1 MEIKLDVLVSI
12 CIKQRKPWPRISW
25 LGQEKEAIFLIDDK
39 CISEINLVS
48 GKTKKIPRLQS
59 LLKNVVVLATSRN
72 GAWLA
77 GILTTGEL
85 FLWNK
90 DLDHLKIVPA
100 IKESSELVTA
110 AQECSMRLYLYVS
123 GDGNK
128 VLLTTSTACIFLW
141 ESTECKNISS
151 SKNPSLAGRWSQI
164 VPEESVILPS
174 SEDKETG
181 MNADFNKNEILGD
194 CCLCSFV
201 FYSGECLMLT
211 FLALQWHENSF
222 KYISSLP
229 YQILWAQQACSLP
242 SLIPECEPVKSRG
255 ALLTAFSRDRLLLA
269 VAINQNDPKA
279 TQILFINT
287 LNFVTVSG
295 SLKGC
300 SSKNHVVPSKFVR
313 SYWVGDMSW
322 TPDSLFLACMLKR
335 GSLILLTCMGEL
347 LTMVTSGCSI
357 EFGPAEFIPFHPLIT
372 YRPQKSASQDSSH
385 SFDSSASESDFMR
398 QRFSVTSHSRL
409 PYLIVSD
416 GYMVTVLKF
425 SDNLLPSGIMRSLLL
440 DSAQRLEKIRQHLMT
455 PKSKVKRLQ
464 LQSLSSLKASLLR
477 QHRNQNSILS
487 TIPKFL
493 QEETAEL
500 SEKAAD
506 LQDYEDESDDEKQFQ
521 NNSSTFCSQRPD
533 SFFSRADR
541 GRLEFASMFDTV
553 HAKDDTDAK
562 DDLSVELN
570 SIEKNLLAAW
580 GIGISKNVQE
590 KDMLLNYT
598 VGCITHFFNILQFLK
613 SPLLNDD
620 GFLNKSVRNNLWMH
634 CILKHFQQYLTVLY
648 WDVRDRQAVGHLV
661 KLTSQTVKL
670 MLIQQQDQL
679 FSKYL
684 LGCFCLLKLVAH
696 NLSGKFTPHYE
707 IMSISSD
714 VNSTVELDSLV
725 VPIFQVLDGSSAQ
738 KFHSLNA
745 LLKIPPQ
752 AVKLGEKPEN
762 RLMILWRLLYKQ
774 VLWYQTQLKRKI
786 SKNGKPLTEM
796 KIVHEESIVA
806 PLLGHIQAVLQSSGE
821 TLEQT
826 WKLNSVIGE
835 EQFLLGSYEESV
847 DLWKKALQ
855 ETKPK
860 GEKRTQFL
868 QTRYYLAI
876 LYCHLYHYNLSEAQG
891 LSDHL
896 VREILRRSRL
906 SVRQMEDFSDAEYSQ
921 HELCMI
927 RYVHP
932 EAAVAVIQSMARF
945 MAAYFTNQLLYI
957 LPPHNVDILSPLHIN
972 RDRFPRVVP
981 LQHSVVTSAVRDQN
995 LSSVWTAEY
1004 ALDLLFV
1011 GGLIPEAVW
1020 LAHKLG
1026 DWKMSVSIGVA
1037 YNLYCQC
1044 GGDFSRSEKTELH
1057 LPLNL
1062 TPTQTF
1068 QEKLQSFLGQPFNFE
1083 TSNEGSTKYKKF
1095 TDPIEEEDAN
1105 VLFGSV
1111 QEILKAAVMADAD
1124 ILSETFQL
1132 LIDSAKDLTRKLS
1145 GLVPDGLYLPAPPLY
1160 CPQPASLSEEDYN
1173 DSTLKIERDYRQ
1185 KVSGV
1190 LQRILLL
1197 FQAAHCSYPVAQWYI
1212 VQLKWARKVM
1222 QKIRMKGTLPSLSA
1236 FPETLLHY
1244 SKFSTI
1250 FFRPASSG
1258 DHRFD
1263 DVSCKTIGCFREL
1276 CALCWMLHVREKLSD
1291 SCRRYQTAR
1300 ESVGNQKDCKK
1311 TEFDAC
1317 IVEHCLNAVEWAC
1330 RMLPFARFM
1339 NVEELIQDIIL
1350 SLVGELPPIRKVAE
1364 ILVKAFPN
1372 PEDVRV
1378 PLRDKHHAL
1387 QQRLRHCI
1395 VRGPKSEE
1403 MMSVVIQATH
1413 KVRLKVLKRVIR
1425 NIGPIEM
1432 SIWEPSEEETPDDE
1446 AHCYDRFSLGTS
1458 LSRST
1463 LSDCGNPQVYS
1474 DAETADTLSEALL
1487 TEETRDQAPSS
1498 QRETRPH
1505 TEELTGSKDT
1515 AYKIKYLN
1523 WKAKHKEKEHNKDL
1537 PNQHT
1542 LPVVGAWEFERDD
1555 DEYVKFLDLF
1565 LSYMLERDF
1574 VNCSDPGIPFL
1585 TSFSKLLKEHELH
1598 SLLFDVHTTLKRRQ
1612 GKICS
1617 QNVFRAGCCYA
1628 VTLASCDSKPASLC
1642 NEKQKCLENQMSV
1655 SVLQPADS
1663 SVCDS
1668 VNGVKKYMGKKGL
1681 FGLNHLSVY
1690 KAQNNKQEIT
1700 ITPVTQ
1706 TLSDHACSILQ
1717 TPMTCKYM
1725 YKTIHVDDVIPREE
1739 LGLELK
1745 NKFSNIARLLEWMI
1759 RWSDKR
1765 LLCDTNKVESFQ
1777 ESHPMMHVKTSA
1789 AAILT
1794 SLWLLG
1800 RPYCDELQARNT
1812 SFKSPDYQYLK
1823 NSASLPETRPK
1834 IQKESSVDTD
1844 YSPSTETS
1852 HAVQDVNAYDE
1863 PCENLLGISTKTKHS
1878 EKNEMNESYSVTLST
1893 EEGVIDFDEEVG
1905 TLLQE
1910 EVDVTSENE
1919 ELSEEPFGAPKS
1931 PSISVS
1937 IKPVQQQKE
1946 EHIST
1951 LDVECPWEEPMMENL
1966 EGKKAKQNNM
1976 TEAVSSTIPH
1986 SFCLEMN
1993 ADAPSNREIC
2003 ICDDQSSFTAVSSV
2017 PYNAPVCSKK
2027 QEVQE
2032 REPIAEPLNVSEA
2045 VRPMLQDEM
2054 FKLVQLQ
2061 QINFLSLM
2069 QMVGSSFPSLPNM
2082 QHLLQQSQSIQL
2094 GGSQALHTVRGSGAD
2109 TSLPTHSTDISP
2121 ETQLPTR
2128 ENAAKSDKKNSS
2140 HSQERN
2146 ILNDQSNK
2154 ESIHNHPDV
2163 NISLSLS
2170 ETQSNGTG
2178 FIPASQDLLPSAPAK
2193 PLYLLYPSLDI
2204 QKTPKLIPV
2213 AKTLNYENGFPLLKL
2228 ESDYHLKPLNLYPL
2242 KVPQAFIRP
2251 LPQPRVAW
2259 GPSNSLHNP
2268 PLSCTLGDKTN
2279 LMTHLNLNKYDPE
2292 MIGQVYEEKKR
2303 WAEAESK
2310 GPPKLLNLD
2319 QYEGEQ
2325 NLPPLQY
2332 LCTNV
2337 SAEKPLGAHHAS
2349 FCGTYQHSAGIPL
2362 LRLQL
2367 DPAPKFPPITRPPVA
2382 ASLIPVRPMTEET
2395 NSRDTLQHT
2404 GISVLHTNLPPK
2416 NKFQPPQLIPLQN
2429 LIAFEQSRQCT
2440 SAPHDFI
2447 GQAHSGQ
2454 IELLKANTEPFEARH
2469 TKNNTKR
2476 QRRQAEKQIKEKD
2489 DKKKASVTFRPD
2501 DSIIGTDD
2509 MEKVFEIEIQD
2520 QQAES
2525 SRYLGD
2531 DFVISLDTVGE
2542 AITTS
2547 ASLHCMAS
2555 ARKKPTEIQDAS
2567 TNTDPVLKSYQD
2579 IETGSEGIVPEH
2591 SKNRPIA
2598 SVPSTEHLAS
2608 NVLQMLPP
2616 DMYLNLT
2623 FHTEGGEKPL
2633 PSSVSDTAPDVIG
2646 HKYINVID
2654 IEDSDLLKDL
2664 PVIAESTE
2672 EIVATQQSENFEVQ
2686 SSAKLHHMAA
2696 SVTNAIPPNEFQ
2708 RKDDYQNVLF
2718 PLQEGD
2724 IKSDAAR
2731 DDLTWNLLHEDV
2743 SIIHSTGLS
2752 TKIISKES
2760 FCTKLQEMDIQL
2772 QALQNIA
2779 ENMEKDFSNTKLIV
2793 KKIEDLEMAASTDL
2807 GAASLFSEN
2816 VGVIDEARY
2825 VSCVGFE
2832 DLMDEEEEGSKPEYS
2847 LTSYTALQAHSL
2859 SPTTSAANLSS
2870 RIKSSSDIHRNEDL
2884 GDSFI
2889 DDPLQ
2894 ITGLSGITDIINDLV
2909 TEGGVSATELGFTET
2924 QSRKISRIHDTA
2936 AGHSQK
2942 TEKERKE
2949 IQAWMKRKRKERLA
2963 EYLKKL
2969 DEQRESEYNPFNLRN
2984 NMQFGLTAKEIK
2996 LNQKKKD
3003 EKNKALLSENH
3014 NLRVSQALSLMNE
3027 MLFETVQLPASELRP
3042 LSKTMR
3048 SHRKFR
3054 KHHLTSARR
3063 NHSGIRS
3070 LSTSRTERSRTTAK
3084 PGEIKPGEARPL
3096 FTPPHG
3102 LAQSGEIATVVLQ
3115 KTTSKG
3121 RIRNATSYP
3130 INSTQV
3136 AIQPQDQ
3143 TSQVTRKGMLRD
3155 FNQRRTWLQGN
3166 ASQRQGLSKRRP
3178 NSARQASDY
3187 QTNSTGKLRRPAPY
3201 AAAIQTKETG
3211 LDYETERD
3219 SLSPWSV
3226 PDDIQRLLHDNYDSL
3241 FEGYVPHEEHC
3252 SPLSTNDI
3260 DRVSESTGSIL
3271 SKLDWKA
3278 VEAMVA
3284 NVEEK

>member
-1 MEIKLDVLVSI
+1 M
-12 CIKQRKPWPRISW
+12 
-25 LGQEKEAIFLIDDK
+25 
-39 CISEINLVS
+39 
-48 GKTKKIPRLQS
+48 KTYIGARLQ
-59 LLKNVVVLATSRN
+59 
-72 GAWLA
+72 
-77 GILTTGEL
+77 
-85 FLWNK
+85 
-90 DLDHLKIVPA
+90 
-100 IKESSELVTA
+100 
-110 AQECSMRLYLYVS
+110 Q
-123 GDGNK
+123 
-128 VLLTTSTACIFLW
+128 
-141 ESTECKNISS
+141 
-151 SKNPSLAGRWSQI
+151 
-164 VPEESVILPS
+164 SV
-174 SEDKETG
+174 
-181 MNADFNKNEILGD
+181 
-194 CCLCSFV
+194 
-201 FYSGECLMLT
+201 
-211 FLALQWHENSF
+211 
-222 KYISSLP
+222 
-229 YQILWAQQACSLP
+229 
-242 SLIPECEPVKSRG
+242 
-255 ALLTAFSRDRLLLA
+255 
-269 VAINQNDPKA
+269 
-279 TQILFINT
+279 
-287 LNFVTVSG
+287 
-295 SLKGC
+295 
-300 SSKNHVVPSKFVR
+300 
-313 SYWVGDMSW
+313 
-322 TPDSLFLACMLKR
+322 
-335 GSLILLTCMGEL
+335 
-347 LTMVTSGCSI
+347 
-357 EFGPAEFIPFHPLIT
+357 
-372 YRPQKSASQDSSH
+372 SQDSSH
-385 SFDSSASESDFMR
+385 SLGSSASESDLMR

-416 GYMVTVLKF
+416 GYMVTVLRF
-425 SDNLLPSGIMRSLLL
+425 SDNLLPSGVMRSLLL
-440 DSAQRLEKIRQHLMT
+440 DSAQRLEKIHQSLMT
-455 PKSKVKRLQ
+455 PKSKGKRLQ
-464 LQSLSSLKASLLR
+464 LRSLSSLKASLLK
-477 QHRNQNSILS
+477 QHRNQNSTLS

-493 QEETAEL
+493 LLQEEETAEL

-506 LQDYEDESDDEKQFQ
+506 LQDYEDKSDDDKQFQ
-521 NNSSTFCSQRPD
+521 NNSSTFCSQGPN
-533 SFFSRADR
+533 SFFSKADQ

-562 DDLSVELN
+562 DDLSTELN
-570 SIEKNLLAAW
+570 SIQKNLLAAW

-598 VGCITHFFNILQFLK
+598 IGCITHLFNILQFIK
-613 SPLLNDD
+613 SPLLTHDA
-620 GFLNKSVRNNLWMH
+620 FLNKSEKYKLWMH
-634 CILKHFQQYLTVLY
+634 AILKHFQQCLTVLY
-648 WDVRDRQAVGHLV
+648 WDVRDRQTVGHLV

-670 MLIQQQDQL
+670 MLIQHQDQL
-679 FSKYL
+679 FSEYL
-684 LGCFCLLKLVAH
+684 LGCFCLLKMVAH
-696 NLSGKFTPHYE
+696 SLNGKFTPCYE
-707 IMSISSD
+707 IMSASSD
-714 VNSTVELDSLV
+714 VNSAVELDSLV

-738 KFHSLNA
+738 KFCSLNS
-745 LLKIPPQ
+745 LVKIPPQ

-774 VLWYQTQLKRKI
+774 VLQYQTQLNRKI
-786 SKNGKPLTEM
+786 SKDGKSLTEM
-796 KIVHEESIVA
+796 KIAHEESIVA
-806 PLLGHIQAVLQSSGE
+806 QLLGHIQAVLQSSGE

-826 WKLNSVIGE
+826 RKLNSVIGE

-847 DLWKKALQ
+847 DLWKRALQ
-855 ETKPK
+855 ETKAK

-876 LYCHLYHYNLSEAQG
+876 LYCHLYHYNLTEAQG

-896 VREILRRSRL
+896 VREILRRSQL
-906 SVRQMEDFSDAEYSQ
+906 SVRQIEDFSDAEYSQ
-921 HELCMI
+921 YELWMI
-927 RYVHP
+927 RDVHP
-932 EAAVAVIQSMARF
+932 EAAMAVIQSMARF

-957 LPPHNVDILSPLHIN
+957 LPPHKVDILPPLHIN
-972 RDRFPRVVP
+972 QDRFPRVVP

-1037 YNLYCQC
+1037 YNLYCQS
-1044 GGDFSRSEKTELH
+1044 GGDLRSEKTELH

-1062 TPTQTF
+1062 TPTQIF
-1068 QEKLQSFLGQPFNFE
+1068 QEKLQSFLGQPVSFE
-1083 TSNEGSTKYKKF
+1083 TSNEGRTKYKQF

-1132 LIDSAKDLTRKLS
+1132 LIDSAKDLTRKLC

-1160 CPQPASLSEEDYN
+1160 CPQPASLSEKDYN
-1173 DSTLKIERDYRQ
+1173 DCPLKIERDYRQ

-1197 FQAAHCSYPVAQWYI
+1197 FRAARCSCPVAQWYI

-1222 QKIRMKGTLPSLSA
+1222 QKIRMKGTLPSLSS

-1276 CALCWMLHVREKLSD
+1276 CALCWMLHVRERLSD
-1291 SCRRYQTAR
+1291 SCRHYQTAR
-1300 ESVGNQKDCKK
+1300 ESMGNQKDCKK
-1311 TEFDAC
+1311 AEYDAC

-1339 NVEELIQDIIL
+1339 NVEELVQDIIL

-1372 PEDVRV
+1372 SEDVRV
-1378 PLRDKHHAL
+1378 PLRDKYHAL

-1395 VRGPKSEE
+1395 VRGSKSEE

-1413 KVRLKVLKRVIR
+1413 KVRLKALKRVIR

-1487 TEETRDQAPSS
+1487 TEETRNQAPSP
-1498 QRETRPH
+1498 QRETRPP
-1505 TEELTGSKDT
+1505 TEEQTGSKKT

-1523 WKAKHKEKEHNKDL
+1523 WKAKHKEHSKVL

-1585 TSFSKLLKEHELH
+1585 TSFSELLREHELH

-1612 GKICS
+1612 GKTNS

-1642 NEKQKCLENQMSV
+1642 NEKQKHLENQMSV

-1663 SVCDS
+1663 LVCDS
-1668 VNGVKKYMGKKGL
+1668 VNGVKKYMGKEGL

-1690 KAQNNKQEIT
+1690 RAQDKKQEIT
-1700 ITPVTQ
+1700 ITPITQ
-1706 TLSDHACSILQ
+1706 TLSDHACSNIQ
-1717 TPMTCKYM
+1717 TSVTCKYM
-1725 YKTIHVDDVIPREE
+1725 YKTIHVNDVLPREE
-1739 LGLELK
+1739 LALELK

-1759 RWSDKR
+1759 RWSDRR
-1765 LLCDTNKVESFQ
+1765 LLCDTNKIESFQ
-1777 ESHPMMHVKTSA
+1777 ESRPMMHVKTSA

-1800 RPYCDELQARNT
+1800 RPYCDESQTRIT
-1812 SFKSPDYQYLK
+1812 SFKSPDYQYLM

-1834 IQKESSVDTD
+1834 IRKESSMDTGR
-1844 YSPSTETS
+1844 SPATEMP

-1863 PCENLLGISTKTKHS
+1863 LCENVLGISTKTKHS
-1878 EKNEMNESYSVTLST
+1878 EKNEMNESHSVTHST
-1893 EEGVIDFDEEVG
+1893 EEGFDEEVG
-1905 TLLQE
+1905 AFLQE
-1910 EVDVTSENE
+1910 EVDATSENE
-1919 ELSEEPFGAPKS
+1919 ELFEEPFGVPKS

-1951 LDVECPWEEPMMENL
+1951 LDVESPWEEPMMEKL
-1966 EGKKAKQNNM
+1966 KEKKAKQNGM

-1993 ADAPSNREIC
+1993 ADAPS
-2003 ICDDQSSFTAVSSV
+2003 V
-2017 PYNAPVCSKK
+2017 PYNDPVCSKK
-2027 QEVQE
+2027 QVVQE
-2032 REPIAEPLNVSEA
+2032 GEQISEPLNVSEA
-2045 VRPMLQDEM
+2045 VRQMLQDEM

-2061 QINFLSLM
+2061 QINFLNLM
-2069 QMVGSSFPSLPNM
+2069 QMVGSSFASLPNM
-2082 QHLLQQSQSIQL
+2082 QHLPQQSQSIQL

-2109 TSLPTHSTDISP
+2109 TSLPIQSADISP
-2121 ETQLPTR
+2121 ETQLPTK
-2128 ENAAKSDKKNSS
+2128 ENAGKSNKKSSS

-2146 ILNDQSNK
+2146 ILNDQSSK
-2154 ESIHNHPDV
+2154 ENIHNYPDV

-2170 ETQSNGTG
+2170 ESQSNGTG
-2178 FIPASQDLLPSAPAK
+2178 FIPASQDLLRSAPAK
-2193 PLYLLYPSLDI
+2193 PLHLLSRSLDI

-2228 ESDYHLKPLNLYPL
+2228 ESDHLKPLNLYPL
-2242 KVPQAFIRP
+2242 KVSQAFIGS
-2251 LPQPRVAW
+2251 LPQPRVVW
-2259 GPSNSLHNP
+2259 DPSNSLQNP
-2268 PLSCTLGDKTN
+2268 PLSCMLGDKTIST
-2279 LMTHLNLNKYDPE
+2279 THLNLNKYDPE
-2292 MIGQVYEEKKR
+2292 MIRQVYEEKKR

-2310 GPPKLLNLD
+2310 RPPKLLNLD

-2325 NLPPLQY
+2325 NLAPLQH
-2332 LCTNV
+2332 LRTNV
-2337 SAEKPLGAHHAS
+2337 SAEKPLSAENAS
-2349 FCGTYQHSAGIPL
+2349 FYGTYLHSTGIPL
-2362 LRLQL
+2362 LHLQF
-2367 DPAPKFPPITRPPVA
+2367 DPAPRFPPIIRPSVP
-2382 ASLIPVRPMTEET
+2382 ASLIPVRPITEET
-2395 NSRDTLQHT
+2395 NSRDTLQHI
-2404 GISVLHTNLPPK
+2404 GISILHANLPPK
-2416 NKFQPPQLIPLQN
+2416 NKFQPPKLIPIQN

-2447 GQAHSGQ
+2447 GQDHSGQ
-2454 IELLKANTEPFEARH
+2454 IELLKVNTEPFDARH

-2476 QRRQAEKQIKEKD
+2476 QKRRAEKQIKEKE
-2489 DKKKASVTFRPD
+2489 DKKKPSVTFHPD
-2501 DSIIGTDD
+2501 DFIISTDD
-2509 MEKVFEIEIQD
+2509 IERVFETEIQD

-2525 SRYLGD
+2525 SRYLED

-2542 AITTS
+2542 TITTT
-2547 ASLHCMAS
+2547 AGLHCMAS
-2555 ARKKPTEIQDAS
+2555 TRKKPAETQDAS

-2579 IETGSEGIVPEH
+2579 IETGSEDKTVSEL
-2591 SKNRPIA
+2591 SKNQPIA

-2608 NVLQMLPP
+2608 RVPQMLPP
-2616 DMYLNLT
+2616 DMYLNFK
-2623 FHTEGGEKPL
+2623 FHTEVGESLL
-2633 PSSVSDTAPDVIG
+2633 PSSVSDTAPDLIG

-2654 IEDSDLLKDL
+2654 IEDSDLFKDL
-2664 PVIAESTE
+2664 PTIAESTE
-2672 EIVATQQSENFEVQ
+2672 EMVTTQQHENFEVP

-2708 RKDDYQNVLF
+2708 GKDDHQNGLF
-2718 PLQEGD
+2718 PVQERD
-2724 IKSDAAR
+2724 VKSDAAR
-2731 DDLTWNLLHEDV
+2731 DNLTWNLLHEDV

-2752 TKIISKES
+2752 AKIISKEH
-2760 FCTKLQEMDIQL
+2760 FNTKLQEMDIQL

-2793 KKIEDLEMAASTDL
+2793 KTIEDLGMAASPNL
-2807 GAASLFSEN
+2807 GVASLFSEG

-2825 VSCVGFE
+2825 VSSVDFE
-2832 DLMDEEEEGSKPEYS
+2832 DLMDEEEEGSRPEYS
-2847 LTSYTALQAHSL
+2847 VTSYTALQAHSL
-2859 SPTTSAANLSS
+2859 SPATSSANLLS
-2870 RIKSSSDIHRNEDL
+2870 RIKSSSDIHINEDL

-2889 DDPLQ
+2889 DNPLQ
-2894 ITGLSGITDIINDLV
+2894 ITGLSGITDVIDDLV
-2909 TEGGVSATELGFTET
+2909 TEGGISTTELGITKT
-2924 QSRKISRIHDTA
+2924 QARSISRIHDTA
-2936 AGHSQK
+2936 AGQSPK
-2942 TEKERKE
+2942 TERERKE

-2969 DEQRESEYNPFNLRN
+2969 DEQREREYNPFNLRN
-2984 NMQFGLTAKEIK
+2984 NMQFGLSAKEIK
-2996 LNQKKKD
+2996 LSQKKKD
-3003 EKNKALLSENH
+3003 EKDKALLSEHH

-3027 MLFETVQLPASELRP
+3027 MLSETVQLPASELRP

-3048 SHRKFR
+3048 FPRDFR
-3054 KHHLTSARR
+3054 KQQLTSARGR
-3063 NHSGIRS
+3063 PGSRS
-3070 LSTSRTERSRTTAK
+3070 LSASQAERSRTTAK
-3084 PGEIKPGEARPL
+3084 PDFGQARSHS
-3096 FTPPHG
+3096 TPPQG
-3102 LAQSGEIATVVLQ
+3102 LTQSGGTATVVLQ
-3115 KTTSKG
+3115 KNISKG
-3121 RIRNATSYP
+3121 RIRNARHYP
-3130 INSTQV
+3130 VNSRQV
-3136 AIQPQDQ
+3136 AIRPQDQ
-3143 TSQVTRKGMLRD
+3143 TSQVTLRGMLAD
-3155 FNQRRTWLQGN
+3155 FNRRRTRLQGN
-3166 ASQRQGLSKRRP
+3166 ASQRQGLSKGRP

-3187 QTNSTGKLRRPAPY
+3187 QTLSTRNLRRPTPC
-3201 AAAIQTKETG
+3201 AAAIQREETG
-3211 LDYETERD
+3211 LDYESERD
-3219 SLSPWSV
+3219 SISPWSV

-3241 FEGYVPHEEHC
+3241 LEVSVPHEEDC
-3252 SPLSTNDI
+3252 SPLSINDS
-3260 DRVSESTGSIL
+3260 VSESTGSIL
-3271 SKLDWKA
+3271 SKLDWNA

>member
-1 MEIKLDVLVSI
+1 MEIKLDVLVST
-12 CIKQRKPWPRISW
+12 CIKHRKPWPRISW
-25 LGQEKEAIFLIDDK
+25 LGQEKESIFLLDDK
-39 CISEINLVS
+39 CISEINLLS
-48 GKTKKIPRLQS
+48 GKTKKKIPRLQS

-77 GILTTGEL
+77 GIVTTGEL

-90 DLDHLKIVPA
+90 DQDYLKIVPA
-100 IKESSELVTA
+100 VEESSKVVTA

-128 VLLTTSTACIFLW
+128 VLLITPTACIFLW

-151 SKNPSLAGRWSQI
+151 PKNPSLAGRWTQI
-164 VPEESVILPS
+164 VPEESILLPS

-181 MNADFNKNEILGD
+181 MSADFIKNEILGD

-201 FYSGECLMLT
+201 FYSGERLMLT
-211 FLALQWHENSF
+211 FLALRWHENSF

-229 YQILWAQQACSLP
+229 YHIHWAQQACSLP
-242 SLIPECEPVKSRG
+242 TLVPVCVSVKSRG
-255 ALLTAFSRDRLLLA
+255 ALLTAFSRDGLLLA

-300 SSKNHVVPSKFVR
+300 SNKNHVVPSKFVR

-347 LTMVTSGCSI
+347 LTLVTSGCSI

-372 YRPQKSASQDSSH
+372 YRLQQSVSQDSSH
-385 SFDSSASESDFMR
+385 SLGSSASESDLMR

-416 GYMVTVLKF
+416 GYMVTVLRF
-425 SDNLLPSGIMRSLLL
+425 SDNLLPSGVMRSLLL
-440 DSAQRLEKIRQHLMT
+440 DSAQRLEKIHQSLMT
-455 PKSKVKRLQ
+455 PKSKGKRLQ
-464 LQSLSSLKASLLR
+464 LRSLSSLKASLLK
-477 QHRNQNSILS
+477 QHRNQNSTLS

-493 QEETAEL
+493 LLQEEETAEL

-506 LQDYEDESDDEKQFQ
+506 LQDYEDKSDDDKQFQ
-521 NNSSTFCSQRPD
+521 NNSSTFCSQGPN
-533 SFFSRADR
+533 SFFSKADQ

-562 DDLSVELN
+562 DDLSTELN
-570 SIEKNLLAAW
+570 SIQKNLLAAW

-598 VGCITHFFNILQFLK
+598 IGCITHLFNILQFIK
-613 SPLLNDD
+613 SPLLTHDA
-620 GFLNKSVRNNLWMH
+620 FLNKSEKYKLWMH
-634 CILKHFQQYLTVLY
+634 AILKHFQQCLTVLY
-648 WDVRDRQAVGHLV
+648 WDVRDRQTVGHLV

-670 MLIQQQDQL
+670 MLIQHQDQL
-679 FSKYL
+679 FSEYL
-684 LGCFCLLKLVAH
+684 LGCFCLLKMVAH
-696 NLSGKFTPHYE
+696 SLNGKFTPCYE
-707 IMSISSD
+707 IMSASSD
-714 VNSTVELDSLV
+714 VNSAVELDSLV

-738 KFHSLNA
+738 KFCSLNS
-745 LLKIPPQ
+745 LVKIPPQ

-774 VLWYQTQLKRKI
+774 VLQYQTQLNRKI
-786 SKNGKPLTEM
+786 SKDGKSLTEM
-796 KIVHEESIVA
+796 KIAHEESIVA
-806 PLLGHIQAVLQSSGE
+806 QLLGHIQAVLQSSGE

-826 WKLNSVIGE
+826 RKLNSVIGE

-847 DLWKKALQ
+847 DLWKRALQ
-855 ETKPK
+855 ETKAK

-876 LYCHLYHYNLSEAQG
+876 LYCHLYHYNLTEAQG

-896 VREILRRSRL
+896 VREILRRSQL
-906 SVRQMEDFSDAEYSQ
+906 SVRQIEDFSDAEYSQ
-921 HELCMI
+921 YELWMI
-927 RYVHP
+927 RDVHP
-932 EAAVAVIQSMARF
+932 EAAMAVIQSMARF

-957 LPPHNVDILSPLHIN
+957 LPPHKVDILPPLHIN
-972 RDRFPRVVP
+972 QDRFPRVVP

-1037 YNLYCQC
+1037 YSLYCQS
-1044 GGDFSRSEKTELH
+1044 GGDLRSEKTELH

-1062 TPTQTF
+1062 TPTQIF
-1068 QEKLQSFLGQPFNFE
+1068 QEKLQSFLGQPVSFE
-1083 TSNEGSTKYKKF
+1083 TSNEGRTKYKQF

-1132 LIDSAKDLTRKLS
+1132 LIDSAKDLTRKLC

-1160 CPQPASLSEEDYN
+1160 CPQPASLSEKDYN
-1173 DSTLKIERDYRQ
+1173 DSPLKIERDYRQ

-1197 FQAAHCSYPVAQWYI
+1197 FRAARCSCPVAQWYI

-1222 QKIRMKGTLPSLSA
+1222 QKIRMKGTLPSLSS

-1276 CALCWMLHVREKLSD
+1276 CALCWMLHVRERLSD
-1291 SCRRYQTAR
+1291 SCRHYQTAR
-1300 ESVGNQKDCKK
+1300 ESMGNQKDCKK
-1311 TEFDAC
+1311 AEYDAC

-1339 NVEELIQDIIL
+1339 NVEELVQDIIL

-1372 PEDVRV
+1372 SEDVRV
-1378 PLRDKHHAL
+1378 PLRDKYHAL

-1395 VRGPKSEE
+1395 VRGSKSEE

-1413 KVRLKVLKRVIR
+1413 KVRLKALKRVIR

-1487 TEETRDQAPSS
+1487 TEETRNQAPSP
-1498 QRETRPH
+1498 QRETRPP
-1505 TEELTGSKDT
+1505 TEEQTGSKKT

-1523 WKAKHKEKEHNKDL
+1523 WKAKHKEHSKVL

-1542 LPVVGAWEFERDD
+1542 LPV
-1555 DEYVKFLDLF
+1555 
-1565 LSYMLERDF
+1565 
-1574 VNCSDPGIPFL
+1574 
-1585 TSFSKLLKEHELH
+1585 
-1598 SLLFDVHTTLKRRQ
+1598 
-1612 GKICS
+1612 
-1617 QNVFRAGCCYA
+1617 
-1628 VTLASCDSKPASLC
+1628 
-1642 NEKQKCLENQMSV
+1642 
-1655 SVLQPADS
+1655 
-1663 SVCDS
+1663 
-1668 VNGVKKYMGKKGL
+1668 
-1681 FGLNHLSVY
+1681 
-1690 KAQNNKQEIT
+1690 
-1700 ITPVTQ
+1700 
-1706 TLSDHACSILQ
+1706 
-1717 TPMTCKYM
+1717 
-1725 YKTIHVDDVIPREE
+1725 
-1739 LGLELK
+1739 
-1745 NKFSNIARLLEWMI
+1745 
-1759 RWSDKR
+1759 
-1765 LLCDTNKVESFQ
+1765 
-1777 ESHPMMHVKTSA
+1777 
-1789 AAILT
+1789 
-1794 SLWLLG
+1794 
-1800 RPYCDELQARNT
+1800 
-1812 SFKSPDYQYLK
+1812 SPDYQYLM

-1834 IQKESSVDTD
+1834 IQKESSMDTGR
-1844 YSPSTETS
+1844 SPATEMQ

-1863 PCENLLGISTKTKHS
+1863 LCENVLGIFTKTKHS
-1878 EKNEMNESYSVTLST
+1878 EKNEMNESHSVTHST
-1893 EEGVIDFDEEVG
+1893 EEGVIGFDEEVG
-1905 TLLQE
+1905 AFLQE
-1910 EVDVTSENE
+1910 EVDATSENE
-1919 ELSEEPFGAPKS
+1919 ELFEEPFGVPKS

-1951 LDVECPWEEPMMENL
+1951 LDVESPWEEPMMEKL
-1966 EGKKAKQNNM
+1966 KEKKAKQNGM

-1986 SFCLEMN
+1986 SFRLEIN
-1993 ADAPSNREIC
+1993 ADAPS
-2003 ICDDQSSFTAVSSV
+2003 V
-2017 PYNAPVCSKK
+2017 PYNGPVCSKK
-2027 QEVQE
+2027 QVVQE
-2032 REPIAEPLNVSEA
+2032 GEQISEPLNVSEA
-2045 VRPMLQDEM
+2045 VRQMLQDEM

-2061 QINFLSLM
+2061 QINFLNLM
-2069 QMVGSSFPSLPNM
+2069 QMVGSSFASLPNM

-2109 TSLPTHSTDISP
+2109 TSLPIQSADISP
-2121 ETQLPTR
+2121 ETQLPTK
-2128 ENAAKSDKKNSS
+2128 ENAGKSNKKSSS

-2146 ILNDQSNK
+2146 ILNDQSSK
-2154 ESIHNHPDV
+2154 ESIHNYPDV

-2170 ETQSNGTG
+2170 ESQSNGTG
-2178 FIPASQDLLPSAPAK
+2178 FIPASQDLLRSAPAK
-2193 PLYLLYPSLDI
+2193 PLHLLSRSLDI

-2228 ESDYHLKPLNLYPL
+2228 ESDHLKPLNLYPL
-2242 KVPQAFIRP
+2242 KVSQAFIGS
-2251 LPQPRVAW
+2251 LPQPRVVW
-2259 GPSNSLHNP
+2259 DPSNSLQNP
-2268 PLSCTLGDKTN
+2268 PLSCMLGDKTIST
-2279 LMTHLNLNKYDPE
+2279 THLNLNKYDPE
-2292 MIGQVYEEKKR
+2292 MIRQVYEEKKR

-2310 GPPKLLNLD
+2310 RPPKLLNLD

-2325 NLPPLQY
+2325 NLAPLQH
-2332 LCTNV
+2332 LRTNV
-2337 SAEKPLGAHHAS
+2337 SAEKPLSAENAS
-2349 FCGTYQHSAGIPL
+2349 FYGTYPHSTGIPL
-2362 LRLQL
+2362 LHLQF
-2367 DPAPKFPPITRPPVA
+2367 DPAPRFPPIIRPSVP
-2382 ASLIPVRPMTEET
+2382 ASLIPVRPITEET

-2404 GISVLHTNLPPK
+2404 RISILHTNLPPK
-2416 NKFQPPQLIPLQN
+2416 NKFQPPKLIPIQN

-2447 GQAHSGQ
+2447 GQDHSGQ
-2454 IELLKANTEPFEARH
+2454 IELLKVNTEPFDARH

-2476 QRRQAEKQIKEKD
+2476 QKRRAEKQIKEKE
-2489 DKKKASVTFRPD
+2489 DKKKPSVTFHPD
-2501 DSIIGTDD
+2501 DFIISTDD
-2509 MEKVFEIEIQD
+2509 IERVFETEIQD

-2525 SRYLGD
+2525 SHYLED

-2542 AITTS
+2542 TITTT
-2547 ASLHCMAS
+2547 AGLHCMAS
-2555 ARKKPTEIQDAS
+2555 TRKKPAETQDAS

-2579 IETGSEGIVPEH
+2579 IEKGSEDKTVSEL
-2591 SKNRPIA
+2591 SKNQPIA

-2608 NVLQMLPP
+2608 RVPQMLPP
-2616 DMYLNLT
+2616 DMYLNFK
-2623 FHTEGGEKPL
+2623 FHTEVGESLL
-2633 PSSVSDTAPDVIG
+2633 PSSVSDTAPDLIG

-2654 IEDSDLLKDL
+2654 IEDSDLFKDL
-2664 PVIAESTE
+2664 PTIAESTE
-2672 EIVATQQSENFEVQ
+2672 EMVTTQQHENFEVP

-2708 RKDDYQNVLF
+2708 GKDDHQNGLF
-2718 PLQEGD
+2718 PVQERD
-2724 IKSDAAR
+2724 VKSDAAR
-2731 DDLTWNLLHEDV
+2731 DNLTWNLLHEDV

-2752 TKIISKES
+2752 AKIISKEH
-2760 FCTKLQEMDIQL
+2760 FNTKLQEMDIQL

-2779 ENMEKDFSNTKLIV
+2779 ENMEKDFSSTKLIV
-2793 KKIEDLEMAASTDL
+2793 KTIEDLGMAASPNL
-2807 GAASLFSEN
+2807 GVASLFSEG

-2825 VSCVGFE
+2825 VSSVDFE
-2832 DLMDEEEEGSKPEYS
+2832 DLMDEEEEGSRPEYS
-2847 LTSYTALQAHSL
+2847 VTSYTALQAHSL
-2859 SPTTSAANLSS
+2859 SPATSSANLLS
-2870 RIKSSSDIHRNEDL
+2870 RIKSSSDIHINEDL

-2889 DDPLQ
+2889 DNPLQ
-2894 ITGLSGITDIINDLV
+2894 ITGLSGITDVIDDLV
-2909 TEGGVSATELGFTET
+2909 TEGGISTTELGITKT
-2924 QSRKISRIHDTA
+2924 QARSISRIHDTA
-2936 AGHSQK
+2936 AGQSPK
-2942 TEKERKE
+2942 TERERKE

-2969 DEQRESEYNPFNLRN
+2969 DEQREREYNPFNLRN
-2984 NMQFGLTAKEIK
+2984 NMQFGLSAKEIK
-2996 LNQKKKD
+2996 LSQKKKD
-3003 EKNKALLSENH
+3003 EKDKALLSEHH

-3027 MLFETVQLPASELRP
+3027 MLSETVQLPASELRP

-3048 SHRKFR
+3048 FPRDFR
-3054 KHHLTSARR
+3054 KQQLTSARGR
-3063 NHSGIRS
+3063 PGSRS
-3070 LSTSRTERSRTTAK
+3070 LSASQAERSRTTAK
-3084 PGEIKPGEARPL
+3084 PDFGQARSHS
-3096 FTPPHG
+3096 TPPQG
-3102 LAQSGEIATVVLQ
+3102 LTQSGGTATVVLQ
-3115 KTTSKG
+3115 KNISKG
-3121 RIRNATSYP
+3121 RIRNARHYP
-3130 INSTQV
+3130 VNSRQV
-3136 AIQPQDQ
+3136 ASRPQDQ
-3143 TSQVTRKGMLRD
+3143 TSQVTLRGMLTD
-3155 FNQRRTWLQGN
+3155 FNRRRTRLQGN
-3166 ASQRQGLSKRRP
+3166 ASQRQGLSKGRP

-3187 QTNSTGKLRRPAPY
+3187 QTLSTRNLRRPTPC
-3201 AAAIQTKETG
+3201 AAAIQREETG
-3211 LDYETERD
+3211 LDYESERD
-3219 SLSPWSV
+3219 SISPWSV

-3241 FEGYVPHEEHC
+3241 LEVSVPHEEDC
-3252 SPLSTNDI
+3252 SPLSINDS
-3260 DRVSESTGSIL
+3260 VSESTGSIL
-3271 SKLDWKA
+3271 SKLDWNA

>member
-1 MEIKLDVLVSI
+1 MEIKLDVLIST
-12 CIKQRKPWPRISW
+12 CIKHRKPWPQISW
-25 LGQEKEAIFLIDDK
+25 LGQEKEAIYLLDDK
-39 CISEINLVS
+39 CISEINLLS
-48 GKTKKIPRLQS
+48 GKTKKKIPRLQS

-90 DLDHLKIVPA
+90 DQDYLKIVPA
-100 IKESSELVTA
+100 VEETSKVVTA

-128 VLLTTSTACIFLW
+128 VLLITPTACVFLW
-141 ESTECKNISS
+141 ESTECENISS
-151 SKNPSLAGRWSQI
+151 PKNTSLAGRWSQI

-181 MNADFNKNEILGD
+181 MSADFIKNEILGD

-201 FYSGECLMLT
+201 FCSGECLMLT
-211 FLALQWHENSF
+211 FLALRWHENSF
-222 KYISSLP
+222 KFISSLP
-229 YQILWAQQACSLP
+229 YHIHWAQQACSLP
-242 SLIPECEPVKSRG
+242 TLVPVCESVKSRG
-255 ALLTAFSRDRLLLA
+255 ALLTAFSRDGLLLA
-269 VAINQNDPKA
+269 VAVNQNDPKA

-347 LTMVTSGCSI
+347 LTLVTSGCSI

-372 YRPQKSASQDSSH
+372 YRPQQSVQDSSH
-385 SFDSSASESDFMR
+385 SLGSSASESDLMR

-416 GYMVTVLKF
+416 GYMVTVLRF
-425 SDNLLPSGIMRSLLL
+425 SDNLLPSGVMRSLLL
-440 DSAQRLEKIRQHLMT
+440 DSAQRLEKIHQSLMT
-455 PKSKVKRLQ
+455 PKSKGKRLQ
-464 LQSLSSLKASLLR
+464 LRSLSSLKTSLLK
-477 QHRNQNSILS
+477 QHRNQNSTLS

-493 QEETAEL
+493 QEEETAEL

-506 LQDYEDESDDEKQFQ
+506 LQDYEEESDDDKQFQ
-521 NNSSTFCSQRPD
+521 NNSSTFCSQGPN
-533 SFFSRADR
+533 SFFSRADQ

-562 DDLSVELN
+562 DDLSMELN
-570 SIEKNLLAAW
+570 SIQKNLLAAW

-598 VGCITHFFNILQFLK
+598 VGCITHLFSILQFSK
-613 SPLLNDD
+613 SSLLNHDA
-620 GFLNKSVRNNLWMH
+620 FLNQSEKYNLWMH
-634 CILKHFQQYLTVLY
+634 CILKHFQQCLTVLY
-648 WDVRDRQAVGHLV
+648 WDVRDRQTVGHLV

-670 MLIQQQDQL
+670 MLIQLQDQL
-679 FSKYL
+679 FSEYL
-684 LGCFCLLKLVAH
+684 LGCFCLLKMVAH
-696 NLSGKFTPHYE
+696 SLNGKFTPCYE
-707 IMSISSD
+707 IMSASSD
-714 VNSTVELDSLV
+714 VNTTIELDSLI

-738 KFHSLNA
+738 KFRSLNS

-752 AVKLGEKPEN
+752 TVKLNEKPEN

-774 VLWYQTQLKRKI
+774 VLWYRTQLNRKI
-786 SKNGKPLTEM
+786 SKDGKPLTEM
-796 KIVHEESIVA
+796 KIAHEESIVA
-806 PLLGHIQAVLQSSGE
+806 QLLGHIQAVLQSSGE

-826 WKLNSVIGE
+826 QKLNSVIGE

-847 DLWKKALQ
+847 NLWKRALQ
-855 ETKPK
+855 ETKAK

-876 LYCHLYHYNLSEAQG
+876 LYCHLYHYDLSEAQG

-906 SVRQMEDFSDAEYSQ
+906 SVRQREDFSDAEHSQ
-921 HELCMI
+921 YELWMI
-927 RYVHP
+927 RDVHP

-957 LPPHNVDILSPLHIN
+957 LPPHKVDILPPLHIN
-972 RDRFPRVVP
+972 QDRFPRVVP
-981 LQHSVVTSAVRDQN
+981 LQHSVVASAVRDQK

-1037 YNLYCQC
+1037 YNLYCQS
-1044 GGDFSRSEKTELH
+1044 GGDFLRSEKTEFH

-1062 TPTQTF
+1062 TPTQIF
-1068 QEKLQSFLGQPFNFE
+1068 QEKLQSFLGQPVSFE
-1083 TSNEGSTKYKKF
+1083 TSNEGSTKYKQF
-1095 TDPIEEEDAN
+1095 TDPIEEENAN

-1124 ILSETFQL
+1124 ILSDTFQL
-1132 LIDSAKDLTRKLS
+1132 LIDSAKDLSRKLC

-1160 CPQPASLSEEDYN
+1160 CPQPASLSEKDYN
-1173 DSTLKIERDYRQ
+1173 DSPLKIERDYRQ

-1190 LQRILLL
+1190 LQRIMLL
-1197 FQAAHCSYPVAQWYI
+1197 FRAARCSCPVAQWYI

-1222 QKIRMKGTLPSLSA
+1222 QKIRMKGTLPSLSS
-1236 FPETLLHY
+1236 FPKTLLHY

-1258 DHRFD
+1258 DHCFD
-1263 DVSCKTIGCFREL
+1263 DISCKTIGCFREL
-1276 CALCWMLHVREKLSD
+1276 CALCWMLHVRERLSD
-1291 SCRRYQTAR
+1291 SCRCYQTAR
-1300 ESVGNQKDCKK
+1300 ESVGSQKDCKK
-1311 TEFDAC
+1311 AEYDAS

-1339 NVEELIQDIIL
+1339 NVEELVQDIIL

-1372 PEDVRV
+1372 SEDVRV
-1378 PLRDKHHAL
+1378 PLRDKYHAL
-1387 QQRLRHCI
+1387 QQRLRHCT
-1395 VRGPKSEE
+1395 VRGSKSEE

-1413 KVRLKVLKRVIR
+1413 KVRLKALKRVIR

-1474 DAETADTLSEALL
+1474 DAEAADTLSEALL
-1487 TEETRDQAPSS
+1487 TEETRNQAPSP

-1505 TEELTGSKDT
+1505 TEEQTGRKKT

-1523 WKAKHKEKEHNKDL
+1523 WKAKHKEQSKVL

-1574 VNCSDPGIPFL
+1574 NCSDPGIPFL
-1585 TSFSKLLKEHELH
+1585 TSFSELLREHELH

-1612 GKICS
+1612 GRTSS

-1642 NEKQKCLENQMSV
+1642 NEKKKYLENQMSV

-1663 SVCDS
+1663 LLCDS

-1690 KAQNNKQEIT
+1690 RAQDNKQEIT
-1700 ITPVTQ
+1700 ITPITQ
-1706 TLSDHACSILQ
+1706 TLSDHACSSLQ
-1717 TPMTCKYM
+1717 TSVTCKYM
-1725 YKTIHVDDVIPREE
+1725 YKTIHVNDVIPREE
-1739 LGLELK
+1739 LCLELK

-1759 RWSDKR
+1759 RWSDRR
-1765 LLCDTNKVESFQ
+1765 LLYDTNKIESFQ
-1777 ESHPMMHVKTSA
+1777 ESRPMMHVKTSA

-1800 RPYCDELQARNT
+1800 RPYCDESQARIT
-1812 SFKSPDYQYLK
+1812 SFKSPDYQYLM
-1823 NSASLPETRPK
+1823 NSASLPETRSK
-1834 IQKESSVDTD
+1834 IQKESSTDTGC
-1844 YSPSTETS
+1844 SPSTETL

-1863 PCENLLGISTKTKHS
+1863 VCENVLGISTKTKHS
-1878 EKNEMNESYSVTLST
+1878 EKNEMNESYSVTHST
-1893 EEGVIDFDEEVG
+1893 EEGVIGFDEEVG
-1905 TLLQE
+1905 AFLKKE
-1910 EVDVTSENE
+1910 IDATSETE
-1919 ELSEEPFGAPKS
+1919 ELFEEPFGVPKS

-1951 LDVECPWEEPMMENL
+1951 LDIEFPWEEPMMEKL
-1966 EGKKAKQNNM
+1966 EEKKAKQNGM
-1976 TEAVSSTIPH
+1976 AEAVSSTIPH

-1993 ADAPSNREIC
+1993 ANAPTTSSNIEIC
-2003 ICDDQSSFTAVSSV
+2003 ACDDQPSFTGVSSV
-2017 PYNAPVCSKK
+2017 PYNRPVCSKK
-2027 QEVQE
+2027 QEVQDGE
-2032 REPIAEPLNVSEA
+2032 QISEPLNVSEA
-2045 VRPMLQDEM
+2045 VRQMLQDEM

-2061 QINFLSLM
+2061 QVNFLNLM
-2069 QMVGSSFPSLPNM
+2069 QMVGSSFASLPNM
-2082 QHLLQQSQSIQL
+2082 QHLLQQSQAIQL
-2094 GGSQALHTVRGSGAD
+2094 GGSQASHTVRGSGAD
-2109 TSLPTHSTDISP
+2109 TSLPVQSADISP
-2121 ETQLPTR
+2121 ETQLPTK
-2128 ENAAKSDKKNSS
+2128 ENAGKSNKKSS
-2140 HSQERN
+2140 SPSQERN
-2146 ILNDQSNK
+2146 ILNDQSSK

-2170 ETQSNGTG
+2170 ESQSNGTE
-2178 FIPASQDLLPSAPAK
+2178 FIPASQDLLPSAPATA
-2193 PLYLLYPSLDI
+2193 LHLLSHSLDI

-2228 ESDYHLKPLNLYPL
+2228 ESDHLKPLNLYPL
-2242 KVPQAFIRP
+2242 KVSQAFIGS
-2251 LPQPRVAW
+2251 LPQPRVVW
-2259 GPSNSLHNP
+2259 DPSNSLQNP
-2268 PLSCTLGDKTN
+2268 PLSCMLGDKTIS
-2279 LMTHLNLNKYDPE
+2279 MTHLNLNKYDPE
-2292 MIGQVYEEKKR
+2292 MMRQVYEEKKR

-2310 GPPKLLNLD
+2310 RPPKLLNLD

-2325 NLPPLQY
+2325 NFAPLQH
-2332 LCTNV
+2332 LPTNV
-2337 SAEKPLGAHHAS
+2337 SAEKPRSAQHAS
-2349 FCGTYQHSAGIPL
+2349 FYGTYQHSAGIPL
-2362 LRLQL
+2362 LHLQL
-2367 DPAPKFPPITRPPVA
+2367 DPAPRFPPIIRPPVPG
-2382 ASLIPVRPMTEET
+2382 SLIPVRPITEET
-2395 NSRDTLQHT
+2395 NCRDTLQHT
-2404 GISVLHTNLPPK
+2404 GIPILHTNLPPK
-2416 NKFQPPQLIPLQN
+2416 NKFQPPKLIPIQN
-2429 LIAFEQSRQCT
+2429 LIAFEQSRQRT
-2440 SAPHDFI
+2440 SAPHEFS
-2447 GQAHSGQ
+2447 GQDHSGQ
-2454 IELLKANTEPFEARH
+2454 IELLKANIEPFDARH
-2469 TKNNTKR
+2469 TWNNTKR
-2476 QRRQAEKQIKEKD
+2476 QKRRAEKQIKEKE

-2509 MEKVFEIEIQD
+2509 IERVFETEIQD

-2525 SRYLGD
+2525 SHYLGD

-2542 AITTS
+2542 AVTTS
-2547 ASLHCMAS
+2547 AGLHCMAS
-2555 ARKKPTEIQDAS
+2555 TRKKPAETQDAS

-2579 IETGSEGIVPEH
+2579 IETGSEDIASEL
-2591 SKNRPIA
+2591 SKNQPIA
-2598 SVPSTEHLAS
+2598 SVPSTEHLVS
-2608 NVLQMLPP
+2608 RVPQMLPP
-2616 DMYLNLT
+2616 DMYLNFR
-2623 FHTEGGEKPL
+2623 FHTEVGKRLL
-2633 PSSVSDTAPDVIG
+2633 PSSGSDTAPDLIG
-2646 HKYINVID
+2646 HTYINVID
-2654 IEDSDLLKDL
+2654 IEDNDLLKDL
-2664 PVIAESTE
+2664 PTIAESTE
-2672 EIVATQQSENFEVQ
+2672 EMVTTQQENFEVP

-2708 RKDDYQNVLF
+2708 RK
-2718 PLQEGD
+2718 
-2724 IKSDAAR
+2724 A
-2731 DDLTWNLLHEDV
+2731 H
-2743 SIIHSTGLS
+2743 
-2752 TKIISKES
+2752 
-2760 FCTKLQEMDIQL
+2760 
-2772 QALQNIA
+2772 
-2779 ENMEKDFSNTKLIV
+2779 
-2793 KKIEDLEMAASTDL
+2793 
-2807 GAASLFSEN
+2807 
-2816 VGVIDEARY
+2816 Y
-2825 VSCVGFE
+2825 VSSVDFE
-2832 DLMDEEEEGSKPEYS
+2832 DLMDEEEEGSRPEHS
-2847 LTSYTALQAHSL
+2847 VTSYTALQAHSL
-2859 SPTTSAANLSS
+2859 SPANSSANLLG
-2870 RIKSSSDIHRNEDL
+2870 RIKSSSVTPRETEFHPLCMQTIGKRGKNKKIPTSSQGLIGQHPHVDLGWSCLHVADIHINEDL
-2884 GDSFI
+2884 GDNFI
-2889 DDPLQ
+2889 DNPLQ
-2894 ITGLSGITDIINDLV
+2894 ITGLSGITDVIDDLV
-2909 TEGGVSATELGFTET
+2909 TEGGISTTEPSITKT
-2924 QSRKISRIHDTA
+2924 QARKISRIHDTA
-2936 AGHSQK
+2936 AGHSPK
-2942 TEKERKE
+2942 TERERKE
-2949 IQAWMKRKRKERLA
+2949 IQAWMKRKRKERLT

-2969 DEQRESEYNPFNLRN
+2969 DEQREYNPFNLRN
-2984 NMQFGLTAKEIK
+2984 NMQFGLSAKEIK
-2996 LNQKKKD
+2996 LSQKKKD
-3003 EKNKALLSENH
+3003 EKDKALFSEHH

-3027 MLFETVQLPASELRP
+3027 MLSETVQLPASELRP

-3048 SHRKFR
+3048 SPRDFR
-3054 KHHLTSARR
+3054 KQHPTSARGR
-3063 NHSGIRS
+3063 RPGSRS
-3070 LSTSRTERSRTTAK
+3070 LSASQAERSRTAAK
-3084 PGEIKPGEARPL
+3084 PDFGKARSHS
-3096 FTPPHG
+3096 TPPQG
-3102 LAQSGEIATVVLQ
+3102 LAQSAGTATVVLQ
-3115 KTTSKG
+3115 KNISKG
-3121 RIRNATSYP
+3121 RIRNARHYP
-3130 INSTQV
+3130 VNS
-3136 AIQPQDQ
+3136 
-3143 TSQVTRKGMLRD
+3143 
-3155 FNQRRTWLQGN
+3155 
-3166 ASQRQGLSKRRP
+3166 
-3178 NSARQASDY
+3178 RQASDY
-3187 QTNSTGKLRRPAPY
+3187 QTLSTRNLRRPTPC
-3201 AAAIQTKETG
+3201 AAVIQR
-3211 LDYETERD
+3211 DYESERD
-3219 SLSPWSV
+3219 SISPWSV

-3241 FEGYVPHEEHC
+3241 LEVSVLHEEDC
-3252 SPLSTNDI
+3252 SPLSINDS
-3260 DRVSESTGSIL
+3260 VSESTGSIL
-3271 SKLDWKA
+3271 SKLDWNA

>member
-1 MEIKLDVLVSI
+1 MEIKLDVLVST
-12 CIKQRKPWPRISW
+12 CIKHRKPWPRISW
-25 LGQEKEAIFLIDDK
+25 LGQEKESIFLLDDK
-39 CISEINLVS
+39 CISEINLLS
-48 GKTKKIPRLQS
+48 GKTKKKIPRLQS

-77 GILTTGEL
+77 GIVTTGEL

-90 DLDHLKIVPA
+90 DQDYLKIVPA
-100 IKESSELVTA
+100 VEESSKVVTA

-128 VLLTTSTACIFLW
+128 VLLITPTACIFLW

-151 SKNPSLAGRWSQI
+151 PKNPSLAGRWTQI
-164 VPEESVILPS
+164 VPEESILLPS

-181 MNADFNKNEILGD
+181 MSADFIKNEILGD

-201 FYSGECLMLT
+201 FYSGERLMLT

-229 YQILWAQQACSLP
+229 YHIHWAQQACSLP
-242 SLIPECEPVKSRG
+242 TLVPVCVSVKSRG
-255 ALLTAFSRDRLLLA
+255 ALLTAFSRDGLLLA

-347 LTMVTSGCSI
+347 LTLVTSGCSI

-372 YRPQKSASQDSSH
+372 YRLQQSVSQDSSH
-385 SFDSSASESDFMR
+385 SLGSSASESDLMR

-416 GYMVTVLKF
+416 GYMVTVLRF
-425 SDNLLPSGIMRSLLL
+425 SDNLLPSGVMRSLLL
-440 DSAQRLEKIRQHLMT
+440 DSAQRLEKIHQSLMT
-455 PKSKVKRLQ
+455 PKSKGKRLQ
-464 LQSLSSLKASLLR
+464 LRSLSSLKASLLK
-477 QHRNQNSILS
+477 QHRNQNSTLS

-493 QEETAEL
+493 LLQEEETAEL

-506 LQDYEDESDDEKQFQ
+506 LQDYEDKSDDDKQFQ
-521 NNSSTFCSQRPD
+521 NNSSTFCSQGPN
-533 SFFSRADR
+533 SFFSKADQ

-562 DDLSVELN
+562 DDLSTELN
-570 SIEKNLLAAW
+570 SIQKNLLAAW

-598 VGCITHFFNILQFLK
+598 IGCITHLFNILQFIK
-613 SPLLNDD
+613 SPLLTHDA
-620 GFLNKSVRNNLWMH
+620 FLNKSEKYKLWMH
-634 CILKHFQQYLTVLY
+634 AILKHFQQCLTVLY
-648 WDVRDRQAVGHLV
+648 WDVRDRQTVGHLV

-670 MLIQQQDQL
+670 MLIQHQDQL
-679 FSKYL
+679 FSEYL
-684 LGCFCLLKLVAH
+684 LGCFCLLKMVAH
-696 NLSGKFTPHYE
+696 SLNGKFTPCYE
-707 IMSISSD
+707 IMSASSD
-714 VNSTVELDSLV
+714 VNSAVELDSLV

-738 KFHSLNA
+738 KFCSLNS
-745 LLKIPPQ
+745 LVKIPPQ

-774 VLWYQTQLKRKI
+774 VLQYQTQLNRKI
-786 SKNGKPLTEM
+786 SKDGKSLTEM
-796 KIVHEESIVA
+796 KIAHEESIVA
-806 PLLGHIQAVLQSSGE
+806 QLLGHIQAVLQSSGE

-826 WKLNSVIGE
+826 RKLNSVIGE

-847 DLWKKALQ
+847 DLWKRALQ
-855 ETKPK
+855 ETKAK

-876 LYCHLYHYNLSEAQG
+876 LYCHLYHYNLTEAQG

-896 VREILRRSRL
+896 VREILRRSQL
-906 SVRQMEDFSDAEYSQ
+906 SVRQIEDFSDAEYSQ
-921 HELCMI
+921 YELWMI
-927 RYVHP
+927 RDVHP
-932 EAAVAVIQSMARF
+932 EAAMAVIQSMARF

-957 LPPHNVDILSPLHIN
+957 LPPHKVDILPPLHIN
-972 RDRFPRVVP
+972 QDRFPRVVP

-1037 YNLYCQC
+1037 YNLYCQS
-1044 GGDFSRSEKTELH
+1044 GGDLRSEKTELH

-1062 TPTQTF
+1062 TPTQIF
-1068 QEKLQSFLGQPFNFE
+1068 QEKLQSFLGQPVSFE
-1083 TSNEGSTKYKKF
+1083 TSNEGRTKYKQF

-1132 LIDSAKDLTRKLS
+1132 LIDSAKDLTRKLC

-1160 CPQPASLSEEDYN
+1160 CPQPASLSEKDYN
-1173 DSTLKIERDYRQ
+1173 DCPLKIERDYRQ

-1197 FQAAHCSYPVAQWYI
+1197 FRAARCSCPVAQWYI

-1222 QKIRMKGTLPSLSA
+1222 QKIRMKGTLPSLSS

-1276 CALCWMLHVREKLSD
+1276 CALCWMLHVRERLSD
-1291 SCRRYQTAR
+1291 SCRHYQTAR
-1300 ESVGNQKDCKK
+1300 ESMGNQKDCKK
-1311 TEFDAC
+1311 AEYDAC

-1339 NVEELIQDIIL
+1339 NVEELVQDIIL

-1372 PEDVRV
+1372 SEDVRV
-1378 PLRDKHHAL
+1378 PLRDKYHAL

-1395 VRGPKSEE
+1395 VRGSKSEE

-1413 KVRLKVLKRVIR
+1413 KVRLKALKRVIR

-1487 TEETRDQAPSS
+1487 TEETRNQAPSP
-1498 QRETRPH
+1498 QRETRPP
-1505 TEELTGSKDT
+1505 TEEQTGSKKT

-1523 WKAKHKEKEHNKDL
+1523 WKAKHKEHSKVL

-1585 TSFSKLLKEHELH
+1585 TSFSELLREHELH

-1612 GKICS
+1612 GKTNS

-1642 NEKQKCLENQMSV
+1642 NEKQKHLENQMSV

-1663 SVCDS
+1663 LVCDS
-1668 VNGVKKYMGKKGL
+1668 VNGVKKYMGKEGL

-1690 KAQNNKQEIT
+1690 RAQDKKQEIT
-1700 ITPVTQ
+1700 ITPITQ
-1706 TLSDHACSILQ
+1706 TLSDHACSNIQ
-1717 TPMTCKYM
+1717 TSVTCKYM
-1725 YKTIHVDDVIPREE
+1725 YKTIHVNDVLPREE
-1739 LGLELK
+1739 LALELK

-1759 RWSDKR
+1759 RWSDRR
-1765 LLCDTNKVESFQ
+1765 LLCDTNKIESFQ
-1777 ESHPMMHVKTSA
+1777 ESRPMMHVKTSA

-1800 RPYCDELQARNT
+1800 RPYCDESQTRIT
-1812 SFKSPDYQYLK
+1812 SFKSPDYQYLM

-1834 IQKESSVDTD
+1834 IRKESSMDTGR
-1844 YSPSTETS
+1844 SPATEMP

-1863 PCENLLGISTKTKHS
+1863 LCENVLGISTKTKHS
-1878 EKNEMNESYSVTLST
+1878 EKNEMNESHSVTHST
-1893 EEGVIDFDEEVG
+1893 EEGFDEEVG
-1905 TLLQE
+1905 AFLQE
-1910 EVDVTSENE
+1910 EVDATSENE
-1919 ELSEEPFGAPKS
+1919 ELFEEPFGVPKS

-1951 LDVECPWEEPMMENL
+1951 LDVESPWEEPMMEKL
-1966 EGKKAKQNNM
+1966 KEKKAKQNGM

-1993 ADAPSNREIC
+1993 ADAPS
-2003 ICDDQSSFTAVSSV
+2003 V
-2017 PYNAPVCSKK
+2017 PYNDPVCSKK
-2027 QEVQE
+2027 QVVQE
-2032 REPIAEPLNVSEA
+2032 GEQISEPLNVSEA
-2045 VRPMLQDEM
+2045 VRQMLQDEM

-2061 QINFLSLM
+2061 QINFLNLM
-2069 QMVGSSFPSLPNM
+2069 QMVGSSFASLPNM
-2082 QHLLQQSQSIQL
+2082 QHLPQQSQSIQL

-2109 TSLPTHSTDISP
+2109 TSLPIQSADISP
-2121 ETQLPTR
+2121 ETQLPTK
-2128 ENAAKSDKKNSS
+2128 ENAGKSNKKSSS

-2146 ILNDQSNK
+2146 ILNDQSSK
-2154 ESIHNHPDV
+2154 ENIHNYPDV

-2170 ETQSNGTG
+2170 ESQSNGTG
-2178 FIPASQDLLPSAPAK
+2178 FIPASQDLLRSAPAK
-2193 PLYLLYPSLDI
+2193 PLHLLSRSLDI

-2228 ESDYHLKPLNLYPL
+2228 ESDHLKPLNLYPL
-2242 KVPQAFIRP
+2242 KVSQAFIGS
-2251 LPQPRVAW
+2251 LPQPRVVW
-2259 GPSNSLHNP
+2259 DPSNSLQNP
-2268 PLSCTLGDKTN
+2268 PLSCMLGDKTIST
-2279 LMTHLNLNKYDPE
+2279 THLNLNKYDPE
-2292 MIGQVYEEKKR
+2292 MIRQVYEEKKR

-2310 GPPKLLNLD
+2310 RPPKLLNLD

-2325 NLPPLQY
+2325 NLAPLQH
-2332 LCTNV
+2332 LRTNV
-2337 SAEKPLGAHHAS
+2337 SAEKPLSAENAS
-2349 FCGTYQHSAGIPL
+2349 FYGTYLHSTGIPL
-2362 LRLQL
+2362 LHLQF
-2367 DPAPKFPPITRPPVA
+2367 DPAPRFPPIIRPSVP
-2382 ASLIPVRPMTEET
+2382 ASLIPVRPITEET
-2395 NSRDTLQHT
+2395 NSRDTLQHI
-2404 GISVLHTNLPPK
+2404 GISILHANLPPK
-2416 NKFQPPQLIPLQN
+2416 NKFQPPKLIPIQN

-2447 GQAHSGQ
+2447 GQDHSGQ
-2454 IELLKANTEPFEARH
+2454 IELLKVNTEPFDARH

-2476 QRRQAEKQIKEKD
+2476 QKRRAEKQIKEKE
-2489 DKKKASVTFRPD
+2489 DKKKPSVTFHPD
-2501 DSIIGTDD
+2501 DFIISTDD
-2509 MEKVFEIEIQD
+2509 IERVFETEIQD

-2525 SRYLGD
+2525 SRYLED

-2542 AITTS
+2542 TITTT
-2547 ASLHCMAS
+2547 AGLHCMAS
-2555 ARKKPTEIQDAS
+2555 TRKKPAETQDAS
-2567 TNTDPVLKSYQD
+2567 TNTDP
-2579 IETGSEGIVPEH
+2579 
-2591 SKNRPIA
+2591 
-2598 SVPSTEHLAS
+2598 EHLAS
-2608 NVLQMLPP
+2608 RVPQMLPP
-2616 DMYLNLT
+2616 DMYLNFK
-2623 FHTEGGEKPL
+2623 FHTEVGESLL
-2633 PSSVSDTAPDVIG
+2633 PSSVSDTAPDLIG

-2654 IEDSDLLKDL
+2654 IEDSDLFKDL
-2664 PVIAESTE
+2664 PTIAESTE
-2672 EIVATQQSENFEVQ
+2672 EMVTTQQHENFEVP

-2708 RKDDYQNVLF
+2708 GKDDHQNGLF
-2718 PLQEGD
+2718 PVQERD
-2724 IKSDAAR
+2724 VKSDAAR
-2731 DDLTWNLLHEDV
+2731 DNLTWNLLHEDV

-2752 TKIISKES
+2752 AKIISKEH
-2760 FCTKLQEMDIQL
+2760 FNTKLQEMDIQL

-2793 KKIEDLEMAASTDL
+2793 KTIEDLGMAASPNL
-2807 GAASLFSEN
+2807 GVASLFSEG

-2825 VSCVGFE
+2825 VSSVDFE
-2832 DLMDEEEEGSKPEYS
+2832 DLMDEEEEGSRPEYS
-2847 LTSYTALQAHSL
+2847 VTSYTALQAHSL
-2859 SPTTSAANLSS
+2859 SPATSSANLLS
-2870 RIKSSSDIHRNEDL
+2870 RIKSSSDIHINEDL

-2889 DDPLQ
+2889 DNPLQ
-2894 ITGLSGITDIINDLV
+2894 ITGLSGITDVIDDLV
-2909 TEGGVSATELGFTET
+2909 TEGGISTTELGITKT
-2924 QSRKISRIHDTA
+2924 QARSISRIHDTA
-2936 AGHSQK
+2936 AGQSPK
-2942 TEKERKE
+2942 TERERKE

-2969 DEQRESEYNPFNLRN
+2969 DEQREREYNPFNLRN
-2984 NMQFGLTAKEIK
+2984 NMQFGLSAKEIK
-2996 LNQKKKD
+2996 LSQKKKD
-3003 EKNKALLSENH
+3003 EKDKALLSEHH

-3027 MLFETVQLPASELRP
+3027 MLSETVQLPASELRP

-3048 SHRKFR
+3048 FPRDFR
-3054 KHHLTSARR
+3054 KQQLTSARGR
-3063 NHSGIRS
+3063 PGSRS
-3070 LSTSRTERSRTTAK
+3070 LSASQAERSRTTAK
-3084 PGEIKPGEARPL
+3084 PDFGQARSHS
-3096 FTPPHG
+3096 TPPQG
-3102 LAQSGEIATVVLQ
+3102 LTQSGGTATVVLQ
-3115 KTTSKG
+3115 KNISKG
-3121 RIRNATSYP
+3121 RIRNARHYP
-3130 INSTQV
+3130 VNSRQV
-3136 AIQPQDQ
+3136 AIRPQDQ
-3143 TSQVTRKGMLRD
+3143 TSQVTLRGMLAD
-3155 FNQRRTWLQGN
+3155 FNRRRTRLQGN
-3166 ASQRQGLSKRRP
+3166 ASQRQGLSKGRP

-3187 QTNSTGKLRRPAPY
+3187 QTLSTRNLRRPTPC
-3201 AAAIQTKETG
+3201 AAAIQREETG
-3211 LDYETERD
+3211 LDYESERD
-3219 SLSPWSV
+3219 SISPWSV

-3241 FEGYVPHEEHC
+3241 LEVSVPHEEDC
-3252 SPLSTNDI
+3252 SPLSINDS
-3260 DRVSESTGSIL
+3260 VSESTGSIL
-3271 SKLDWKA
+3271 SKLDWNA

>member
-1 MEIKLDVLVSI
+1 MEIKLDVLVST
-12 CIKQRKPWPRISW
+12 CIKHRKPWPRISW
-25 LGQEKEAIFLIDDK
+25 LGQEKEAIFLLDDK
-39 CISEINLVS
+39 SISEINLLS
-48 GKTKKIPRLQS
+48 GKTKKKIPRLQS

-90 DLDHLKIVPA
+90 DQDDLKIVPA
-100 IKESSELVTA
+100 VEESSTVVTA

-128 VLLTTSTACIFLW
+128 VLLVTPTACVFLW

-151 SKNPSLAGRWSQI
+151 PKNTSLAGRWSQI

-181 MNADFNKNEILGD
+181 MSADFIKNEILGD

-201 FYSGECLMLT
+201 FCSGECLMLT
-211 FLALQWHENSF
+211 FLALRWHENSF
-222 KYISSLP
+222 RYISSLP
-229 YQILWAQQACSLP
+229 YHIHWAQQACSLP
-242 SLIPECEPVKSRG
+242 TLVPVCESVKSRG
-255 ALLTAFSRDRLLLA
+255 ALLTAFSRDGLLLA
-269 VAINQNDPKA
+269 VAVNQNDPKA

-347 LTMVTSGCSI
+347 LTLVTSGCSI

-372 YRPQKSASQDSSH
+372 YRLQQSVSQDSSH
-385 SFDSSASESDFMR
+385 SLGSSASESDLMR

-416 GYMVTVLKF
+416 GYMVTVLRF
-425 SDNLLPSGIMRSLLL
+425 SDNLLPSGVMRSLLL
-440 DSAQRLEKIRQHLMT
+440 DSAQRLEKIHQSLMT
-455 PKSKVKRLQ
+455 PKSKGKRLQ
-464 LQSLSSLKASLLR
+464 LRSLSSLKDSLLK
-477 QHRNQNSILS
+477 QHRNQNSTLS

-493 QEETAEL
+493 QEEETAEL

-506 LQDYEDESDDEKQFQ
+506 LQDYEEESDDDKQFQ
-521 NNSSTFCSQRPD
+521 NNSSTFCSQGPN
-533 SFFSRADR
+533 SFFNRADQ

-562 DDLSVELN
+562 DDLSMELN
-570 SIEKNLLAAW
+570 SIQKNLLAAW
-580 GIGISKNVQE
+580 GIGISKNVLE

-598 VGCITHFFNILQFLK
+598 VGCITHLFNILQFSK
-613 SPLLNDD
+613 SSLLNHDA
-620 GFLNKSVRNNLWMH
+620 FLNKSEKYDLWMH
-634 CILKHFQQYLTVLY
+634 CILKHFQQCLTVLY
-648 WDVRDRQAVGHLV
+648 WDVRDRQTVGHLV

-670 MLIQQQDQL
+670 MLIQLQDQL
-679 FSKYL
+679 FSEYL
-684 LGCFCLLKLVAH
+684 LGCFCLLKMVAH
-696 NLSGKFTPHYE
+696 SLNGKLTPCYE
-707 IMSISSD
+707 IMSASSD
-714 VNSTVELDSLV
+714 VNTAIELDSLI

-738 KFHSLNA
+738 KFRSLNS

-752 AVKLGEKPEN
+752 AVKLNEKPEN

-774 VLWYQTQLKRKI
+774 VLWYQTQLNRKI
-786 SKNGKPLTEM
+786 SKDGKPLTEM
-796 KIVHEESIVA
+796 KIAHEESIVA
-806 PLLGHIQAVLQSSGE
+806 QLLGHVQAVLQSSGE

-826 WKLNSVIGE
+826 QKLNSVIGE

-847 DLWKKALQ
+847 NLWKRALQ
-855 ETKPK
+855 ETKAK

-876 LYCHLYHYNLSEAQG
+876 LYCHLYHYNLIEAQG

-896 VREILRRSRL
+896 VREILSRSRL
-906 SVRQMEDFSDAEYSQ
+906 SVRRREDFSDAEHSQ
-921 HELCMI
+921 YELWI
-927 RYVHP
+927 RDVHP

-957 LPPHNVDILSPLHIN
+957 LPPHKVDILPPLHIN
-972 RDRFPRVVP
+972 QDRFPRVVP
-981 LQHSVVTSAVRDQN
+981 LQHSVVSSAVRDEN

-1020 LAHKLG
+1020 LAHRLG

-1037 YNLYCQC
+1037 YNLYCQS
-1044 GGDFSRSEKTELH
+1044 GGDFLGSEKLELH

-1062 TPTQTF
+1062 TPTQIF
-1068 QEKLQSFLGQPFNFE
+1068 QEKLQYFLGQPVSFE
-1083 TSNEGSTKYKKF
+1083 TSNEGSTKYKQF

-1132 LIDSAKDLTRKLS
+1132 LIDSAKDLSRKLC

-1160 CPQPASLSEEDYN
+1160 CPQPASLSERDYN
-1173 DSTLKIERDYRQ
+1173 DSPLKIERDYRQ

-1190 LQRILLL
+1190 LQRIMLL
-1197 FQAAHCSYPVAQWYI
+1197 FRAARCSCPVAQWYI

-1222 QKIRMKGTLPSLSA
+1222 QKIRMKGTLPSLSS
-1236 FPETLLHY
+1236 FPKTLLHY
-1244 SKFSTI
+1244 SKLSTI

-1258 DHRFD
+1258 DHCFD
-1263 DVSCKTIGCFREL
+1263 DISCKTIGCFREL
-1276 CALCWMLHVREKLSD
+1276 CALCWMLHVRERLSD
-1291 SCRRYQTAR
+1291 SCRCYQTAR

-1311 TEFDAC
+1311 AEYDAS

-1339 NVEELIQDIIL
+1339 NVEELVQDIIL

-1372 PEDVRV
+1372 SEDVRV
-1378 PLRDKHHAL
+1378 PLRDKYHAL

-1395 VRGPKSEE
+1395 VRGSKSEE

-1413 KVRLKVLKRVIR
+1413 KVRLKALKRVIR

-1474 DAETADTLSEALL
+1474 DAEAADTLSEALL
-1487 TEETRDQAPSS
+1487 TEETRNQASS
-1498 QRETRPH
+1498 PQRETRPH
-1505 TEELTGSKDT
+1505 TEEQTGSKKI

-1523 WKAKHKEKEHNKDL
+1523 RKAKHKEQSQVL

-1574 VNCSDPGIPFL
+1574 NCSDPGIPFL
-1585 TSFSKLLKEHELH
+1585 TSFSELLREHELH

-1612 GKICS
+1612 GRTNS

-1642 NEKQKCLENQMSV
+1642 NEKKKYLENQMSV

-1663 SVCDS
+1663 SLCDS
-1668 VNGVKKYMGKKGL
+1668 VNGVKKHMGKRGL

-1690 KAQNNKQEIT
+1690 RAQDNKQEIT
-1700 ITPVTQ
+1700 ITPITQ
-1706 TLSDHACSILQ
+1706 TLSDHACSSLQ
-1717 TPMTCKYM
+1717 TSVTCKYM
-1725 YKTIHVDDVIPREE
+1725 YKTIHVNDVIPREE

-1745 NKFSNIARLLEWMI
+1745 NKFSNIAKLLEWMI
-1759 RWSDKR
+1759 RWSDRR
-1765 LLCDTNKVESFQ
+1765 LLYDSNKTESFQ
-1777 ESHPMMHVKTSA
+1777 ESRPMMHVKTSA
-1789 AAILT
+1789 TAILT

-1800 RPYCDELQARNT
+1800 RPYCDESQASIA
-1812 SFKSPDYQYLK
+1812 SFKSPDYQYLM
-1823 NSASLPETRPK
+1823 NSASLPETRSK
-1834 IQKESSVDTD
+1834 IQKESSMDTGC
-1844 YSPSTETS
+1844 SPSTETP

-1863 PCENLLGISTKTKHS
+1863 LCENVLGIYTKTKHS
-1878 EKNEMNESYSVTLST
+1878 QKNEMNESYSVTHST
-1893 EEGVIDFDEEVG
+1893 EEGVRAFDEVG
-1905 TLLQE
+1905 TFLKE
-1910 EVDVTSENE
+1910 EIDATSENE
-1919 ELSEEPFGAPKS
+1919 ELFEEPFGVPKS

-1951 LDVECPWEEPMMENL
+1951 LHVESPWEEPMMEKL
-1966 EGKKAKQNNM
+1966 EEKKAKQNGM

-1993 ADAPSNREIC
+1993 ADARSTSSNIEISA
-2003 ICDDQSSFTAVSSV
+2003 CDDQPSFTDVSSV
-2017 PYNAPVCSKK
+2017 PYNSPVSSKK

-2032 REPIAEPLNVSEA
+2032 GEQISEALNVSEA
-2045 VRPMLQDEM
+2045 VRQMLQDEM

-2061 QINFLSLM
+2061 QVNFLNLM
-2069 QMVGSSFPSLPNM
+2069 QMVGSSFASLPNM

-2094 GGSQALHTVRGSGAD
+2094 GGSQASHTVRGSCAD
-2109 TSLPTHSTDISP
+2109 TTVQSADISP
-2121 ETQLPTR
+2121 ETQLPTK
-2128 ENAAKSDKKNSS
+2128 ENAGKSNKKSS
-2140 HSQERN
+2140 SPSQERN
-2146 ILNDQSNK
+2146 ILNDQSSK
-2154 ESIHNHPDV
+2154 ESVHNHPDV

-2170 ETQSNGTG
+2170 ESQSNGTG
-2178 FIPASQDLLPSAPAK
+2178 FIPASQDLLPSAPAT
-2193 PLYLLYPSLDI
+2193 PLHLLSRSLDI
-2204 QKTPKLIPV
+2204 QKTPKLIPI

-2228 ESDYHLKPLNLYPL
+2228 ESDHLKPLNLYPL
-2242 KVPQAFIRP
+2242 KVSQAFIGS
-2251 LPQPRVAW
+2251 LPQPRVVW
-2259 GPSNSLHNP
+2259 EPPNSLQNP
-2268 PLSCTLGDKTN
+2268 PLSCMLGDKTIS
-2279 LMTHLNLNKYDPE
+2279 MTHLNLNKYDPE
-2292 MIGQVYEEKKR
+2292 MVRQVYEEKKR

-2310 GPPKLLNLD
+2310 RPPKLLNLD
-2319 QYEGEQ
+2319 QYEEEQ
-2325 NLPPLQY
+2325 NLAPLQH
-2332 LCTNV
+2332 LRTNV
-2337 SAEKPLGAHHAS
+2337 SAEKPKSAQHAS
-2349 FCGTYQHSAGIPL
+2349 FYGSYQHSAGIPL
-2362 LRLQL
+2362 LHLQL
-2367 DPAPKFPPITRPPVA
+2367 DPAPRFPSIIRPPVP
-2382 ASLIPVRPMTEET
+2382 ASLIPVRPITEET
-2395 NSRDTLQHT
+2395 NCRDTLQHT
-2404 GISVLHTNLPPK
+2404 EISILHANLPPK
-2416 NKFQPPQLIPLQN
+2416 NKFQTPKLIPIQN
-2429 LIAFEQSRQCT
+2429 LVAFEQSRQCT
-2440 SAPHDFI
+2440 SAPHEFI
-2447 GQAHSGQ
+2447 GQDHSGQ
-2454 IELLKANTEPFEARH
+2454 IDLLKANTEPFDARH
-2469 TKNNTKR
+2469 TWNNTKR
-2476 QRRQAEKQIKEKD
+2476 QKRRAEKQIKEKE

-2501 DSIIGTDD
+2501 DSIISTDD
-2509 MEKVFEIEIQD
+2509 RERVFETEIQD

-2542 AITTS
+2542 AVTTS
-2547 ASLHCMAS
+2547 AGLHCMAS
-2555 ARKKPTEIQDAS
+2555 TRKKPAETQDAS
-2567 TNTDPVLKSYQD
+2567 TNTDPVLRSYQD
-2579 IETGSEGIVPEH
+2579 IETGSEDIAFEL
-2591 SKNRPIA
+2591 SKNQPIA
-2598 SVPSTEHLAS
+2598 SVPSPEHLAS
-2608 NVLQMLPP
+2608 RVPQMLPP
-2616 DMYLNLT
+2616 DMYLNFRL
-2623 FHTEGGEKPL
+2623 HTEVGERLL
-2633 PSSVSDTAPDVIG
+2633 PSSVSDTAPDLIG
-2646 HKYINVID
+2646 HTYINVID
-2654 IEDSDLLKDL
+2654 IEDNDLLKDL
-2664 PVIAESTE
+2664 PTIAESTE
-2672 EIVATQQSENFEVQ
+2672 EMVITQHENFEVP

-2696 SVTNAIPPNEFQ
+2696 SATNAIPPNEFQ
-2708 RKDDYQNVLF
+2708 RKDDHQNDLF
-2718 PLQEGD
+2718 PVQERD
-2724 IKSDAAR
+2724 IKSLAGR
-2731 DDLTWNLLHEDV
+2731 HNLTWNLLHEDV
-2743 SIIHSTGLS
+2743 GIIHSTGLS
-2752 TKIISKES
+2752 AKIISKEH
-2760 FCTKLQEMDIQL
+2760 FCKKLQEMDIQL

-2793 KKIEDLEMAASTDL
+2793 KTMEDLGTAASPNL
-2807 GAASLFSEN
+2807 GAASLFSEG
-2816 VGVIDEARY
+2816 VGVIDEAHY
-2825 VSCVGFE
+2825 VSSVDFE
-2832 DLMDEEEEGSKPEYS
+2832 DLMDEEEEGSRPEYS
-2847 LTSYTALQAHSL
+2847 VTSYTALQAHSL
-2859 SPTTSAANLSS
+2859 SPANSSANLLS
-2870 RIKSSSDIHRNEDL
+2870 RIKSSSDIHINEDV

-2889 DDPLQ
+2889 DKPLK
-2894 ITGLSGITDIINDLV
+2894 ITGLSGITDVIDDLV
-2909 TEGGVSATELGFTET
+2909 TEGGVSTTEPSITKT
-2924 QSRKISRIHDTA
+2924 QARKISRIHDTA
-2936 AGHSQK
+2936 AGHSPK
-2942 TEKERKE
+2942 TESERKE

-2969 DEQRESEYNPFNLRN
+2969 DEQREREYNPFNLRN
-2984 NMQFGLTAKEIK
+2984 NMQFGVSAKEIK
-2996 LNQKKKD
+2996 LSQKKKD
-3003 EKNKALLSENH
+3003 EKDKALLSEHH

-3027 MLFETVQLPASELRP
+3027 MLSETVQLPASEFRP

-3048 SHRKFR
+3048 SPRDFR
-3054 KHHLTSARR
+3054 KQHPTSARG
-3063 NHSGIRS
+3063 NCPG
-3070 LSTSRTERSRTTAK
+3070 SRTISASQAERSRTAAK
-3084 PGEIKPGEARPL
+3084 PDFG
-3096 FTPPHG
+3096 T
-3102 LAQSGEIATVVLQ
+3102 ATVVLQ
-3115 KTTSKG
+3115 KNISKG
-3121 RIRNATSYP
+3121 RIRNERHYP
-3130 INSTQV
+3130 VNSRQV
-3136 AIQPQDQ
+3136 AIRSQDQ
-3143 TSQVTRKGMLRD
+3143 TSQVTHRGMLTD
-3155 FNQRRTWLQGN
+3155 FNRRRTWLQGN
-3166 ASQRQGLSKRRP
+3166 ASQRQGLSKGRP

-3187 QTNSTGKLRRPAPY
+3187 QTLSTRNLRRPTPC
-3201 AAAIQTKETG
+3201 AAAIQREETG
-3211 LDYETERD
+3211 LDYESERD
-3219 SLSPWSV
+3219 SVSPWSV
-3226 PDDIQRLLHDNYDSL
+3226 PDDIQRLLHDNYNSL
-3241 FEGYVPHEEHC
+3241 LEVSVPHEEDC
-3252 SPLSTNDI
+3252 SLFSINDS
-3260 DRVSESTGSIL
+3260 VSESTGSIL
-3271 SKLDWKA
+3271 SKLDWNA

-3284 NVEEK
+3284 NLEEK

>member
-1 MEIKLDVLVSI
+1 MEIKLDVLVST
-12 CIKQRKPWPRISW
+12 CIKHRKPWPRISW
-25 LGQEKEAIFLIDDK
+25 LGQEKESIFLLDDK
-39 CISEINLVS
+39 CISEINLLS
-48 GKTKKIPRLQS
+48 GKTKKKIPRLQS

-77 GILTTGEL
+77 GIVTTGEL

-90 DLDHLKIVPA
+90 DQDYLKIVPA
-100 IKESSELVTA
+100 VEESSKVVTA

-128 VLLTTSTACIFLW
+128 VLLITPTACIFLW

-151 SKNPSLAGRWSQI
+151 PKNPSLAGRWTQI
-164 VPEESVILPS
+164 VPEESILLPS

-181 MNADFNKNEILGD
+181 MSADFIKNEILGD

-201 FYSGECLMLT
+201 FYSGERLMLT
-211 FLALQWHENSF
+211 FLALRWHENSF

-229 YQILWAQQACSLP
+229 YHIHWAQQACSLP
-242 SLIPECEPVKSRG
+242 TLVPVCVSVKSRG
-255 ALLTAFSRDRLLLA
+255 ALLTAFSRDGLLLA
-269 VAINQNDPKA
+269 VAINQNDPK
-279 TQILFINT
+279 
-287 LNFVTVSG
+287 S
-295 SLKGC
+295 KG
-300 SSKNHVVPSKFVR
+300 
-313 SYWVGDMSW
+313 
-322 TPDSLFLACMLKR
+322 
-335 GSLILLTCMGEL
+335 
-347 LTMVTSGCSI
+347 
-357 EFGPAEFIPFHPLIT
+357 
-372 YRPQKSASQDSSH
+372 
-385 SFDSSASESDFMR
+385 
-398 QRFSVTSHSRL
+398 
-409 PYLIVSD
+409 
-416 GYMVTVLKF
+416 
-425 SDNLLPSGIMRSLLL
+425 
-440 DSAQRLEKIRQHLMT
+440 
-455 PKSKVKRLQ
+455 KRLQ
-464 LQSLSSLKASLLR
+464 LRSLSSLKASLLK
-477 QHRNQNSILS
+477 QHRNQNSTLS

-493 QEETAEL
+493 LLQEEETAEL

-506 LQDYEDESDDEKQFQ
+506 LQDYEDKSDDDKQFQ
-521 NNSSTFCSQRPD
+521 NNSSTFCSQGPN
-533 SFFSRADR
+533 SFFSKADQ

-562 DDLSVELN
+562 DDLSTELN
-570 SIEKNLLAAW
+570 SIQKNLLAAW

-598 VGCITHFFNILQFLK
+598 IGCITHLFNILQFIK
-613 SPLLNDD
+613 SPLLTHDA
-620 GFLNKSVRNNLWMH
+620 FLNKSEKYKLWMH
-634 CILKHFQQYLTVLY
+634 AILKHFQQCLTVLY
-648 WDVRDRQAVGHLV
+648 WDVRDRQTVGHLV

-670 MLIQQQDQL
+670 MLIQHQDQL
-679 FSKYL
+679 FSEYL
-684 LGCFCLLKLVAH
+684 LGCFCLLKMVAH
-696 NLSGKFTPHYE
+696 SLNGKFTPCYE
-707 IMSISSD
+707 IMSASSD
-714 VNSTVELDSLV
+714 VNSAVELDSLI

-738 KFHSLNA
+738 KFRSLNS
-745 LLKIPPQ
+745 LVKIPPQ

-774 VLWYQTQLKRKI
+774 VLQYQTQLNRKI
-786 SKNGKPLTEM
+786 SKDGKSLTEM
-796 KIVHEESIVA
+796 KIAHEESIVA
-806 PLLGHIQAVLQSSGE
+806 QLLGHIQAVLQSSGE

-826 WKLNSVIGE
+826 RKLNSVIGE

-847 DLWKKALQ
+847 DLWKRALQ
-855 ETKPK
+855 ETKAK

-876 LYCHLYHYNLSEAQG
+876 LYCHLYHYNLTEAQG

-896 VREILRRSRL
+896 VREILRRSQL
-906 SVRQMEDFSDAEYSQ
+906 SVRQIEDFSDAEYSQ
-921 HELCMI
+921 YELWMI
-927 RYVHP
+927 RDVHP
-932 EAAVAVIQSMARF
+932 EAAMAVIQSMARF

-957 LPPHNVDILSPLHIN
+957 LPPHKVDILPPLHIN
-972 RDRFPRVVP
+972 QDRFPRVVP

-1037 YNLYCQC
+1037 YNLYCQS
-1044 GGDFSRSEKTELH
+1044 GGDLRSEKTELH

-1062 TPTQTF
+1062 TPTQIF
-1068 QEKLQSFLGQPFNFE
+1068 QEKLQSFLGQPVSFE
-1083 TSNEGSTKYKKF
+1083 TSNEERTKYKQF

-1132 LIDSAKDLTRKLS
+1132 LIDSAKDLTRKLC

-1160 CPQPASLSEEDYN
+1160 CPQPASLSEKDYN
-1173 DSTLKIERDYRQ
+1173 DSPLKIERDYRQ

-1197 FQAAHCSYPVAQWYI
+1197 FRAARCSCPVAQWYI

-1222 QKIRMKGTLPSLSA
+1222 QKIRMKGTLPSLSS

-1276 CALCWMLHVREKLSD
+1276 CALCWMLHVRERLSD
-1291 SCRRYQTAR
+1291 SCRHYQTAR
-1300 ESVGNQKDCKK
+1300 ESMGNQKDCKK
-1311 TEFDAC
+1311 AEYDAC

-1339 NVEELIQDIIL
+1339 NVEELVQDIIL

-1372 PEDVRV
+1372 SEDVRV
-1378 PLRDKHHAL
+1378 PLRDKYHAL

-1395 VRGPKSEE
+1395 VRGSKSEE

-1487 TEETRDQAPSS
+1487 TEETRNQAPSP
-1498 QRETRPH
+1498 QRETRPPA
-1505 TEELTGSKDT
+1505 EEQTGSKKT
-1515 AYKIKYLN
+1515 AHKIKYLN
-1523 WKAKHKEKEHNKDL
+1523 WKAKHKEHSKVL

-1585 TSFSKLLKEHELH
+1585 TSFSELLREHELH

-1612 GKICS
+1612 GKTNS

-1642 NEKQKCLENQMSV
+1642 NEKQKHLENQMSV

-1668 VNGVKKYMGKKGL
+1668 VNGVKKYMGKEGL

-1690 KAQNNKQEIT
+1690 RAQDKKQEIT
-1700 ITPVTQ
+1700 ITPITQ
-1706 TLSDHACSILQ
+1706 TLSDHACSNIQ
-1717 TPMTCKYM
+1717 TSVTCKYV
-1725 YKTIHVDDVIPREE
+1725 YKTIHVNDVLPREE
-1739 LGLELK
+1739 LALELK

-1759 RWSDKR
+1759 RWSDRR
-1765 LLCDTNKVESFQ
+1765 LLCDTNKIEPFQ
-1777 ESHPMMHVKTSA
+1777 ESRPMIHVKTSA

-1800 RPYCDELQARNT
+1800 RPYCDESQARIT
-1812 SFKSPDYQYLK
+1812 SFKSPDYQYLM

-1834 IQKESSVDTD
+1834 IQKESSMDTGR
-1844 YSPSTETS
+1844 SPATEMP

-1863 PCENLLGISTKTKHS
+1863 LCENVLGIPTKTKHS
-1878 EKNEMNESYSVTLST
+1878 EKNEMNESHSVTHST
-1893 EEGVIDFDEEVG
+1893 EEGVIGFDEEVG
-1905 TLLQE
+1905 AFLQE
-1910 EVDVTSENE
+1910 EVDATSENE
-1919 ELSEEPFGAPKS
+1919 ELFEEPFGVPKS

-1951 LDVECPWEEPMMENL
+1951 LDVESPWEEPMMEKL
-1966 EGKKAKQNNM
+1966 EEKKAKQNGM
-1976 TEAVSSTIPH
+1976 TEAVSGTIPH

-1993 ADAPSNREIC
+1993 ADAPS
-2003 ICDDQSSFTAVSSV
+2003 V
-2017 PYNAPVCSKK
+2017 PYNGPVCSKK
-2027 QEVQE
+2027 QVVQE
-2032 REPIAEPLNVSEA
+2032 GEQISEPLNVSEA
-2045 VRPMLQDEM
+2045 VRQMLQDEM

-2061 QINFLSLM
+2061 QINFLNLM
-2069 QMVGSSFPSLPNM
+2069 QMVGSSFASLPNM

-2109 TSLPTHSTDISP
+2109 TSLPIQSADISP
-2121 ETQLPTR
+2121 ETQLPTK
-2128 ENAAKSDKKNSS
+2128 ENAGKSNKKSSS

-2146 ILNDQSNK
+2146 ILNDQSSK
-2154 ESIHNHPDV
+2154 ESIHNYPDV

-2170 ETQSNGTG
+2170 ESQSNGTG
-2178 FIPASQDLLPSAPAK
+2178 FIPASQDLLRSAPAK
-2193 PLYLLYPSLDI
+2193 PLHLLSRSLDI

-2228 ESDYHLKPLNLYPL
+2228 ESDHLKPLNLYPL
-2242 KVPQAFIRP
+2242 KVSQAFIGS
-2251 LPQPRVAW
+2251 LPQPRVVW
-2259 GPSNSLHNP
+2259 DPCNSLQNP
-2268 PLSCTLGDKTN
+2268 PLSRMLGDKTIST
-2279 LMTHLNLNKYDPE
+2279 THLNLNKYDPE
-2292 MIGQVYEEKKR
+2292 MIRQVYEEKKR

-2310 GPPKLLNLD
+2310 RPPKLLNLD

-2325 NLPPLQY
+2325 NLAPLQH
-2332 LCTNV
+2332 LRTNV
-2337 SAEKPLGAHHAS
+2337 SAEKPLSAENAS
-2349 FCGTYQHSAGIPL
+2349 FYGTYPHSTGIPL
-2362 LRLQL
+2362 LHLQF
-2367 DPAPKFPPITRPPVA
+2367 DPAPRFPPIIRPSVP
-2382 ASLIPVRPMTEET
+2382 ASLIPVRPITEET

-2404 GISVLHTNLPPK
+2404 GISILHTNLPPK
-2416 NKFQPPQLIPLQN
+2416 NKFQPPKLIPIQN

-2447 GQAHSGQ
+2447 GQDHSGQ
-2454 IELLKANTEPFEARH
+2454 IELLKVNTEPFDARH

-2476 QRRQAEKQIKEKD
+2476 QKRRAEKQIKEKE
-2489 DKKKASVTFRPD
+2489 DKKKPSVTFHPD
-2501 DSIIGTDD
+2501 DFIISTDD
-2509 MEKVFEIEIQD
+2509 IERVFETEIQD

-2525 SRYLGD
+2525 SRYLED

-2542 AITTS
+2542 TITTT
-2547 ASLHCMAS
+2547 AGLHCMAS
-2555 ARKKPTEIQDAS
+2555 TRKKPAETQDAS

-2579 IETGSEGIVPEH
+2579 IETGSEDKTVSEL
-2591 SKNRPIA
+2591 SKHQPIA

-2608 NVLQMLPP
+2608 RVPQMLPP
-2616 DMYLNLT
+2616 DMYLNFK
-2623 FHTEGGEKPL
+2623 FHTEVGESLL
-2633 PSSVSDTAPDVIG
+2633 PSSVSDTAPDLIG

-2654 IEDSDLLKDL
+2654 IEDSDLFKDL
-2664 PVIAESTE
+2664 PTIAESTE
-2672 EIVATQQSENFEVQ
+2672 EMVTTQQHENFEVP

-2708 RKDDYQNVLF
+2708 GKDDHQNGLF
-2718 PLQEGD
+2718 PVQERD
-2724 IKSDAAR
+2724 VKSDAAR
-2731 DDLTWNLLHEDV
+2731 DNLTWNLLHEDV

-2752 TKIISKES
+2752 AKIISKEH
-2760 FCTKLQEMDIQL
+2760 FNTKLQEMDIQL

-2793 KKIEDLEMAASTDL
+2793 KTIEDLGMAASPNL
-2807 GAASLFSEN
+2807 GVASLFSEG

-2825 VSCVGFE
+2825 VSSV
-2832 DLMDEEEEGSKPEYS
+2832 DEEEEGSRPEYS
-2847 LTSYTALQAHSL
+2847 VTSYTALQAHSL
-2859 SPTTSAANLSS
+2859 SPATSSANLLS
-2870 RIKSSSDIHRNEDL
+2870 RIKSSSDIHINEDL

-2889 DDPLQ
+2889 DNPLQ
-2894 ITGLSGITDIINDLV
+2894 ITGLSGITDVIDDLV
-2909 TEGGVSATELGFTET
+2909 TEGGISTTELGITKT
-2924 QSRKISRIHDTA
+2924 QARSISRIHDTA
-2936 AGHSQK
+2936 AGQSPK
-2942 TEKERKE
+2942 TERERKE

-2969 DEQRESEYNPFNLRN
+2969 DEQREREYNPFNLRN
-2984 NMQFGLTAKEIK
+2984 NMQFGLSAKEIK
-2996 LNQKKKD
+2996 LSQKKKD
-3003 EKNKALLSENH
+3003 EKDKALLSEHH

-3027 MLFETVQLPASELRP
+3027 MLSETVQLPASELRP

-3048 SHRKFR
+3048 FPRDFR
-3054 KHHLTSARR
+3054 KQQLTSARGR
-3063 NHSGIRS
+3063 PGSRS
-3070 LSTSRTERSRTTAK
+3070 LSASQAERSRTAAK
-3084 PGEIKPGEARPL
+3084 PDFGQARSHS
-3096 FTPPHG
+3096 TPPQG
-3102 LAQSGEIATVVLQ
+3102 LAQSGGTATVVLQ
-3115 KTTSKG
+3115 KNISKG
-3121 RIRNATSYP
+3121 RIRNARHYP
-3130 INSTQV
+3130 VNSRQV
-3136 AIQPQDQ
+3136 AIRPQDQ
-3143 TSQVTRKGMLRD
+3143 TSQVTLRGMLTD
-3155 FNQRRTWLQGN
+3155 FNRRRTRLQGN
-3166 ASQRQGLSKRRP
+3166 ASQRQGLSKGRP

-3187 QTNSTGKLRRPAPY
+3187 QTLSTRNLRRPTPC
-3201 AAAIQTKETG
+3201 AAAIQREETG
-3211 LDYETERD
+3211 LDYESERD
-3219 SLSPWSV
+3219 SISPWSV

-3241 FEGYVPHEEHC
+3241 LEVSVPHEEDC
-3252 SPLSTNDI
+3252 SPLSINDS
-3260 DRVSESTGSIL
+3260 VSESTGSIL
-3271 SKLDWKA
+3271 SKLDWNA

>member
-1 MEIKLDVLVSI
+1 M
-12 CIKQRKPWPRISW
+12 
-25 LGQEKEAIFLIDDK
+25 
-39 CISEINLVS
+39 
-48 GKTKKIPRLQS
+48 KTYIGARLQ
-59 LLKNVVVLATSRN
+59 
-72 GAWLA
+72 
-77 GILTTGEL
+77 
-85 FLWNK
+85 
-90 DLDHLKIVPA
+90 
-100 IKESSELVTA
+100 
-110 AQECSMRLYLYVS
+110 Q
-123 GDGNK
+123 
-128 VLLTTSTACIFLW
+128 
-141 ESTECKNISS
+141 
-151 SKNPSLAGRWSQI
+151 
-164 VPEESVILPS
+164 SV
-174 SEDKETG
+174 
-181 MNADFNKNEILGD
+181 
-194 CCLCSFV
+194 
-201 FYSGECLMLT
+201 
-211 FLALQWHENSF
+211 
-222 KYISSLP
+222 
-229 YQILWAQQACSLP
+229 
-242 SLIPECEPVKSRG
+242 
-255 ALLTAFSRDRLLLA
+255 
-269 VAINQNDPKA
+269 
-279 TQILFINT
+279 
-287 LNFVTVSG
+287 
-295 SLKGC
+295 
-300 SSKNHVVPSKFVR
+300 
-313 SYWVGDMSW
+313 
-322 TPDSLFLACMLKR
+322 
-335 GSLILLTCMGEL
+335 
-347 LTMVTSGCSI
+347 
-357 EFGPAEFIPFHPLIT
+357 
-372 YRPQKSASQDSSH
+372 SQDSSH
-385 SFDSSASESDFMR
+385 SLGSSASESDLMR

-416 GYMVTVLKF
+416 GYMVTVLRF
-425 SDNLLPSGIMRSLLL
+425 SDNLLPSGVMRSLLL
-440 DSAQRLEKIRQHLMT
+440 DSAQRLEKMHQSLMT
-455 PKSKVKRLQ
+455 PKSKGKRLQ
-464 LQSLSSLKASLLR
+464 LRSLSSLKASLLK
-477 QHRNQNSILS
+477 QHRNQNSTLS

-493 QEETAEL
+493 LLQEEETAEL

-506 LQDYEDESDDEKQFQ
+506 LQDYEDKSDDDKQFQ
-521 NNSSTFCSQRPD
+521 NNSSTFCSQGPN
-533 SFFSRADR
+533 SFFSKADQ

-562 DDLSVELN
+562 DDLSTELN
-570 SIEKNLLAAW
+570 SIQKNLLAAW

-598 VGCITHFFNILQFLK
+598 IGCITHLFNILQFIK
-613 SPLLNDD
+613 SPLLTHDA
-620 GFLNKSVRNNLWMH
+620 FLNKSEKYKLWMH
-634 CILKHFQQYLTVLY
+634 AILKHFQQCLTVLY
-648 WDVRDRQAVGHLV
+648 WDVRDRQTVGHLV

-670 MLIQQQDQL
+670 MLIQHQDQL
-679 FSKYL
+679 FSEYL
-684 LGCFCLLKLVAH
+684 LGCFCLLKMVAH
-696 NLSGKFTPHYE
+696 SLNGKFTPCYE
-707 IMSISSD
+707 IMSASSD
-714 VNSTVELDSLV
+714 VNSAVELDSLI

-738 KFHSLNA
+738 KFRSLNS
-745 LLKIPPQ
+745 LVKIPPQ

-774 VLWYQTQLKRKI
+774 VLRYQTQLNRKI
-786 SKNGKPLTEM
+786 SKDGKSLTEM
-796 KIVHEESIVA
+796 KIAHEESIVA
-806 PLLGHIQAVLQSSGE
+806 QLLGHIQAVLQSSGE

-826 WKLNSVIGE
+826 RKLNSVIGE

-847 DLWKKALQ
+847 DLWKRALQ
-855 ETKPK
+855 ETKAK

-876 LYCHLYHYNLSEAQG
+876 LYCHLYHYNLTEAQG

-896 VREILRRSRL
+896 VREILRRSQL
-906 SVRQMEDFSDAEYSQ
+906 SVRQIEDFSDAEYSQ
-921 HELCMI
+921 YELWMI
-927 RYVHP
+927 RDVHP
-932 EAAVAVIQSMARF
+932 EAAMAVIQSMARF

-957 LPPHNVDILSPLHIN
+957 LPPHKVDILPPLHIN
-972 RDRFPRVVP
+972 QDRFPRVVP

-1037 YNLYCQC
+1037 YNLYCQS
-1044 GGDFSRSEKTELH
+1044 GGDLRSEKTELH

-1062 TPTQTF
+1062 TPTQIF
-1068 QEKLQSFLGQPFNFE
+1068 QEKLQSFLGQPVSFE
-1083 TSNEGSTKYKKF
+1083 TSNEGRTKYKQF

-1132 LIDSAKDLTRKLS
+1132 LIDSAKDLTRKLC

-1160 CPQPASLSEEDYN
+1160 CPQPASLSEKDYN
-1173 DSTLKIERDYRQ
+1173 DSPLKIERDYRQ

-1197 FQAAHCSYPVAQWYI
+1197 FRAARCSCPVAQWYI

-1222 QKIRMKGTLPSLSA
+1222 QKIRMKGTLPSLSS

-1276 CALCWMLHVREKLSD
+1276 CALCWMLHVRERLSD
-1291 SCRRYQTAR
+1291 SCRHYQTAR
-1300 ESVGNQKDCKK
+1300 ESMGNQKDCKK
-1311 TEFDAC
+1311 AEYDAC

-1339 NVEELIQDIIL
+1339 NVEELVQDIIL

-1372 PEDVRV
+1372 SEDVRV
-1378 PLRDKHHAL
+1378 PLRDKYHAL

-1395 VRGPKSEE
+1395 VRGSKSEE

-1413 KVRLKVLKRVIR
+1413 KVRLKALKRVIR

-1487 TEETRDQAPSS
+1487 TEETRNQAPSP
-1498 QRETRPH
+1498 QRETRPP
-1505 TEELTGSKDT
+1505 TEEQTGSKKT
-1515 AYKIKYLN
+1515 AHKIKYLN
-1523 WKAKHKEKEHNKDL
+1523 WKAKHKEHSKVL

-1585 TSFSKLLKEHELH
+1585 TSFSELLREHELH

-1612 GKICS
+1612 GKTNS

-1628 VTLASCDSKPASLC
+1628 VTPASCDSKPASLC
-1642 NEKQKCLENQMSV
+1642 NEKQKHLENQMSV

-1668 VNGVKKYMGKKGL
+1668 VNGVKKYMGKEGL

-1690 KAQNNKQEIT
+1690 RAQDKKQEIT
-1700 ITPVTQ
+1700 ITPITQ
-1706 TLSDHACSILQ
+1706 TLSDHACSNIQ
-1717 TPMTCKYM
+1717 TSVTCKYV
-1725 YKTIHVDDVIPREE
+1725 YKTIHVNDVLPREE
-1739 LGLELK
+1739 LALELK

-1759 RWSDKR
+1759 RWSDRR
-1765 LLCDTNKVESFQ
+1765 LLCDTNKIESFQ
-1777 ESHPMMHVKTSA
+1777 ESRPMMHVKTSA

-1800 RPYCDELQARNT
+1800 RPYCDESQARIT
-1812 SFKSPDYQYLK
+1812 SFKSPDYQYLM

-1834 IQKESSVDTD
+1834 IQKESSMDTGR
-1844 YSPSTETS
+1844 SPATEMP

-1863 PCENLLGISTKTKHS
+1863 LCENVLGIPTKTKHS
-1878 EKNEMNESYSVTLST
+1878 EKNEMNESHSVTHST
-1893 EEGVIDFDEEVG
+1893 EEGVIGFDEEVG
-1905 TLLQE
+1905 AFLQE
-1910 EVDVTSENE
+1910 EVDATSENE
-1919 ELSEEPFGAPKS
+1919 ELFEEPFGVPKS

-1951 LDVECPWEEPMMENL
+1951 LDVESPWEEPMMEKL
-1966 EGKKAKQNNM
+1966 EEKKAKQNGM

-1993 ADAPSNREIC
+1993 ADAPS
-2003 ICDDQSSFTAVSSV
+2003 V
-2017 PYNAPVCSKK
+2017 PYNGPVCSKK
-2027 QEVQE
+2027 QVVQE
-2032 REPIAEPLNVSEA
+2032 GEQISEPLNVSEA
-2045 VRPMLQDEM
+2045 VRQMLQDEM

-2061 QINFLSLM
+2061 QINFLNLM
-2069 QMVGSSFPSLPNM
+2069 QMVGSSFASLPNM

-2109 TSLPTHSTDISP
+2109 TSLPIQSADISP
-2121 ETQLPTR
+2121 ETQLPTK
-2128 ENAAKSDKKNSS
+2128 ENAGKSNKKSSS

-2146 ILNDQSNK
+2146 ILNDQSSK
-2154 ESIHNHPDV
+2154 ESIHNYPDV

-2170 ETQSNGTG
+2170 ESQSHGTG
-2178 FIPASQDLLPSAPAK
+2178 FIPASQDLLRSAPAK
-2193 PLYLLYPSLDI
+2193 PLHLLSHSLDI

-2228 ESDYHLKPLNLYPL
+2228 ESDHLKPLNLYPL
-2242 KVPQAFIRP
+2242 KVSQAFIGS
-2251 LPQPRVAW
+2251 LPQPRVVW
-2259 GPSNSLHNP
+2259 DPSNSLQNP
-2268 PLSCTLGDKTN
+2268 PLSRMLGDKTIST
-2279 LMTHLNLNKYDPE
+2279 THLNLNKYDPE
-2292 MIGQVYEEKKR
+2292 MIRQVYEEKKR

-2310 GPPKLLNLD
+2310 RPPKLLNLD

-2325 NLPPLQY
+2325 NLAPLQH

-2337 SAEKPLGAHHAS
+2337 SAEKPLSAENAS
-2349 FCGTYQHSAGIPL
+2349 FYGTYPHSTGIPL
-2362 LRLQL
+2362 LHLQF
-2367 DPAPKFPPITRPPVA
+2367 DPAPRFPPIIRPSVP
-2382 ASLIPVRPMTEET
+2382 ASLIPVRPITEET

-2404 GISVLHTNLPPK
+2404 GISILPTNLPPK
-2416 NKFQPPQLIPLQN
+2416 NKFQPPKLIPIQN

-2447 GQAHSGQ
+2447 GQDHSGQ
-2454 IELLKANTEPFEARH
+2454 IELLKVNTEPFDARH

-2476 QRRQAEKQIKEKD
+2476 QKRRAEKQIKEKE
-2489 DKKKASVTFRPD
+2489 DKKKPSVTFHPD
-2501 DSIIGTDD
+2501 DFIISTDD
-2509 MEKVFEIEIQD
+2509 RERVFETEIQD

-2525 SRYLGD
+2525 SRYLED

-2542 AITTS
+2542 TITTT
-2547 ASLHCMAS
+2547 AGLHCMAS
-2555 ARKKPTEIQDAS
+2555 TRKKPAETQDAS

-2579 IETGSEGIVPEH
+2579 IETGSEDKTVSEL
-2591 SKNRPIA
+2591 SKNQPIA

-2608 NVLQMLPP
+2608 RVPQMLPP
-2616 DMYLNLT
+2616 DMYLNFK
-2623 FHTEGGEKPL
+2623 FHTEVGESLL
-2633 PSSVSDTAPDVIG
+2633 PSSVSDTAPDLIG

-2654 IEDSDLLKDL
+2654 IEDCDLFKDL
-2664 PVIAESTE
+2664 PTIAESTE
-2672 EIVATQQSENFEVQ
+2672 EMVTTQQHENFEVP

-2708 RKDDYQNVLF
+2708 GKDDHQNGLF
-2718 PLQEGD
+2718 PVQERD
-2724 IKSDAAR
+2724 VKSNAAR
-2731 DDLTWNLLHEDV
+2731 DNLTWNLLHEDV

-2752 TKIISKES
+2752 AKIISKEH
-2760 FCTKLQEMDIQL
+2760 FNTKLQEMDIQL

-2793 KKIEDLEMAASTDL
+2793 KTIEDLGMAASPNL
-2807 GAASLFSEN
+2807 GVASLFSEG

-2825 VSCVGFE
+2825 VSSVDFE
-2832 DLMDEEEEGSKPEYS
+2832 DLMDEEEEGSRPEYS
-2847 LTSYTALQAHSL
+2847 VTSYTALQAHSL
-2859 SPTTSAANLSS
+2859 SPATSSANLLS
-2870 RIKSSSDIHRNEDL
+2870 RIKSSSDIHINEDL

-2889 DDPLQ
+2889 DNPLQ
-2894 ITGLSGITDIINDLV
+2894 ITGLSGITDVIDDLV
-2909 TEGGVSATELGFTET
+2909 TEGGISTTELGITKT
-2924 QSRKISRIHDTA
+2924 QARSISRIHDTA
-2936 AGHSQK
+2936 AGQSPK
-2942 TEKERKE
+2942 TERERKE

-2969 DEQRESEYNPFNLRN
+2969 DEQREREYNPFNLRN
-2984 NMQFGLTAKEIK
+2984 NMQFGLSAKEIK
-2996 LNQKKKD
+2996 LSQKKKD
-3003 EKNKALLSENH
+3003 EKDKALLSEHH

-3027 MLFETVQLPASELRP
+3027 MLSETVQLPASELRP

-3048 SHRKFR
+3048 FPRDFR
-3054 KHHLTSARR
+3054 KQQLTSARGR
-3063 NHSGIRS
+3063 PGSRS
-3070 LSTSRTERSRTTAK
+3070 LSASQAERSRTAAK
-3084 PGEIKPGEARPL
+3084 PDFGQARSHS
-3096 FTPPHG
+3096 TPPQG
-3102 LAQSGEIATVVLQ
+3102 LAQSGGTATVVLQ
-3115 KTTSKG
+3115 KNISKG
-3121 RIRNATSYP
+3121 RIRNARHYP
-3130 INSTQV
+3130 VNSRQV
-3136 AIQPQDQ
+3136 AIRPQDQ
-3143 TSQVTRKGMLRD
+3143 TSQVTLRGMLTD
-3155 FNQRRTWLQGN
+3155 FNRRRTRLQGN
-3166 ASQRQGLSKRRP
+3166 ASQRQGLSKGRP

-3187 QTNSTGKLRRPAPY
+3187 QTLSTRNLRRPTPC
-3201 AAAIQTKETG
+3201 AAAIQREETG
-3211 LDYETERD
+3211 LDYESERD
-3219 SLSPWSV
+3219 SISPWSV

-3241 FEGYVPHEEHC
+3241 LEVSVPHEEDC
-3252 SPLSTNDI
+3252 SPLSINDS
-3260 DRVSESTGSIL
+3260 VSESTGSIL
-3271 SKLDWKA
+3271 SKLDWNA

>member
-1 MEIKLDVLVSI
+1 
-12 CIKQRKPWPRISW
+12 
-25 LGQEKEAIFLIDDK
+25 
-39 CISEINLVS
+39 
-48 GKTKKIPRLQS
+48 
-59 LLKNVVVLATSRN
+59 
-72 GAWLA
+72 
-77 GILTTGEL
+77 
-85 FLWNK
+85 
-90 DLDHLKIVPA
+90 
-100 IKESSELVTA
+100 
-110 AQECSMRLYLYVS
+110 MRLYLYVS

-128 VLLTTSTACIFLW
+128 VLLITPTACIFLW

-151 SKNPSLAGRWSQI
+151 PKNPSLAGRWTQI
-164 VPEESVILPS
+164 VPEESILLPS

-181 MNADFNKNEILGD
+181 MSADFIKNEILGD

-201 FYSGECLMLT
+201 FYSGERLMLT
-211 FLALQWHENSF
+211 FLALRWHENSF

-229 YQILWAQQACSLP
+229 YHIHWAQQACSLP
-242 SLIPECEPVKSRG
+242 TLVPVCVSVKSRG
-255 ALLTAFSRDRLLLA
+255 ALLTAFSRDGLLLA

-322 TPDSLFLACMLKR
+322 TLDSLFLACMLKR

-347 LTMVTSGCSI
+347 LTLVTSGCSI

-372 YRPQKSASQDSSH
+372 YRLQQSVSQDSSH
-385 SFDSSASESDFMR
+385 SLGSSASESDLMR

-416 GYMVTVLKF
+416 GYMVTVLRF
-425 SDNLLPSGIMRSLLL
+425 SDNLLPSGVMRSLLL
-440 DSAQRLEKIRQHLMT
+440 DSAQRLEKIHQSLMT
-455 PKSKVKRLQ
+455 PKSKGKRLQ
-464 LQSLSSLKASLLR
+464 LRSLSSLKASLLK
-477 QHRNQNSILS
+477 QHRNQNSTLS

-493 QEETAEL
+493 LLQEEETAEL

-506 LQDYEDESDDEKQFQ
+506 LQDYEDKSDDDKQFQ
-521 NNSSTFCSQRPD
+521 NNSSTFCSQGPN
-533 SFFSRADR
+533 SFFSKADQ

-562 DDLSVELN
+562 DDLSTELN
-570 SIEKNLLAAW
+570 SIQKNLLAAW

-598 VGCITHFFNILQFLK
+598 IGCITHLFNILQFIK
-613 SPLLNDD
+613 SPLLTHDA
-620 GFLNKSVRNNLWMH
+620 FLNKSEKYKLWMH
-634 CILKHFQQYLTVLY
+634 AILKHFQQCLTVLY
-648 WDVRDRQAVGHLV
+648 WDVRDRQTVGHLV

-670 MLIQQQDQL
+670 MLIQHQDQL
-679 FSKYL
+679 FSEYL
-684 LGCFCLLKLVAH
+684 LGCFCLLKMVAH
-696 NLSGKFTPHYE
+696 SLNGKFTPCYE
-707 IMSISSD
+707 IMSASSD
-714 VNSTVELDSLV
+714 VNSAVELDSLI

-738 KFHSLNA
+738 KFRSLNS
-745 LLKIPPQ
+745 LVKIPPQ

-774 VLWYQTQLKRKI
+774 VLQYQTQLNRKI
-786 SKNGKPLTEM
+786 SKDGKSLTEM
-796 KIVHEESIVA
+796 KIAHEESIVA
-806 PLLGHIQAVLQSSGE
+806 QLLGHIQAVLQSSGE

-826 WKLNSVIGE
+826 RKLNSVIGE

-847 DLWKKALQ
+847 DLWKRALQ
-855 ETKPK
+855 ETKAK

-876 LYCHLYHYNLSEAQG
+876 LYCHLYHYNLTEAQG

-896 VREILRRSRL
+896 VREILRRSQL
-906 SVRQMEDFSDAEYSQ
+906 SVRQIEDFSDAEYSQ
-921 HELCMI
+921 YELWMI
-927 RYVHP
+927 RDVHP
-932 EAAVAVIQSMARF
+932 EAAMAVIQSMARF

-957 LPPHNVDILSPLHIN
+957 LPPHKVDILPPLHIN
-972 RDRFPRVVP
+972 QDRFPRVVP

-1037 YNLYCQC
+1037 YNLYCQS
-1044 GGDFSRSEKTELH
+1044 GGDLRSEKTELH

-1062 TPTQTF
+1062 TPTQIF
-1068 QEKLQSFLGQPFNFE
+1068 QEKLQSFLGQPVSFE
-1083 TSNEGSTKYKKF
+1083 TSNEERTKYKQF

-1132 LIDSAKDLTRKLS
+1132 LIDSAKDLTRKLC

-1160 CPQPASLSEEDYN
+1160 CPQPASLSEKDYN
-1173 DSTLKIERDYRQ
+1173 DSPLKIERDYRQ

-1197 FQAAHCSYPVAQWYI
+1197 FRAARCSCPVAQWYI

-1222 QKIRMKGTLPSLSA
+1222 QKIRMKGTLPSLSS

-1276 CALCWMLHVREKLSD
+1276 CALCWMLHVRERLSD
-1291 SCRRYQTAR
+1291 SCRHYQTAR
-1300 ESVGNQKDCKK
+1300 ESMGNQKDCKK
-1311 TEFDAC
+1311 AEYDAC

-1339 NVEELIQDIIL
+1339 NVEELVQDIIL

-1372 PEDVRV
+1372 SEDVRV
-1378 PLRDKHHAL
+1378 PLRDKYHAL

-1395 VRGPKSEE
+1395 VRGSKSEE

-1487 TEETRDQAPSS
+1487 TEETRNQAPSP
-1498 QRETRPH
+1498 QRETRPPA
-1505 TEELTGSKDT
+1505 EEQTGSKKT
-1515 AYKIKYLN
+1515 AHKIKYLN
-1523 WKAKHKEKEHNKDL
+1523 WKAKHKEHSKVL

-1585 TSFSKLLKEHELH
+1585 TSFSELLREHELH

-1612 GKICS
+1612 GKTNS

-1642 NEKQKCLENQMSV
+1642 NEKQKHLENQMSV

-1668 VNGVKKYMGKKGL
+1668 VNGVKKYMGKEGL

-1690 KAQNNKQEIT
+1690 RAQDKKQEIT
-1700 ITPVTQ
+1700 ITPITQ
-1706 TLSDHACSILQ
+1706 TLSDHACSNIQ
-1717 TPMTCKYM
+1717 TSVTCKYV
-1725 YKTIHVDDVIPREE
+1725 YKTIHVNDVLPREE
-1739 LGLELK
+1739 LALELK

-1759 RWSDKR
+1759 RWSDRR
-1765 LLCDTNKVESFQ
+1765 LLCDTNKIEPFQ
-1777 ESHPMMHVKTSA
+1777 ESRPMIHVKTSA

-1800 RPYCDELQARNT
+1800 RPYCDESQARIT
-1812 SFKSPDYQYLK
+1812 SFKSPDYQYLM

-1834 IQKESSVDTD
+1834 IQKESSMDTGR
-1844 YSPSTETS
+1844 SPATEMP

-1863 PCENLLGISTKTKHS
+1863 LCENVLGIPTKTKHS
-1878 EKNEMNESYSVTLST
+1878 EKNEMNESHSVTHST
-1893 EEGVIDFDEEVG
+1893 EEGVIGFDEEVG
-1905 TLLQE
+1905 AFLQE
-1910 EVDVTSENE
+1910 EVDATSENE
-1919 ELSEEPFGAPKS
+1919 ELFEEPFGVPKS

-1951 LDVECPWEEPMMENL
+1951 LDVESPWEEPMMEKL
-1966 EGKKAKQNNM
+1966 EEKKAKQNGM
-1976 TEAVSSTIPH
+1976 TEAVSGTIPH

-1993 ADAPSNREIC
+1993 ADAPS
-2003 ICDDQSSFTAVSSV
+2003 V
-2017 PYNAPVCSKK
+2017 PYNGPVCSKK
-2027 QEVQE
+2027 QVVQE
-2032 REPIAEPLNVSEA
+2032 GEQISEPLNVSEA
-2045 VRPMLQDEM
+2045 VRQMLQDEM

-2061 QINFLSLM
+2061 QINFLNLM
-2069 QMVGSSFPSLPNM
+2069 QMVGSSFASLPNM

-2109 TSLPTHSTDISP
+2109 TSLPIQSADISP
-2121 ETQLPTR
+2121 ETQLPTK
-2128 ENAAKSDKKNSS
+2128 ENAGKSNKKSSS

-2146 ILNDQSNK
+2146 ILNDQSSK
-2154 ESIHNHPDV
+2154 ESIHNYPDV

-2170 ETQSNGTG
+2170 ESQSNGTG
-2178 FIPASQDLLPSAPAK
+2178 FIPASQDLLRSAPAK
-2193 PLYLLYPSLDI
+2193 PLHLLSRSLDI

-2228 ESDYHLKPLNLYPL
+2228 ESDHLKPLNLYPL
-2242 KVPQAFIRP
+2242 KVSQAFIGS
-2251 LPQPRVAW
+2251 LPQPRVVW
-2259 GPSNSLHNP
+2259 DPCNSLQNP
-2268 PLSCTLGDKTN
+2268 PLSRMLGDKTIST
-2279 LMTHLNLNKYDPE
+2279 THLNLNKYDPE
-2292 MIGQVYEEKKR
+2292 MIRQVYEEKKR

-2310 GPPKLLNLD
+2310 RPPKLLNLD

-2325 NLPPLQY
+2325 NLAPLQH
-2332 LCTNV
+2332 LRTNV
-2337 SAEKPLGAHHAS
+2337 SAEKPLSAENAS
-2349 FCGTYQHSAGIPL
+2349 FYGTYPHSTGIPL
-2362 LRLQL
+2362 LHLQF
-2367 DPAPKFPPITRPPVA
+2367 DPAPRFPPIIRPSVP
-2382 ASLIPVRPMTEET
+2382 ASLIPVRPITEET

-2404 GISVLHTNLPPK
+2404 GISILHTNLPPK
-2416 NKFQPPQLIPLQN
+2416 NKFQPPKLIPIQN

-2447 GQAHSGQ
+2447 GQDHSGQ
-2454 IELLKANTEPFEARH
+2454 IELLKVNTEPFDARH

-2476 QRRQAEKQIKEKD
+2476 QKRRAEKQIKEKE
-2489 DKKKASVTFRPD
+2489 DKKKPSVTFHPD
-2501 DSIIGTDD
+2501 DFIISTDD
-2509 MEKVFEIEIQD
+2509 IERVFETEIQD

-2525 SRYLGD
+2525 SRYLED

-2542 AITTS
+2542 TITTT
-2547 ASLHCMAS
+2547 AGLHCMAS
-2555 ARKKPTEIQDAS
+2555 TRKKPAETQDAS

-2579 IETGSEGIVPEH
+2579 IETGSEDKTVSEL
-2591 SKNRPIA
+2591 SKHQPIA

-2608 NVLQMLPP
+2608 RVPQMLPP
-2616 DMYLNLT
+2616 DMYLNFK
-2623 FHTEGGEKPL
+2623 FHTEVGESLL
-2633 PSSVSDTAPDVIG
+2633 PSSVSDTAPDLIG

-2654 IEDSDLLKDL
+2654 IEDSDLFKDL
-2664 PVIAESTE
+2664 PTIAESTE
-2672 EIVATQQSENFEVQ
+2672 EMVTTQQHENFEVP

-2708 RKDDYQNVLF
+2708 GKDDHQNGLF
-2718 PLQEGD
+2718 PVQERD
-2724 IKSDAAR
+2724 VKSDAAR
-2731 DDLTWNLLHEDV
+2731 DNLTWNLLHEDV

-2752 TKIISKES
+2752 AKIISKEH
-2760 FCTKLQEMDIQL
+2760 FNTKLQEMDIQL

-2793 KKIEDLEMAASTDL
+2793 KTIEDLGMAASPNL
-2807 GAASLFSEN
+2807 GVASLFSEG

-2825 VSCVGFE
+2825 VSSV
-2832 DLMDEEEEGSKPEYS
+2832 DEEEEGSRPEYS
-2847 LTSYTALQAHSL
+2847 VTSYTALQAHSL
-2859 SPTTSAANLSS
+2859 SPATSSANLLS
-2870 RIKSSSDIHRNEDL
+2870 RIKSSSDIHINEDL

-2889 DDPLQ
+2889 DNPLQ
-2894 ITGLSGITDIINDLV
+2894 ITGLSGITDVIDDLV
-2909 TEGGVSATELGFTET
+2909 TEGGISTTELGITKT
-2924 QSRKISRIHDTA
+2924 QARSISRIHDTA
-2936 AGHSQK
+2936 AGQSPK
-2942 TEKERKE
+2942 TERERKE

-2969 DEQRESEYNPFNLRN
+2969 DEQREREYNPFNLRN
-2984 NMQFGLTAKEIK
+2984 NMQFGLSAKEIK
-2996 LNQKKKD
+2996 LSQKKKD
-3003 EKNKALLSENH
+3003 EKDKALLSEHH

-3027 MLFETVQLPASELRP
+3027 MLSETVQLPASELRP

-3048 SHRKFR
+3048 FPRDFR
-3054 KHHLTSARR
+3054 KQQLTSARGR
-3063 NHSGIRS
+3063 PGSRS
-3070 LSTSRTERSRTTAK
+3070 LSASQAERSRTAAK
-3084 PGEIKPGEARPL
+3084 PDFGQARSHS
-3096 FTPPHG
+3096 TPPQG
-3102 LAQSGEIATVVLQ
+3102 LAQSGGTATVVLQ
-3115 KTTSKG
+3115 KNISKG
-3121 RIRNATSYP
+3121 RIRNARHYP
-3130 INSTQV
+3130 VNSRQV
-3136 AIQPQDQ
+3136 AIRPQDQ
-3143 TSQVTRKGMLRD
+3143 TSQVTLRGMLTD
-3155 FNQRRTWLQGN
+3155 FNRRRTRLQGN
-3166 ASQRQGLSKRRP
+3166 ASQRQGLSKGRP

-3187 QTNSTGKLRRPAPY
+3187 QTLSTRNLRRPTPC
-3201 AAAIQTKETG
+3201 AAAIQREETG
-3211 LDYETERD
+3211 LDYESERD
-3219 SLSPWSV
+3219 SISPWSV

-3241 FEGYVPHEEHC
+3241 LEVSVPHEEDC
-3252 SPLSTNDI
+3252 SPLSINDS
-3260 DRVSESTGSIL
+3260 VSESTGSIL
-3271 SKLDWKA
+3271 SKLDWNA

>member
-1 MEIKLDVLVSI
+1 MEIKLDVLVST
-12 CIKQRKPWPRISW
+12 CIKHRKPWPRISW
-25 LGQEKEAIFLIDDK
+25 LGQEKESIFLLDDK
-39 CISEINLVS
+39 CISEINLLS
-48 GKTKKIPRLQS
+48 GKTKKKIPRLQS

-77 GILTTGEL
+77 GIVTTGEL

-90 DLDHLKIVPA
+90 DQDYLKIVPA
-100 IKESSELVTA
+100 VEESSKVVTA

-128 VLLTTSTACIFLW
+128 VLLITPTACIFLW

-151 SKNPSLAGRWSQI
+151 PKNPSLAGRWTQI
-164 VPEESVILPS
+164 VPEESILLPS

-181 MNADFNKNEILGD
+181 MSADFIKNEILGD

-201 FYSGECLMLT
+201 FYSGERLMLT

-229 YQILWAQQACSLP
+229 YHIHWAQQACSLP
-242 SLIPECEPVKSRG
+242 TLVPVCVSVKSRG
-255 ALLTAFSRDRLLLA
+255 ALLTAFSRDGLLLA

-347 LTMVTSGCSI
+347 LTLVTSGCSI

-372 YRPQKSASQDSSH
+372 YRLQQSVSQDSSH
-385 SFDSSASESDFMR
+385 SLGSSASESDLMR

-416 GYMVTVLKF
+416 GYMVTVLRF
-425 SDNLLPSGIMRSLLL
+425 SDNLLPSGVMRSLLL
-440 DSAQRLEKIRQHLMT
+440 DSAQRLEKIHQSLMT
-455 PKSKVKRLQ
+455 PKSKGKRLQ
-464 LQSLSSLKASLLR
+464 LRSLSSLKASLLK
-477 QHRNQNSILS
+477 QHRNQNSTLS

-493 QEETAEL
+493 LLQEEETAEL

-506 LQDYEDESDDEKQFQ
+506 LQDYEDKSDDDKQFQ
-521 NNSSTFCSQRPD
+521 NNSSTFCSQGPN
-533 SFFSRADR
+533 SFFSKADQ

-562 DDLSVELN
+562 DDLSTELN
-570 SIEKNLLAAW
+570 SIQKNLLAAW

-598 VGCITHFFNILQFLK
+598 IGCITHLFNILQFIK
-613 SPLLNDD
+613 SPLLTHDA
-620 GFLNKSVRNNLWMH
+620 FLNKSEKYKLWMH
-634 CILKHFQQYLTVLY
+634 AILKHFQQCLTVLY
-648 WDVRDRQAVGHLV
+648 WDVRDRQTVGHLV

-670 MLIQQQDQL
+670 MLIQHQDQL
-679 FSKYL
+679 FSEYL
-684 LGCFCLLKLVAH
+684 LGCFCLLKMVAH
-696 NLSGKFTPHYE
+696 SLNGKFTPCYE
-707 IMSISSD
+707 IMSASSD
-714 VNSTVELDSLV
+714 VNSAVELDSLV

-738 KFHSLNA
+738 KFCSLNS
-745 LLKIPPQ
+745 LVKIPPQ

-774 VLWYQTQLKRKI
+774 VLQYQTQLNRKI
-786 SKNGKPLTEM
+786 SKDGKSLTEM
-796 KIVHEESIVA
+796 KIAHEESIVA
-806 PLLGHIQAVLQSSGE
+806 QLLGHIQAVLQSSGE

-826 WKLNSVIGE
+826 RKLNSVIGE

-847 DLWKKALQ
+847 DLWKRALQ
-855 ETKPK
+855 ETKAK

-876 LYCHLYHYNLSEAQG
+876 LYCHLYHYNLTEAQG

-896 VREILRRSRL
+896 VREILRRSQL
-906 SVRQMEDFSDAEYSQ
+906 SVRQIEDFSDAEYSQ
-921 HELCMI
+921 YELWMI
-927 RYVHP
+927 RDVHP
-932 EAAVAVIQSMARF
+932 EAAMAVIQSMARF

-957 LPPHNVDILSPLHIN
+957 LPPHKVDILPPLHIN
-972 RDRFPRVVP
+972 QDRFPRVVP

-1037 YNLYCQC
+1037 YNLYCQS
-1044 GGDFSRSEKTELH
+1044 GGDLRSEKTELH

-1062 TPTQTF
+1062 TPTQIF
-1068 QEKLQSFLGQPFNFE
+1068 QEKLQSFLGQPVSFE
-1083 TSNEGSTKYKKF
+1083 TSNEGRTKYKQF

-1132 LIDSAKDLTRKLS
+1132 LIDSAKDLTRKLC

-1160 CPQPASLSEEDYN
+1160 CPQPASLSEKDYN
-1173 DSTLKIERDYRQ
+1173 DCPLKIERDYRQ

-1197 FQAAHCSYPVAQWYI
+1197 FRAARCSCPVAQWYI

-1222 QKIRMKGTLPSLSA
+1222 QKIRMKGTLPSLSS

-1276 CALCWMLHVREKLSD
+1276 CALCWMLHVRERLSD
-1291 SCRRYQTAR
+1291 SCRHYQTAR
-1300 ESVGNQKDCKK
+1300 ESMGNQKDCKK
-1311 TEFDAC
+1311 AEYDAC

-1339 NVEELIQDIIL
+1339 NVEELVQDIIL

-1372 PEDVRV
+1372 SEDVRV
-1378 PLRDKHHAL
+1378 PLRDKYHAL

-1395 VRGPKSEE
+1395 VRGSKSEE

-1413 KVRLKVLKRVIR
+1413 KVRLKALKRVIR

-1487 TEETRDQAPSS
+1487 TEETRNQAPSP
-1498 QRETRPH
+1498 QRETRPP
-1505 TEELTGSKDT
+1505 TEEQTGSKKT

-1523 WKAKHKEKEHNKDL
+1523 WKAKHKEHSKVL

-1585 TSFSKLLKEHELH
+1585 TSFSELLREHELH

-1612 GKICS
+1612 GKTNS

-1642 NEKQKCLENQMSV
+1642 NEKQKHLENQMSV

-1663 SVCDS
+1663 LVCDS
-1668 VNGVKKYMGKKGL
+1668 VNGVKKYMGKEGL

-1690 KAQNNKQEIT
+1690 RAQDKKQEIT
-1700 ITPVTQ
+1700 ITPITQ
-1706 TLSDHACSILQ
+1706 TLSDHACSNIQ
-1717 TPMTCKYM
+1717 TSVTCKYM
-1725 YKTIHVDDVIPREE
+1725 YKTIHVNDVLPREE
-1739 LGLELK
+1739 LALELK

-1759 RWSDKR
+1759 RWSDRR
-1765 LLCDTNKVESFQ
+1765 LLCDTNKIESFQ
-1777 ESHPMMHVKTSA
+1777 ESRPMMHVKTSA

-1800 RPYCDELQARNT
+1800 RPYCDESQTRIT
-1812 SFKSPDYQYLK
+1812 SFKSPDYQYLM

-1834 IQKESSVDTD
+1834 IRKESSMDTGR
-1844 YSPSTETS
+1844 SPATEMP

-1863 PCENLLGISTKTKHS
+1863 LCENVLGISTKTKHS
-1878 EKNEMNESYSVTLST
+1878 EKNEMNESHSVTHST
-1893 EEGVIDFDEEVG
+1893 EEGFDEEVG
-1905 TLLQE
+1905 AFLQE
-1910 EVDVTSENE
+1910 EVDATSENE
-1919 ELSEEPFGAPKS
+1919 ELFEEPFGVPKS

-1951 LDVECPWEEPMMENL
+1951 LDVESPWEEPMMEKL
-1966 EGKKAKQNNM
+1966 KEKKAKQNGM

-1993 ADAPSNREIC
+1993 ADAPS
-2003 ICDDQSSFTAVSSV
+2003 V
-2017 PYNAPVCSKK
+2017 PYNDPVCSKK
-2027 QEVQE
+2027 QVVQE
-2032 REPIAEPLNVSEA
+2032 GEQISEPLNVSEA
-2045 VRPMLQDEM
+2045 VRQMLQDEM

-2061 QINFLSLM
+2061 QINFLNLM
-2069 QMVGSSFPSLPNM
+2069 QMVGSSFASLPNM
-2082 QHLLQQSQSIQL
+2082 QHLPQQSQSIQL

-2109 TSLPTHSTDISP
+2109 TSLPIQSADISP
-2121 ETQLPTR
+2121 ETQLPTK
-2128 ENAAKSDKKNSS
+2128 ENAGKSNKKSSS

-2146 ILNDQSNK
+2146 ILNDQSSK
-2154 ESIHNHPDV
+2154 ENIHNYPDV

-2170 ETQSNGTG
+2170 ESQSNGTG
-2178 FIPASQDLLPSAPAK
+2178 FIPASQDLLRSAPAK
-2193 PLYLLYPSLDI
+2193 PLHLLSRSLDI

-2228 ESDYHLKPLNLYPL
+2228 ESDHLKPLNLYPL
-2242 KVPQAFIRP
+2242 KVSQAFIGS
-2251 LPQPRVAW
+2251 LPQPRVVW
-2259 GPSNSLHNP
+2259 DPSNSLQNP
-2268 PLSCTLGDKTN
+2268 PLSCMLGDKTIST
-2279 LMTHLNLNKYDPE
+2279 THLNLNKYDPE
-2292 MIGQVYEEKKR
+2292 MIRQVYEEKKR

-2310 GPPKLLNLD
+2310 RPPKLLNLD

-2325 NLPPLQY
+2325 NLAPLQH
-2332 LCTNV
+2332 LRTNV
-2337 SAEKPLGAHHAS
+2337 SAEKPLSAENAS
-2349 FCGTYQHSAGIPL
+2349 FYGTYLHSTGIPL
-2362 LRLQL
+2362 LHLQF
-2367 DPAPKFPPITRPPVA
+2367 DPAPRFPPIIRPSVP
-2382 ASLIPVRPMTEET
+2382 ASLIPVRPITEET
-2395 NSRDTLQHT
+2395 NSRDTLQHI
-2404 GISVLHTNLPPK
+2404 GISILHANLPPK
-2416 NKFQPPQLIPLQN
+2416 NKFQPPKLIPIQN

-2447 GQAHSGQ
+2447 GQDHSGQ
-2454 IELLKANTEPFEARH
+2454 IELLKVNTEPFDARH

-2476 QRRQAEKQIKEKD
+2476 QKRRAEKQIKEKE
-2489 DKKKASVTFRPD
+2489 DKKKPSVTFHPD
-2501 DSIIGTDD
+2501 DFIISTDD
-2509 MEKVFEIEIQD
+2509 IERVFETEI

-2525 SRYLGD
+2525 SRYLED

-2542 AITTS
+2542 TITTT
-2547 ASLHCMAS
+2547 AGLHCMAS
-2555 ARKKPTEIQDAS
+2555 TRKKPAETQDAS

-2579 IETGSEGIVPEH
+2579 IETGSEDKTVSEL
-2591 SKNRPIA
+2591 SKNQPIA

-2608 NVLQMLPP
+2608 RVPQMLPP
-2616 DMYLNLT
+2616 DMYLNFK
-2623 FHTEGGEKPL
+2623 FHTEVGESLL
-2633 PSSVSDTAPDVIG
+2633 PSSVSDTAPDLIG

-2654 IEDSDLLKDL
+2654 IEDSDLFKDL
-2664 PVIAESTE
+2664 PTIAESTE
-2672 EIVATQQSENFEVQ
+2672 EMVTTQQHENFEVP

-2708 RKDDYQNVLF
+2708 GKDDHQNGLF
-2718 PLQEGD
+2718 PVQERD
-2724 IKSDAAR
+2724 VKSDAAR
-2731 DDLTWNLLHEDV
+2731 DNLTWNLLHEDV

-2752 TKIISKES
+2752 AKIISKEH
-2760 FCTKLQEMDIQL
+2760 FNTKLQEMDIQL

-2793 KKIEDLEMAASTDL
+2793 KTIEDLGMAASPNL
-2807 GAASLFSEN
+2807 GVASLFSEG

-2825 VSCVGFE
+2825 VSSVDFE
-2832 DLMDEEEEGSKPEYS
+2832 DLMDEEEEGSRPEYS
-2847 LTSYTALQAHSL
+2847 VTSYTALQAHSL
-2859 SPTTSAANLSS
+2859 SPATSSANLLS
-2870 RIKSSSDIHRNEDL
+2870 RIKSSSDIHINEDL

-2889 DDPLQ
+2889 DNPLQ
-2894 ITGLSGITDIINDLV
+2894 ITGLSGITDVIDDLV
-2909 TEGGVSATELGFTET
+2909 TEGGISTTELGITKT
-2924 QSRKISRIHDTA
+2924 QARSISRIHDTA
-2936 AGHSQK
+2936 AGQSPK
-2942 TEKERKE
+2942 TERERKE

-2969 DEQRESEYNPFNLRN
+2969 DEQREREYNPFNLRN
-2984 NMQFGLTAKEIK
+2984 NMQFGLSAKEIK
-2996 LNQKKKD
+2996 LSQKKKD
-3003 EKNKALLSENH
+3003 EKDKALLSEHH

-3027 MLFETVQLPASELRP
+3027 MLSETVQLPASELRP

-3048 SHRKFR
+3048 FPRDFR
-3054 KHHLTSARR
+3054 KQQLTSARGR
-3063 NHSGIRS
+3063 PGSRS
-3070 LSTSRTERSRTTAK
+3070 LSASQAERSRTTAK
-3084 PGEIKPGEARPL
+3084 PDFGQARSHS
-3096 FTPPHG
+3096 TPPQG
-3102 LAQSGEIATVVLQ
+3102 LTQSGGTATVVLQ
-3115 KTTSKG
+3115 KNISKG
-3121 RIRNATSYP
+3121 RIRNARHYP
-3130 INSTQV
+3130 VNSRQV
-3136 AIQPQDQ
+3136 AIRPQDQ
-3143 TSQVTRKGMLRD
+3143 TSQVTLRGMLAD
-3155 FNQRRTWLQGN
+3155 FNRRRTRLQGN
-3166 ASQRQGLSKRRP
+3166 ASQRQGLSKGRP

-3187 QTNSTGKLRRPAPY
+3187 QTLSTRNLRRPTPC
-3201 AAAIQTKETG
+3201 AAAIQREETG
-3211 LDYETERD
+3211 LDYESERD
-3219 SLSPWSV
+3219 SISPWSV

-3241 FEGYVPHEEHC
+3241 LEVSVPHEEDC
-3252 SPLSTNDI
+3252 SPLSINDS
-3260 DRVSESTGSIL
+3260 VSESTGSIL
-3271 SKLDWKA
+3271 SKLDWNA

>member
-1 MEIKLDVLVSI
+1 MEIKLDVLVST
-12 CIKQRKPWPRISW
+12 CIKHRKPWPRISW
-25 LGQEKEAIFLIDDK
+25 LGQEKESIFLLDDK
-39 CISEINLVS
+39 CISEINLLS
-48 GKTKKIPRLQS
+48 GKTKKKIPRLQS

-77 GILTTGEL
+77 GIVTTGEL

-90 DLDHLKIVPA
+90 DQDYLKIVPA
-100 IKESSELVTA
+100 VEESSKVVTA

-128 VLLTTSTACIFLW
+128 VLLITPTACIFLW

-151 SKNPSLAGRWSQI
+151 PKNPSLAGRWTQI
-164 VPEESVILPS
+164 VPEESILLPS

-181 MNADFNKNEILGD
+181 MSADFIKNEILGD

-201 FYSGECLMLT
+201 FYSGERLMLT
-211 FLALQWHENSF
+211 FLALRWHENSF

-229 YQILWAQQACSLP
+229 YHIHWAQQACSLP
-242 SLIPECEPVKSRG
+242 TLVPVCVSVKSRG
-255 ALLTAFSRDRLLLA
+255 ALLTAFSRDGLLLA

-300 SSKNHVVPSKFVR
+300 SNKNHVVPSKFVR

-347 LTMVTSGCSI
+347 LTLVTSGCSI

-372 YRPQKSASQDSSH
+372 YRLQQSVSQDSSH
-385 SFDSSASESDFMR
+385 SLGSSASESDLMR

-416 GYMVTVLKF
+416 GYMVTVLRF
-425 SDNLLPSGIMRSLLL
+425 SDNLLPSGVMRSLLL
-440 DSAQRLEKIRQHLMT
+440 DSAQRLEKIHQSLMT
-455 PKSKVKRLQ
+455 PKSKGKRLQ
-464 LQSLSSLKASLLR
+464 LRSLSSLKASLLK
-477 QHRNQNSILS
+477 QHRNQNSTLS

-493 QEETAEL
+493 LLQEEETAEL

-506 LQDYEDESDDEKQFQ
+506 LQDYEDKSDDDKQFQ
-521 NNSSTFCSQRPD
+521 NNSSTFCSQGPN
-533 SFFSRADR
+533 SFFSKADQ

-562 DDLSVELN
+562 DDLSTELN
-570 SIEKNLLAAW
+570 SIQKNLLAAW

-598 VGCITHFFNILQFLK
+598 IGCITHLFNILQFIK
-613 SPLLNDD
+613 SPLLTHDA
-620 GFLNKSVRNNLWMH
+620 FLNKSEKYKLWMH
-634 CILKHFQQYLTVLY
+634 AILKHFQQCLTVLY
-648 WDVRDRQAVGHLV
+648 WDVRDRQTVGHLV

-670 MLIQQQDQL
+670 MLIQHQDQL
-679 FSKYL
+679 FSEYL
-684 LGCFCLLKLVAH
+684 LGCFCLLKMVAH
-696 NLSGKFTPHYE
+696 SLNGKFTPCYE
-707 IMSISSD
+707 IMSASSD
-714 VNSTVELDSLV
+714 VNSAVELDSLV

-738 KFHSLNA
+738 KFCSLNS
-745 LLKIPPQ
+745 LVKIPPQ

-774 VLWYQTQLKRKI
+774 VLQYQTQLNRKI
-786 SKNGKPLTEM
+786 SKDGKSLTEM
-796 KIVHEESIVA
+796 KIAHEESIVA
-806 PLLGHIQAVLQSSGE
+806 QLLGHIQAVLQSSGE

-826 WKLNSVIGE
+826 RKLNSVIGE

-847 DLWKKALQ
+847 DLWKRALQ
-855 ETKPK
+855 ETKAK

-876 LYCHLYHYNLSEAQG
+876 LYCHLYHYNLTEAQG

-896 VREILRRSRL
+896 VREILRRSQL
-906 SVRQMEDFSDAEYSQ
+906 SVRQIEDFSDAEYSQ
-921 HELCMI
+921 YELWMI
-927 RYVHP
+927 RDVHP
-932 EAAVAVIQSMARF
+932 EAAMAVIQSMARF

-957 LPPHNVDILSPLHIN
+957 LPPHKVDILPPLHIN
-972 RDRFPRVVP
+972 QDRFPRVVP

-1037 YNLYCQC
+1037 YSLYCQS
-1044 GGDFSRSEKTELH
+1044 GGDLRSEKTELH

-1062 TPTQTF
+1062 TPTQIF
-1068 QEKLQSFLGQPFNFE
+1068 QEKLQSFLGQPVSFE
-1083 TSNEGSTKYKKF
+1083 TSNEGRTKYKQF

-1132 LIDSAKDLTRKLS
+1132 LIDSAKDLTRKLC

-1160 CPQPASLSEEDYN
+1160 CPQPASLSEKDYN
-1173 DSTLKIERDYRQ
+1173 DSPLKIERDYRQ

-1197 FQAAHCSYPVAQWYI
+1197 FRAARCSCPVAQWYI

-1222 QKIRMKGTLPSLSA
+1222 QKIRMKGTLPSLSS

-1276 CALCWMLHVREKLSD
+1276 CALCWMLHVRERLSD
-1291 SCRRYQTAR
+1291 SCRHYQTAR
-1300 ESVGNQKDCKK
+1300 ESMGNQKDCKK
-1311 TEFDAC
+1311 AEYDAC

-1339 NVEELIQDIIL
+1339 NVEELVQDIIL

-1372 PEDVRV
+1372 SEDVRV
-1378 PLRDKHHAL
+1378 PLRDKYHAL

-1395 VRGPKSEE
+1395 VRGSKSEE

-1413 KVRLKVLKRVIR
+1413 KVRLKALKRVIR

-1487 TEETRDQAPSS
+1487 TEETRNQAPSP
-1498 QRETRPH
+1498 QRETRPP
-1505 TEELTGSKDT
+1505 TEEQTGSKKT

-1523 WKAKHKEKEHNKDL
+1523 WKAKHKEHSKVL

-1574 VNCSDPGIPFL
+1574 GNCSDPGIPFL
-1585 TSFSKLLKEHELH
+1585 TSFSELLREHELH

-1612 GKICS
+1612 GKTNS

-1642 NEKQKCLENQMSV
+1642 NEKQKHLENQMSV

-1668 VNGVKKYMGKKGL
+1668 VNGVKKYMGKEGL

-1690 KAQNNKQEIT
+1690 RAQDKKQEIT
-1700 ITPVTQ
+1700 ITPITQ
-1706 TLSDHACSILQ
+1706 TLSDHACSNIQ
-1717 TPMTCKYM
+1717 TSVTCKYM
-1725 YKTIHVDDVIPREE
+1725 YKTIHVNDVLPREE
-1739 LGLELK
+1739 LALELK

-1759 RWSDKR
+1759 RWSDRR
-1765 LLCDTNKVESFQ
+1765 LLYDTNKIESFQ
-1777 ESHPMMHVKTSA
+1777 ESRPMMHVKTSA

-1800 RPYCDELQARNT
+1800 RPYCDESQTRIT
-1812 SFKSPDYQYLK
+1812 SFKSPDYQYLM

-1834 IQKESSVDTD
+1834 IQKESSMDTGR
-1844 YSPSTETS
+1844 SPATEMQ

-1863 PCENLLGISTKTKHS
+1863 LCENVLGIFTKTKHS
-1878 EKNEMNESYSVTLST
+1878 EKNEMNESHSVTHST
-1893 EEGVIDFDEEVG
+1893 EEGVIGFDEEVG
-1905 TLLQE
+1905 AFLQE
-1910 EVDVTSENE
+1910 EVDATSENE
-1919 ELSEEPFGAPKS
+1919 ELFEEPFGVPKS

-1951 LDVECPWEEPMMENL
+1951 LDVESPWEEPMMEKL
-1966 EGKKAKQNNM
+1966 KEKKAKQNGM

-1986 SFCLEMN
+1986 SFRLEIN
-1993 ADAPSNREIC
+1993 ADAPS
-2003 ICDDQSSFTAVSSV
+2003 V
-2017 PYNAPVCSKK
+2017 PYNGPVCSKK
-2027 QEVQE
+2027 QVVQE
-2032 REPIAEPLNVSEA
+2032 GEQISEPLNVSEA
-2045 VRPMLQDEM
+2045 VRQMLQDEM

-2061 QINFLSLM
+2061 QINFLNLM
-2069 QMVGSSFPSLPNM
+2069 QMVGSSFASLPNM

-2109 TSLPTHSTDISP
+2109 TSLPIQSADISP
-2121 ETQLPTR
+2121 ETQLPTK
-2128 ENAAKSDKKNSS
+2128 ENAGKSNKKSSS

-2146 ILNDQSNK
+2146 ILNDQSSK
-2154 ESIHNHPDV
+2154 ESIHNYPDV

-2170 ETQSNGTG
+2170 ESQSNGTG
-2178 FIPASQDLLPSAPAK
+2178 FIPASQDLLRSAPAK
-2193 PLYLLYPSLDI
+2193 PLHLLSRSLDI

-2228 ESDYHLKPLNLYPL
+2228 ESDHLKPLNLYPL
-2242 KVPQAFIRP
+2242 KVSQAFIGS
-2251 LPQPRVAW
+2251 LPQPRVVW
-2259 GPSNSLHNP
+2259 DPSNSLQNP
-2268 PLSCTLGDKTN
+2268 PLSCMLGDKTIST
-2279 LMTHLNLNKYDPE
+2279 THLNLNKYDPE
-2292 MIGQVYEEKKR
+2292 MIRQVYEEKKR

-2310 GPPKLLNLD
+2310 RPPKLLNLD

-2325 NLPPLQY
+2325 NLAPLQH
-2332 LCTNV
+2332 LRTNV
-2337 SAEKPLGAHHAS
+2337 SAEKPLSAENAS
-2349 FCGTYQHSAGIPL
+2349 FYGTYPHSTGIPL
-2362 LRLQL
+2362 LHLQF
-2367 DPAPKFPPITRPPVA
+2367 DPAPRFPPIIRPSVP
-2382 ASLIPVRPMTEET
+2382 ASLIPVRPITEET

-2404 GISVLHTNLPPK
+2404 RISILHTNLPPK
-2416 NKFQPPQLIPLQN
+2416 NKFQPPKLIPIQN

-2447 GQAHSGQ
+2447 GQDHSGQ
-2454 IELLKANTEPFEARH
+2454 IELLKVNTEPFDARH

-2476 QRRQAEKQIKEKD
+2476 QKRRAEKQIKEKE
-2489 DKKKASVTFRPD
+2489 DKKKPSVTFHPD
-2501 DSIIGTDD
+2501 DFIISTDD
-2509 MEKVFEIEIQD
+2509 IERVFETEI

-2525 SRYLGD
+2525 SHYLED

-2542 AITTS
+2542 TITTT
-2547 ASLHCMAS
+2547 AGLHCMAS
-2555 ARKKPTEIQDAS
+2555 TRKKPAETQDAS

-2579 IETGSEGIVPEH
+2579 IEKGSEDKTVSEL
-2591 SKNRPIA
+2591 SKNQPIA

-2608 NVLQMLPP
+2608 RVPQMLPP
-2616 DMYLNLT
+2616 DMYLNFK
-2623 FHTEGGEKPL
+2623 FHTEVGESLL
-2633 PSSVSDTAPDVIG
+2633 PSSVSDTAPDLIG

-2654 IEDSDLLKDL
+2654 IEDSDLFKDL
-2664 PVIAESTE
+2664 PTIAESTE
-2672 EIVATQQSENFEVQ
+2672 EMVTTQQHENFEVP

-2708 RKDDYQNVLF
+2708 GKDDHQNGLF
-2718 PLQEGD
+2718 PVQERD
-2724 IKSDAAR
+2724 VKSDAAR
-2731 DDLTWNLLHEDV
+2731 DNLTWNLLHEDV

-2752 TKIISKES
+2752 AKIISKEH
-2760 FCTKLQEMDIQL
+2760 FNTKLQEMDIQL

-2779 ENMEKDFSNTKLIV
+2779 ENMEKDFSSTKLIV
-2793 KKIEDLEMAASTDL
+2793 KTIEDLGMAASPNL
-2807 GAASLFSEN
+2807 GVASLFSEG

-2825 VSCVGFE
+2825 VSSVDFE
-2832 DLMDEEEEGSKPEYS
+2832 DLMDEEEEGSRPEYS
-2847 LTSYTALQAHSL
+2847 VTSYTALQAHSL
-2859 SPTTSAANLSS
+2859 SPATSSANLLS
-2870 RIKSSSDIHRNEDL
+2870 RIKSSSDIHINEDL

-2889 DDPLQ
+2889 DNPLQ
-2894 ITGLSGITDIINDLV
+2894 ITGLSGITDVIDDLV
-2909 TEGGVSATELGFTET
+2909 TEGGISTTELGITKT
-2924 QSRKISRIHDTA
+2924 QARSISRIHDTA
-2936 AGHSQK
+2936 AGQSPK
-2942 TEKERKE
+2942 TERERKE

-2969 DEQRESEYNPFNLRN
+2969 DEQREREYNPFNLRN
-2984 NMQFGLTAKEIK
+2984 NMQFGLSAKEIK
-2996 LNQKKKD
+2996 LSQKKKD
-3003 EKNKALLSENH
+3003 EKDKALLSEHH

-3027 MLFETVQLPASELRP
+3027 MLSETVQLPASELRP

-3048 SHRKFR
+3048 FPRDFR
-3054 KHHLTSARR
+3054 KQQLTSARGR
-3063 NHSGIRS
+3063 PGSRS
-3070 LSTSRTERSRTTAK
+3070 LSASQAERSRTTAK
-3084 PGEIKPGEARPL
+3084 PDFGQARSHS
-3096 FTPPHG
+3096 TPPQG
-3102 LAQSGEIATVVLQ
+3102 LTQSGGTATVVLQ
-3115 KTTSKG
+3115 KNISKG
-3121 RIRNATSYP
+3121 RIRNARHYP
-3130 INSTQV
+3130 VNSRQV
-3136 AIQPQDQ
+3136 ASRPQDQ
-3143 TSQVTRKGMLRD
+3143 TSQVTLRGMLTD
-3155 FNQRRTWLQGN
+3155 FNRRRTRLQGN
-3166 ASQRQGLSKRRP
+3166 ASQRQGLSKGRP

-3187 QTNSTGKLRRPAPY
+3187 QTLSTRNLRRPTPC
-3201 AAAIQTKETG
+3201 AAAIQREETG
-3211 LDYETERD
+3211 LDYESERD
-3219 SLSPWSV
+3219 SISPWSV

-3241 FEGYVPHEEHC
+3241 LEVSVPHEEDC
-3252 SPLSTNDI
+3252 SPLSINDS
-3260 DRVSESTGSIL
+3260 VSESTGSIL
-3271 SKLDWKA
+3271 SKLDWNA

>member
-1 MEIKLDVLVSI
+1 
-12 CIKQRKPWPRISW
+12 
-25 LGQEKEAIFLIDDK
+25 
-39 CISEINLVS
+39 
-48 GKTKKIPRLQS
+48 
-59 LLKNVVVLATSRN
+59 
-72 GAWLA
+72 
-77 GILTTGEL
+77 
-85 FLWNK
+85 
-90 DLDHLKIVPA
+90 
-100 IKESSELVTA
+100 
-110 AQECSMRLYLYVS
+110 
-123 GDGNK
+123 
-128 VLLTTSTACIFLW
+128 
-141 ESTECKNISS
+141 
-151 SKNPSLAGRWSQI
+151 
-164 VPEESVILPS
+164 
-174 SEDKETG
+174 
-181 MNADFNKNEILGD
+181 
-194 CCLCSFV
+194 
-201 FYSGECLMLT
+201 MLT
-211 FLALQWHENSF
+211 FLALRWHENSF

-229 YQILWAQQACSLP
+229 YHIHWAQQACSLP
-242 SLIPECEPVKSRG
+242 TLVPVCVSVKSRG
-255 ALLTAFSRDRLLLA
+255 ALLTAFSRDGLLLA

-300 SSKNHVVPSKFVR
+300 SNKNHVVPSKFVR

-347 LTMVTSGCSI
+347 LTLVTSGCSI

-372 YRPQKSASQDSSH
+372 YRLQQSVSQDSSH
-385 SFDSSASESDFMR
+385 SLGSSASESDLMR

-416 GYMVTVLKF
+416 GYMVTVLRF
-425 SDNLLPSGIMRSLLL
+425 SDNLLPSGVMRSLLL
-440 DSAQRLEKIRQHLMT
+440 DSAQRLEKIHQSLMT
-455 PKSKVKRLQ
+455 PKSKGKRLQ
-464 LQSLSSLKASLLR
+464 LRSLSSLKASLLK
-477 QHRNQNSILS
+477 QHRNQNSTLS

-493 QEETAEL
+493 LLQEEETAEL

-506 LQDYEDESDDEKQFQ
+506 LQDYEDKSDDDKQFQ
-521 NNSSTFCSQRPD
+521 NNSSTFCSQGPN
-533 SFFSRADR
+533 SFFSKADQ

-562 DDLSVELN
+562 DDLSTELN
-570 SIEKNLLAAW
+570 SIQKNLLAAW

-598 VGCITHFFNILQFLK
+598 IGCITHLFNILQFIK
-613 SPLLNDD
+613 SPLLTHDA
-620 GFLNKSVRNNLWMH
+620 FLNKSEKYKLWMH
-634 CILKHFQQYLTVLY
+634 AILKHFQQCLTVLY
-648 WDVRDRQAVGHLV
+648 WDVRDRQTVGHLV

-670 MLIQQQDQL
+670 MLIQHQDQL
-679 FSKYL
+679 FSEYL
-684 LGCFCLLKLVAH
+684 LGCFCLLKMVAH
-696 NLSGKFTPHYE
+696 SLNGKFTPCYE
-707 IMSISSD
+707 IMSASSD
-714 VNSTVELDSLV
+714 VNSAVELDSLV

-738 KFHSLNA
+738 KFCSLNS
-745 LLKIPPQ
+745 LVKIPPQ

-774 VLWYQTQLKRKI
+774 VLQYQTQLNRKI
-786 SKNGKPLTEM
+786 SKDGKSLTEM
-796 KIVHEESIVA
+796 KIAHEESIVA
-806 PLLGHIQAVLQSSGE
+806 QLLGHIQAVLQSSGE

-826 WKLNSVIGE
+826 RKLNSVIGE

-847 DLWKKALQ
+847 DLWKRALQ
-855 ETKPK
+855 ETKAK

-876 LYCHLYHYNLSEAQG
+876 LYCHLYHYNLTEAQG

-896 VREILRRSRL
+896 VREILRRSQL
-906 SVRQMEDFSDAEYSQ
+906 SVRQIEDFSDAEYSQ
-921 HELCMI
+921 YELWMI
-927 RYVHP
+927 RDVHP
-932 EAAVAVIQSMARF
+932 EAAMAVIQSMARF

-957 LPPHNVDILSPLHIN
+957 LPPHKVDILPPLHIN
-972 RDRFPRVVP
+972 QDRFPRVVP

-1037 YNLYCQC
+1037 YSLYCQS
-1044 GGDFSRSEKTELH
+1044 GGDLRSEKTELH

-1062 TPTQTF
+1062 TPTQIF
-1068 QEKLQSFLGQPFNFE
+1068 QEKLQSFLGQPVSFE
-1083 TSNEGSTKYKKF
+1083 TSNEGRTKYKQF

-1132 LIDSAKDLTRKLS
+1132 LIDSAKDLTRKLC

-1160 CPQPASLSEEDYN
+1160 CPQPASLSEKDYN
-1173 DSTLKIERDYRQ
+1173 DSPLKIERDYRQ

-1197 FQAAHCSYPVAQWYI
+1197 FRAARCSCPVAQWYI

-1222 QKIRMKGTLPSLSA
+1222 QKIRMKGTLPSLSS

-1276 CALCWMLHVREKLSD
+1276 CALCWMLHVRERLSD
-1291 SCRRYQTAR
+1291 SCRHYQTAR
-1300 ESVGNQKDCKK
+1300 ESMGNQKDCKK
-1311 TEFDAC
+1311 AEYDAC

-1339 NVEELIQDIIL
+1339 NVEELVQDIIL

-1372 PEDVRV
+1372 SEDVRV
-1378 PLRDKHHAL
+1378 PLRDKYHAL

-1395 VRGPKSEE
+1395 VRGSKSEE

-1413 KVRLKVLKRVIR
+1413 KVRLKALKRVIR

-1487 TEETRDQAPSS
+1487 TEETRNQAPSP
-1498 QRETRPH
+1498 QRETRPP
-1505 TEELTGSKDT
+1505 TEEQTGSKKT

-1523 WKAKHKEKEHNKDL
+1523 WKAKHKEHSKVL

-1574 VNCSDPGIPFL
+1574 GNCSDPGIPFL
-1585 TSFSKLLKEHELH
+1585 TSFSELLREHELH

-1612 GKICS
+1612 GKTNS

-1642 NEKQKCLENQMSV
+1642 NEKQKHLENQMSV

-1668 VNGVKKYMGKKGL
+1668 VNGVKKYMGKEGL

-1690 KAQNNKQEIT
+1690 RAQDKKQEIT
-1700 ITPVTQ
+1700 ITPITQ
-1706 TLSDHACSILQ
+1706 TLSDHACSNIQ
-1717 TPMTCKYM
+1717 TSVTCKYM
-1725 YKTIHVDDVIPREE
+1725 YKTIHVNDVLPREE
-1739 LGLELK
+1739 LALELK

-1759 RWSDKR
+1759 RWSDRR
-1765 LLCDTNKVESFQ
+1765 LLYDTNKIESFQ
-1777 ESHPMMHVKTSA
+1777 ESRPMMHVKTSA

-1800 RPYCDELQARNT
+1800 RPYCDESQTRIT
-1812 SFKSPDYQYLK
+1812 SFKSPDYQYLM

-1834 IQKESSVDTD
+1834 IQKESSMDTGR
-1844 YSPSTETS
+1844 SPATEMQ

-1863 PCENLLGISTKTKHS
+1863 LCENVLGIFTKTKHS
-1878 EKNEMNESYSVTLST
+1878 EKNEMNESHSVTHST
-1893 EEGVIDFDEEVG
+1893 EEGVIGFDEEVG
-1905 TLLQE
+1905 AFLQE
-1910 EVDVTSENE
+1910 EVDATSENE
-1919 ELSEEPFGAPKS
+1919 ELFEEPFGVPKS

-1951 LDVECPWEEPMMENL
+1951 LDVESPWEEPMMEKL
-1966 EGKKAKQNNM
+1966 KEKKAKQNGM

-1986 SFCLEMN
+1986 SFRLEIN
-1993 ADAPSNREIC
+1993 ADAPS
-2003 ICDDQSSFTAVSSV
+2003 V
-2017 PYNAPVCSKK
+2017 PYNGPVCSKK
-2027 QEVQE
+2027 QVVQE
-2032 REPIAEPLNVSEA
+2032 GEQISEPLNVSEA
-2045 VRPMLQDEM
+2045 VRQMLQDEM

-2061 QINFLSLM
+2061 QINFLNLM
-2069 QMVGSSFPSLPNM
+2069 QMVGSSFASLPNM

-2109 TSLPTHSTDISP
+2109 TSLPIQSADISP
-2121 ETQLPTR
+2121 ETQLPTK
-2128 ENAAKSDKKNSS
+2128 ENAGKSNKKSSS

-2146 ILNDQSNK
+2146 ILNDQSSK
-2154 ESIHNHPDV
+2154 ESIHNYPDV

-2170 ETQSNGTG
+2170 ESQSNGTG
-2178 FIPASQDLLPSAPAK
+2178 FIPASQDLLRSAPAK
-2193 PLYLLYPSLDI
+2193 PLHLLSRSLDI

-2228 ESDYHLKPLNLYPL
+2228 ESDHLKPLNLYPL
-2242 KVPQAFIRP
+2242 KVSQAFIGS
-2251 LPQPRVAW
+2251 LPQPRVVW
-2259 GPSNSLHNP
+2259 DPSNSLQNP
-2268 PLSCTLGDKTN
+2268 PLSCMLGDKTIST
-2279 LMTHLNLNKYDPE
+2279 THLNLNKYDPE
-2292 MIGQVYEEKKR
+2292 MIRQVYEEKKR

-2310 GPPKLLNLD
+2310 RPPKLLNLD

-2325 NLPPLQY
+2325 NLAPLQH
-2332 LCTNV
+2332 LRTNV
-2337 SAEKPLGAHHAS
+2337 SAEKPLSAENAS
-2349 FCGTYQHSAGIPL
+2349 FYGTYPHSTGIPL
-2362 LRLQL
+2362 LHLQF
-2367 DPAPKFPPITRPPVA
+2367 DPAPRFPPIIRPSVP
-2382 ASLIPVRPMTEET
+2382 ASLIPVRPITEET

-2404 GISVLHTNLPPK
+2404 RISILHTNLPPK
-2416 NKFQPPQLIPLQN
+2416 NKFQPPKLIPIQN

-2447 GQAHSGQ
+2447 GQDHSGQ
-2454 IELLKANTEPFEARH
+2454 IELLKVNTEPFDARH

-2476 QRRQAEKQIKEKD
+2476 QKRRAEKQIKEKE
-2489 DKKKASVTFRPD
+2489 DKKKPSVTFHPD
-2501 DSIIGTDD
+2501 DFIISTDD
-2509 MEKVFEIEIQD
+2509 IERVFETEIQD

-2525 SRYLGD
+2525 SHYLED

-2542 AITTS
+2542 TITTT
-2547 ASLHCMAS
+2547 AGLHCMAS
-2555 ARKKPTEIQDAS
+2555 TRKKPAETQDAS

-2579 IETGSEGIVPEH
+2579 IEKGSEDKTVSEL
-2591 SKNRPIA
+2591 SKNQPIA

-2608 NVLQMLPP
+2608 RVPQMLPP
-2616 DMYLNLT
+2616 DMYLNFK
-2623 FHTEGGEKPL
+2623 FHTEVGESLL
-2633 PSSVSDTAPDVIG
+2633 PSSVSDTAPDLIG

-2654 IEDSDLLKDL
+2654 IEDSDLFKDL
-2664 PVIAESTE
+2664 PTIAESTE
-2672 EIVATQQSENFEVQ
+2672 EMVTTQQHENFEVP

-2708 RKDDYQNVLF
+2708 GKDDHQNGLF
-2718 PLQEGD
+2718 PVQERD
-2724 IKSDAAR
+2724 VKSDAAR
-2731 DDLTWNLLHEDV
+2731 DNLTWNLLHEDV

-2752 TKIISKES
+2752 AKIISKEH
-2760 FCTKLQEMDIQL
+2760 FNTKLQEMDIQL

-2779 ENMEKDFSNTKLIV
+2779 ENMEKDFSSTKLIV
-2793 KKIEDLEMAASTDL
+2793 KTIEDLGMAASPNL
-2807 GAASLFSEN
+2807 GVASLFSEG

-2825 VSCVGFE
+2825 VSSVDFE
-2832 DLMDEEEEGSKPEYS
+2832 DLMDEEEEGSRPEYS
-2847 LTSYTALQAHSL
+2847 VTSYTALQAHSL
-2859 SPTTSAANLSS
+2859 SPATSSANLLS
-2870 RIKSSSDIHRNEDL
+2870 RIKSSSDIHINEDL

-2889 DDPLQ
+2889 DNPLQ
-2894 ITGLSGITDIINDLV
+2894 ITGLSGITDVIDDLV
-2909 TEGGVSATELGFTET
+2909 TEGGISTTELGITKT
-2924 QSRKISRIHDTA
+2924 QARSISRIHDTA
-2936 AGHSQK
+2936 AGQSPK
-2942 TEKERKE
+2942 TERERKE

-2969 DEQRESEYNPFNLRN
+2969 DEQREREYNPFNLRN
-2984 NMQFGLTAKEIK
+2984 NMQFGLSAKEIK
-2996 LNQKKKD
+2996 LSQKKKD
-3003 EKNKALLSENH
+3003 EKDKALLSEHH

-3027 MLFETVQLPASELRP
+3027 MLSETVQLPASELRP

-3048 SHRKFR
+3048 FPRDFR
-3054 KHHLTSARR
+3054 KQQLTSARGR
-3063 NHSGIRS
+3063 PGSRS
-3070 LSTSRTERSRTTAK
+3070 LSASQAERSRTTAK
-3084 PGEIKPGEARPL
+3084 PDFGQARSHS
-3096 FTPPHG
+3096 TPPQG
-3102 LAQSGEIATVVLQ
+3102 LTQSGGTATVVLQ
-3115 KTTSKG
+3115 KNISKG
-3121 RIRNATSYP
+3121 RIRNARHYP
-3130 INSTQV
+3130 VNSRQV
-3136 AIQPQDQ
+3136 ASRPQDQ
-3143 TSQVTRKGMLRD
+3143 TSQVTLRGMLTD
-3155 FNQRRTWLQGN
+3155 FNRRRTRLQGN
-3166 ASQRQGLSKRRP
+3166 ASQRQGLSKGRP

-3187 QTNSTGKLRRPAPY
+3187 QTLSTRNLRRPTPC
-3201 AAAIQTKETG
+3201 AAAIQREETG
-3211 LDYETERD
+3211 LDYESERD
-3219 SLSPWSV
+3219 SISPWSV

-3241 FEGYVPHEEHC
+3241 LEVSVPHEEDC
-3252 SPLSTNDI
+3252 SPLSINDS
-3260 DRVSESTGSIL
+3260 VSESTGSIL
-3271 SKLDWKA
+3271 SKLDWNA

>member
-1 MEIKLDVLVSI
+1 MEIKLDVLVST
-12 CIKQRKPWPRISW
+12 CIKHRKPWPRISW
-25 LGQEKEAIFLIDDK
+25 LGQEKESIFLLDDK
-39 CISEINLVS
+39 CISEINLLS
-48 GKTKKIPRLQS
+48 GKTKKKIPRLQS

-77 GILTTGEL
+77 GIVTTGEL

-90 DLDHLKIVPA
+90 DQDYLKIVPA
-100 IKESSELVTA
+100 VEESSKVVTA

-128 VLLTTSTACIFLW
+128 VLLITPTACIFLW

-151 SKNPSLAGRWSQI
+151 PKNPSLAGRWTQI
-164 VPEESVILPS
+164 VPEESILLPS

-181 MNADFNKNEILGD
+181 MSADFIKNEILGD

-201 FYSGECLMLT
+201 FYSGERLMLT
-211 FLALQWHENSF
+211 FLALRWHENSF

-229 YQILWAQQACSLP
+229 YHIHWAQQACSLP
-242 SLIPECEPVKSRG
+242 TLVPVCVSVKSRG
-255 ALLTAFSRDRLLLA
+255 ALLTAFSRDGLLLA

-322 TPDSLFLACMLKR
+322 TLDSLFLACMLKR

-347 LTMVTSGCSI
+347 LTLVTSGCSI

-372 YRPQKSASQDSSH
+372 YRLQQSVSQDSSH
-385 SFDSSASESDFMR
+385 SLGSSASESDLMR

-416 GYMVTVLKF
+416 GYMVTVLRF
-425 SDNLLPSGIMRSLLL
+425 SDNLLPSGVMRSLLL
-440 DSAQRLEKIRQHLMT
+440 DSAQRLEKIHQSLMT
-455 PKSKVKRLQ
+455 PKSKGKRLQ
-464 LQSLSSLKASLLR
+464 LRSLSSLKASLLK
-477 QHRNQNSILS
+477 QHRNQNSTLS

-493 QEETAEL
+493 LLQEEETAEL

-506 LQDYEDESDDEKQFQ
+506 LQDYEDKSDDDKQFQ
-521 NNSSTFCSQRPD
+521 NNSSTFCSQGPN
-533 SFFSRADR
+533 SFFSKADQ

-562 DDLSVELN
+562 DDLSTELN
-570 SIEKNLLAAW
+570 SIQKNLLAAW

-598 VGCITHFFNILQFLK
+598 IGCITHLFNILQFIK
-613 SPLLNDD
+613 SPLLTHDA
-620 GFLNKSVRNNLWMH
+620 FLNKSEKYKLWMH
-634 CILKHFQQYLTVLY
+634 AILKHFQQCLTVLY
-648 WDVRDRQAVGHLV
+648 WDVRDRQTVGHLV

-670 MLIQQQDQL
+670 MLIQHQDQL
-679 FSKYL
+679 FSEYL
-684 LGCFCLLKLVAH
+684 LGCFCLLKMVAH
-696 NLSGKFTPHYE
+696 SLNGKFTPCYE
-707 IMSISSD
+707 IMSASSD
-714 VNSTVELDSLV
+714 VNSAVELDSLI

-738 KFHSLNA
+738 KFRSLNS
-745 LLKIPPQ
+745 LVKIPPQ

-774 VLWYQTQLKRKI
+774 VLQYQTQLNRKI
-786 SKNGKPLTEM
+786 SKDGKSLTEM
-796 KIVHEESIVA
+796 KIAHEESIVA
-806 PLLGHIQAVLQSSGE
+806 QLLGHIQAVLQSSGE

-826 WKLNSVIGE
+826 RKLNSVIGE

-847 DLWKKALQ
+847 DLWKRALQ
-855 ETKPK
+855 ETKAK

-876 LYCHLYHYNLSEAQG
+876 LYCHLYHYNLTEAQG

-896 VREILRRSRL
+896 VREILRRSQL
-906 SVRQMEDFSDAEYSQ
+906 SVRQIEDFSDAEYSQ
-921 HELCMI
+921 YELWMI
-927 RYVHP
+927 RDVHP
-932 EAAVAVIQSMARF
+932 EAAMAVIQSMARF

-957 LPPHNVDILSPLHIN
+957 LPPHKVDILPPLHIN
-972 RDRFPRVVP
+972 QDRFPRVVP

-1037 YNLYCQC
+1037 YNLYCQS
-1044 GGDFSRSEKTELH
+1044 GGDLRSEKTELH

-1062 TPTQTF
+1062 TPTQIF
-1068 QEKLQSFLGQPFNFE
+1068 QEKLQSFLGQPVSFE
-1083 TSNEGSTKYKKF
+1083 TSNEERTKYKQF

-1132 LIDSAKDLTRKLS
+1132 LIDSAKDLTRKLC

-1160 CPQPASLSEEDYN
+1160 CPQPASLSEKDYN
-1173 DSTLKIERDYRQ
+1173 DSPLKIERDYRQ

-1197 FQAAHCSYPVAQWYI
+1197 FRAARCSCPVAQWYI

-1222 QKIRMKGTLPSLSA
+1222 QKIRMKGTLPSLSS

-1276 CALCWMLHVREKLSD
+1276 CALCWMLHVRERLSD
-1291 SCRRYQTAR
+1291 SCRHYQTAR
-1300 ESVGNQKDCKK
+1300 ESMGNQKDCKK
-1311 TEFDAC
+1311 AEYDAC

-1339 NVEELIQDIIL
+1339 NVEELVQDIIL

-1372 PEDVRV
+1372 SEDVRV
-1378 PLRDKHHAL
+1378 PLRDKYHAL

-1395 VRGPKSEE
+1395 VRGSKSEE

-1487 TEETRDQAPSS
+1487 TEETRNQAPSP
-1498 QRETRPH
+1498 QRETRPPA
-1505 TEELTGSKDT
+1505 EEQTGSKKT
-1515 AYKIKYLN
+1515 AHKIKYLN
-1523 WKAKHKEKEHNKDL
+1523 WKAKHKEHSKVL

-1585 TSFSKLLKEHELH
+1585 TSFSELLREHELH

-1612 GKICS
+1612 GKTNS

-1642 NEKQKCLENQMSV
+1642 NEKQKHLENQMSV

-1668 VNGVKKYMGKKGL
+1668 VNGVKKYMGKEGL

-1690 KAQNNKQEIT
+1690 RAQDKKQEIT
-1700 ITPVTQ
+1700 ITPITQ
-1706 TLSDHACSILQ
+1706 TLSDHACSNIQ
-1717 TPMTCKYM
+1717 TSVTCKYV
-1725 YKTIHVDDVIPREE
+1725 YKTIHVNDVLPREE
-1739 LGLELK
+1739 LALELK

-1759 RWSDKR
+1759 RWSDRR
-1765 LLCDTNKVESFQ
+1765 LLCDTNKIEPFQ
-1777 ESHPMMHVKTSA
+1777 ESRPMIHVKTSA

-1800 RPYCDELQARNT
+1800 RPYCDESQARIT
-1812 SFKSPDYQYLK
+1812 SFKSPDYQYLM

-1834 IQKESSVDTD
+1834 IQKESSMDTGR
-1844 YSPSTETS
+1844 SPATEMP

-1863 PCENLLGISTKTKHS
+1863 LCENVLGIPTKTKHS
-1878 EKNEMNESYSVTLST
+1878 EKNEMNESHSVTHST
-1893 EEGVIDFDEEVG
+1893 EEGVIGFDEEVG
-1905 TLLQE
+1905 AFLQE
-1910 EVDVTSENE
+1910 EVDATSENE
-1919 ELSEEPFGAPKS
+1919 ELFEEPFGVPKS

-1951 LDVECPWEEPMMENL
+1951 LDVESPWEEPMMEKL
-1966 EGKKAKQNNM
+1966 EEKKAKQNGM
-1976 TEAVSSTIPH
+1976 TEAVSGTIPH

-1993 ADAPSNREIC
+1993 ADAPS
-2003 ICDDQSSFTAVSSV
+2003 V
-2017 PYNAPVCSKK
+2017 PYNGPVCSKK
-2027 QEVQE
+2027 QVVQE
-2032 REPIAEPLNVSEA
+2032 GEQISEPLNVSEA
-2045 VRPMLQDEM
+2045 VRQMLQDEM

-2061 QINFLSLM
+2061 QINFLNLM
-2069 QMVGSSFPSLPNM
+2069 QMVGSSFASLPNM

-2109 TSLPTHSTDISP
+2109 TSLPIQSADISP
-2121 ETQLPTR
+2121 ETQLPTK
-2128 ENAAKSDKKNSS
+2128 ENAGKSNKKSSS

-2146 ILNDQSNK
+2146 ILNDQSSK
-2154 ESIHNHPDV
+2154 ESIHNYPDV

-2170 ETQSNGTG
+2170 ESQSNGTG
-2178 FIPASQDLLPSAPAK
+2178 FIPASQDLLRSAPAK
-2193 PLYLLYPSLDI
+2193 PLHLLSRSLDI

-2228 ESDYHLKPLNLYPL
+2228 ESDHLKPLNLYPL
-2242 KVPQAFIRP
+2242 KVSQAFIGS
-2251 LPQPRVAW
+2251 LPQPRVVW
-2259 GPSNSLHNP
+2259 DPCNSLQNP
-2268 PLSCTLGDKTN
+2268 PLSRMLGDKTIST
-2279 LMTHLNLNKYDPE
+2279 THLNLNKYDPE
-2292 MIGQVYEEKKR
+2292 MIRQVYEEKKR

-2310 GPPKLLNLD
+2310 RPPKLLNLD

-2325 NLPPLQY
+2325 NLAPLQH
-2332 LCTNV
+2332 LRTNV
-2337 SAEKPLGAHHAS
+2337 SAEKPLSAENAS
-2349 FCGTYQHSAGIPL
+2349 FYGTYPHSTGIPL
-2362 LRLQL
+2362 LHLQF
-2367 DPAPKFPPITRPPVA
+2367 DPAPRFPPIIRPSVP
-2382 ASLIPVRPMTEET
+2382 ASLIPVRPITEET

-2404 GISVLHTNLPPK
+2404 GISILHTNLPPK
-2416 NKFQPPQLIPLQN
+2416 NKFQPPKLIPIQN

-2447 GQAHSGQ
+2447 GQDHSGQ
-2454 IELLKANTEPFEARH
+2454 IELLKVNTEPFDARH

-2476 QRRQAEKQIKEKD
+2476 QKRRAEKQIKEKE
-2489 DKKKASVTFRPD
+2489 DKKKPSVTFHPD
-2501 DSIIGTDD
+2501 DFIISTDD
-2509 MEKVFEIEIQD
+2509 IERVFETEIQD

-2525 SRYLGD
+2525 SRYLED

-2542 AITTS
+2542 TITTT
-2547 ASLHCMAS
+2547 AGLHCMAS
-2555 ARKKPTEIQDAS
+2555 TRKKPAETQDAS

-2579 IETGSEGIVPEH
+2579 IETGSEDKTVSEL
-2591 SKNRPIA
+2591 SKHQPIA

-2608 NVLQMLPP
+2608 RVPQMLPP
-2616 DMYLNLT
+2616 DMYLNFK
-2623 FHTEGGEKPL
+2623 FHTEVGESLL
-2633 PSSVSDTAPDVIG
+2633 PSSVSDTAPDLIG

-2654 IEDSDLLKDL
+2654 IEDSDLFKDL
-2664 PVIAESTE
+2664 PTIAESTE
-2672 EIVATQQSENFEVQ
+2672 EMVTTQQHENFEVP

-2708 RKDDYQNVLF
+2708 GKDDHQNGLF
-2718 PLQEGD
+2718 PVQERD
-2724 IKSDAAR
+2724 VKSDAAR
-2731 DDLTWNLLHEDV
+2731 DNLTWNLLHEDV

-2752 TKIISKES
+2752 AKIISKEH
-2760 FCTKLQEMDIQL
+2760 FNTKLQEMDIQL

-2793 KKIEDLEMAASTDL
+2793 KTIEDLGMAASPNL
-2807 GAASLFSEN
+2807 GVASLFSEG

-2825 VSCVGFE
+2825 VSSV
-2832 DLMDEEEEGSKPEYS
+2832 DEEEEGSRPEYS
-2847 LTSYTALQAHSL
+2847 VTSYTALQAHSL
-2859 SPTTSAANLSS
+2859 SPATSSANLLS
-2870 RIKSSSDIHRNEDL
+2870 RIKSSSDIHINEDL

-2889 DDPLQ
+2889 DNPLQ
-2894 ITGLSGITDIINDLV
+2894 ITGLSGITDVIDDLV
-2909 TEGGVSATELGFTET
+2909 TEGGISTTELGITKT
-2924 QSRKISRIHDTA
+2924 QARSISRIHDTA
-2936 AGHSQK
+2936 AGQSPK
-2942 TEKERKE
+2942 TERERKE

-2969 DEQRESEYNPFNLRN
+2969 DEQREREYNPFNLRN
-2984 NMQFGLTAKEIK
+2984 NMQFGLSAKEIK
-2996 LNQKKKD
+2996 LSQKKKD
-3003 EKNKALLSENH
+3003 EKDKALLSEHH

-3027 MLFETVQLPASELRP
+3027 MLSETVQLPASELRP

-3048 SHRKFR
+3048 FPRDFR
-3054 KHHLTSARR
+3054 KQQLTSARGR
-3063 NHSGIRS
+3063 PGSRS
-3070 LSTSRTERSRTTAK
+3070 LSASQAERSRTAAK
-3084 PGEIKPGEARPL
+3084 PDFGQARSHS
-3096 FTPPHG
+3096 TPPQG
-3102 LAQSGEIATVVLQ
+3102 LAQSGGTATVVLQ
-3115 KTTSKG
+3115 KNISKG
-3121 RIRNATSYP
+3121 RIRNARHYP
-3130 INSTQV
+3130 VNSRQV
-3136 AIQPQDQ
+3136 AIRPQDQ
-3143 TSQVTRKGMLRD
+3143 TSQVTLRGMLTD
-3155 FNQRRTWLQGN
+3155 FNRRRTRLQGN
-3166 ASQRQGLSKRRP
+3166 ASQRQGLSKGRP

-3187 QTNSTGKLRRPAPY
+3187 QTLSTRNLRRPTPC
-3201 AAAIQTKETG
+3201 AAAIQREETG
-3211 LDYETERD
+3211 LDYESERD
-3219 SLSPWSV
+3219 SISPWSV

-3241 FEGYVPHEEHC
+3241 LEVSVPHEEDC
-3252 SPLSTNDI
+3252 SPLSINDS
-3260 DRVSESTGSIL
+3260 VSESTGSIL
-3271 SKLDWKA
+3271 SKLDWNA

>member
-1 MEIKLDVLVSI
+1 MCNL
-12 CIKQRKPWPRISW
+12 CTSW
-25 LGQEKEAIFLIDDK
+25 
-39 CISEINLVS
+39 
-48 GKTKKIPRLQS
+48 
-59 LLKNVVVLATSRN
+59 
-72 GAWLA
+72 
-77 GILTTGEL
+77 
-85 FLWNK
+85 
-90 DLDHLKIVPA
+90 
-100 IKESSELVTA
+100 
-110 AQECSMRLYLYVS
+110 
-123 GDGNK
+123 
-128 VLLTTSTACIFLW
+128 
-141 ESTECKNISS
+141 
-151 SKNPSLAGRWSQI
+151 
-164 VPEESVILPS
+164 
-174 SEDKETG
+174 
-181 MNADFNKNEILGD
+181 ILGD

-201 FYSGECLMLT
+201 FYSGERLMLT
-211 FLALQWHENSF
+211 FLALRWHENSF

-229 YQILWAQQACSLP
+229 YHIHWAQQACSLP
-242 SLIPECEPVKSRG
+242 TLVPVCVSVKSRG
-255 ALLTAFSRDRLLLA
+255 ALLTAFSRDGLLLA

-300 SSKNHVVPSKFVR
+300 SNKNHVVPSKFVR

-347 LTMVTSGCSI
+347 LTLVTSGCSI

-372 YRPQKSASQDSSH
+372 YRLQQSVSQDSSH
-385 SFDSSASESDFMR
+385 SLGSSASESDLMR

-416 GYMVTVLKF
+416 GYMVTVLRF
-425 SDNLLPSGIMRSLLL
+425 SDNLLPSGVMRSLLL
-440 DSAQRLEKIRQHLMT
+440 DSAQRLEKIHQSLMT
-455 PKSKVKRLQ
+455 PKSKGKRLQ
-464 LQSLSSLKASLLR
+464 LRSLSSLKASLLK
-477 QHRNQNSILS
+477 QHRNQNSTLS

-493 QEETAEL
+493 LLQEEETAEL

-506 LQDYEDESDDEKQFQ
+506 LQDYEDKSDDDKQFQ
-521 NNSSTFCSQRPD
+521 NNSSTFCSQGPN
-533 SFFSRADR
+533 SFFSKADQ

-562 DDLSVELN
+562 DDLSTELN
-570 SIEKNLLAAW
+570 SIQKNLLAAW

-598 VGCITHFFNILQFLK
+598 IGCITHLFNILQFIK
-613 SPLLNDD
+613 SPLLTHDA
-620 GFLNKSVRNNLWMH
+620 FLNKSEKYKLWMH
-634 CILKHFQQYLTVLY
+634 AILKHFQQCLTVLY
-648 WDVRDRQAVGHLV
+648 WDVRDRQTVGHLV

-670 MLIQQQDQL
+670 MLIQHQDQL
-679 FSKYL
+679 FSEYL
-684 LGCFCLLKLVAH
+684 LGCFCLLKMVAH
-696 NLSGKFTPHYE
+696 SLNGKFTPCYE
-707 IMSISSD
+707 IMSASSD
-714 VNSTVELDSLV
+714 VNSAVELDSLV

-738 KFHSLNA
+738 KFCSLNS
-745 LLKIPPQ
+745 LVKIPPQ

-774 VLWYQTQLKRKI
+774 VLQYQTQLNRKI
-786 SKNGKPLTEM
+786 SKDGKSLTEM
-796 KIVHEESIVA
+796 KIAHEESIVA
-806 PLLGHIQAVLQSSGE
+806 QLLGHIQAVLQSSGE

-826 WKLNSVIGE
+826 RKLNSVIGE

-847 DLWKKALQ
+847 DLWKRALQ
-855 ETKPK
+855 ETKAK

-876 LYCHLYHYNLSEAQG
+876 LYCHLYHYNLTEAQG

-896 VREILRRSRL
+896 VREILRRSQL
-906 SVRQMEDFSDAEYSQ
+906 SVRQIEDFSDAEYSQ
-921 HELCMI
+921 YELWMI
-927 RYVHP
+927 RDVHP
-932 EAAVAVIQSMARF
+932 EAAMAVIQSMARF

-957 LPPHNVDILSPLHIN
+957 LPPHKVDILPPLHIN
-972 RDRFPRVVP
+972 QDRFPRVVP

-1037 YNLYCQC
+1037 YSLYCQS
-1044 GGDFSRSEKTELH
+1044 GGDLRSEKTELH

-1062 TPTQTF
+1062 TPTQIF
-1068 QEKLQSFLGQPFNFE
+1068 QEKLQSFLGQPVSFE
-1083 TSNEGSTKYKKF
+1083 TSNEGRTKYKQF

-1132 LIDSAKDLTRKLS
+1132 LIDSAKDLTRKLC

-1160 CPQPASLSEEDYN
+1160 CPQPASLSEKDYN
-1173 DSTLKIERDYRQ
+1173 DSPLKIERDYRQ

-1197 FQAAHCSYPVAQWYI
+1197 FRAARCSCPVAQWYI

-1222 QKIRMKGTLPSLSA
+1222 QKIRMKGTLPSLSS

-1276 CALCWMLHVREKLSD
+1276 CALCWMLHVRERLSD
-1291 SCRRYQTAR
+1291 SCRHYQTAR
-1300 ESVGNQKDCKK
+1300 ESMGNQKDCKK
-1311 TEFDAC
+1311 AEYDAC

-1339 NVEELIQDIIL
+1339 NVEELVQDIIL

-1372 PEDVRV
+1372 SEDVRV
-1378 PLRDKHHAL
+1378 PLRDKYHAL

-1395 VRGPKSEE
+1395 VRGSKSEE

-1413 KVRLKVLKRVIR
+1413 KVRLKALKRVIR

-1487 TEETRDQAPSS
+1487 TEETRNQAPSP
-1498 QRETRPH
+1498 QRETRPP
-1505 TEELTGSKDT
+1505 TEEQTGSKKT

-1523 WKAKHKEKEHNKDL
+1523 WKAKHKEHSKVL

-1574 VNCSDPGIPFL
+1574 GNCSDPGIPFL
-1585 TSFSKLLKEHELH
+1585 TSFSELLREHELH

-1612 GKICS
+1612 GKTNS

-1642 NEKQKCLENQMSV
+1642 NEKQKHLENQMSV

-1668 VNGVKKYMGKKGL
+1668 VNGVKKYMGKEGL

-1690 KAQNNKQEIT
+1690 RAQDKKQEIT
-1700 ITPVTQ
+1700 ITPITQ
-1706 TLSDHACSILQ
+1706 TLSDHACSNIQ
-1717 TPMTCKYM
+1717 TSVTCKYM
-1725 YKTIHVDDVIPREE
+1725 YKTIHVNDVLPREE
-1739 LGLELK
+1739 LALELK

-1759 RWSDKR
+1759 RWSDRR
-1765 LLCDTNKVESFQ
+1765 LLYDTNKIESFQ
-1777 ESHPMMHVKTSA
+1777 ESRPMMHVKTSA

-1800 RPYCDELQARNT
+1800 RPYCDESQTRIT
-1812 SFKSPDYQYLK
+1812 SFKSPDYQYLM

-1834 IQKESSVDTD
+1834 IQKESSMDTGR
-1844 YSPSTETS
+1844 SPATEMQ

-1863 PCENLLGISTKTKHS
+1863 LCENVLGIFTKTKHS
-1878 EKNEMNESYSVTLST
+1878 EKNEMNESHSVTHST
-1893 EEGVIDFDEEVG
+1893 EEGVIGFDEEVG
-1905 TLLQE
+1905 AFLQE
-1910 EVDVTSENE
+1910 EVDATSENE
-1919 ELSEEPFGAPKS
+1919 ELFEEPFGVPKS

-1951 LDVECPWEEPMMENL
+1951 LDVESPWEEPMMEKL
-1966 EGKKAKQNNM
+1966 KEKKAKQNGM

-1986 SFCLEMN
+1986 SFRLEIN
-1993 ADAPSNREIC
+1993 ADAPS
-2003 ICDDQSSFTAVSSV
+2003 V
-2017 PYNAPVCSKK
+2017 PYNGPVCSKK
-2027 QEVQE
+2027 QVVQE
-2032 REPIAEPLNVSEA
+2032 GEQISEPLNVSEA
-2045 VRPMLQDEM
+2045 VRQMLQDEM

-2061 QINFLSLM
+2061 QINFLNLM
-2069 QMVGSSFPSLPNM
+2069 QMVGSSFASLPNM

-2109 TSLPTHSTDISP
+2109 TSLPIQSADISP
-2121 ETQLPTR
+2121 ETQLPTK
-2128 ENAAKSDKKNSS
+2128 ENAGKSNKKSSS

-2146 ILNDQSNK
+2146 ILNDQSSK
-2154 ESIHNHPDV
+2154 ESIHNYPDV

-2170 ETQSNGTG
+2170 ESQSNGTG
-2178 FIPASQDLLPSAPAK
+2178 FIPASQDLLRSAPAK
-2193 PLYLLYPSLDI
+2193 PLHLLSRSLDI

-2228 ESDYHLKPLNLYPL
+2228 ESDHLKPLNLYPL
-2242 KVPQAFIRP
+2242 KVSQAFIGS
-2251 LPQPRVAW
+2251 LPQPRVVW
-2259 GPSNSLHNP
+2259 DPSNSLQNP
-2268 PLSCTLGDKTN
+2268 PLSCMLGDKTIST
-2279 LMTHLNLNKYDPE
+2279 THLNLNKYDPE
-2292 MIGQVYEEKKR
+2292 MIRQVYEEKKR

-2310 GPPKLLNLD
+2310 RPPKLLNLD

-2325 NLPPLQY
+2325 NLAPLQH
-2332 LCTNV
+2332 LRTNV
-2337 SAEKPLGAHHAS
+2337 SAEKPLSAENAS
-2349 FCGTYQHSAGIPL
+2349 FYGTYPHSTGIPL
-2362 LRLQL
+2362 LHLQF
-2367 DPAPKFPPITRPPVA
+2367 DPAPRFPPIIRPSVP
-2382 ASLIPVRPMTEET
+2382 ASLIPVRPITEET

-2404 GISVLHTNLPPK
+2404 RISILHTNLPPK
-2416 NKFQPPQLIPLQN
+2416 NKFQPPKLIPIQN

-2447 GQAHSGQ
+2447 GQDHSGQ
-2454 IELLKANTEPFEARH
+2454 IELLKVNTEPFDARH

-2476 QRRQAEKQIKEKD
+2476 QKRRAEKQIKEKE
-2489 DKKKASVTFRPD
+2489 DKKKPSVTFHPD
-2501 DSIIGTDD
+2501 DFIISTDD
-2509 MEKVFEIEIQD
+2509 IERVFETEIQD

-2525 SRYLGD
+2525 SHYLED

-2542 AITTS
+2542 TITTT
-2547 ASLHCMAS
+2547 AGLHCMAS
-2555 ARKKPTEIQDAS
+2555 TRKKPAETQDAS

-2579 IETGSEGIVPEH
+2579 IEKGSEDKTVSEL
-2591 SKNRPIA
+2591 SKNQPIA

-2608 NVLQMLPP
+2608 RVPQMLPP
-2616 DMYLNLT
+2616 DMYLNFK
-2623 FHTEGGEKPL
+2623 FHTEVGESLL
-2633 PSSVSDTAPDVIG
+2633 PSSVSDTAPDLIG

-2654 IEDSDLLKDL
+2654 IEDSDLFKDL
-2664 PVIAESTE
+2664 PTIAESTE
-2672 EIVATQQSENFEVQ
+2672 EMVTTQQHENFEVP

-2708 RKDDYQNVLF
+2708 GKDDHQNGLF
-2718 PLQEGD
+2718 PVQERD
-2724 IKSDAAR
+2724 VKSDAAR
-2731 DDLTWNLLHEDV
+2731 DNLTWNLLHEDV

-2752 TKIISKES
+2752 AKIISKEH
-2760 FCTKLQEMDIQL
+2760 FNTKLQEMDIQL

-2779 ENMEKDFSNTKLIV
+2779 ENMEKDFSSTKLIV
-2793 KKIEDLEMAASTDL
+2793 KTIEDLGMAASPNL
-2807 GAASLFSEN
+2807 GVASLFSEG

-2825 VSCVGFE
+2825 VSSVDFE
-2832 DLMDEEEEGSKPEYS
+2832 DLMDEEEEGSRPEYS
-2847 LTSYTALQAHSL
+2847 VTSYTALQAHSL
-2859 SPTTSAANLSS
+2859 SPATSSANLLS
-2870 RIKSSSDIHRNEDL
+2870 RIKSSSDIHINEDL

-2889 DDPLQ
+2889 DNPLQ
-2894 ITGLSGITDIINDLV
+2894 ITGLSGITDVIDDLV
-2909 TEGGVSATELGFTET
+2909 TEGGISTTELGITKT
-2924 QSRKISRIHDTA
+2924 QARSISRIHDTA
-2936 AGHSQK
+2936 AGQSPK
-2942 TEKERKE
+2942 TERERKE

-2969 DEQRESEYNPFNLRN
+2969 DEQREREYNPFNLRN
-2984 NMQFGLTAKEIK
+2984 NMQFGLSAKEIK
-2996 LNQKKKD
+2996 LSQKKKD
-3003 EKNKALLSENH
+3003 EKDKALLSEHH

-3027 MLFETVQLPASELRP
+3027 MLSETVQLPASELRP

-3048 SHRKFR
+3048 FPRDFR
-3054 KHHLTSARR
+3054 KQQLTSARGR
-3063 NHSGIRS
+3063 PGSRS
-3070 LSTSRTERSRTTAK
+3070 LSASQAERSRTTAK
-3084 PGEIKPGEARPL
+3084 PDFGQARSHS
-3096 FTPPHG
+3096 TPPQG
-3102 LAQSGEIATVVLQ
+3102 LTQSGGTATVVLQ
-3115 KTTSKG
+3115 KNISKG
-3121 RIRNATSYP
+3121 RIRNARHYP
-3130 INSTQV
+3130 VNSRQV
-3136 AIQPQDQ
+3136 ASRPQDQ
-3143 TSQVTRKGMLRD
+3143 TSQVTLRGMLTD
-3155 FNQRRTWLQGN
+3155 FNRRRTRLQGN
-3166 ASQRQGLSKRRP
+3166 ASQRQGLSKGRP

-3187 QTNSTGKLRRPAPY
+3187 QTLSTRNLRRPTPC
-3201 AAAIQTKETG
+3201 AAAIQREETG
-3211 LDYETERD
+3211 LDYESERD
-3219 SLSPWSV
+3219 SISPWSV

-3241 FEGYVPHEEHC
+3241 LEVSVPHEEDC
-3252 SPLSTNDI
+3252 SPLSINDS
-3260 DRVSESTGSIL
+3260 VSESTGSIL
-3271 SKLDWKA
+3271 SKLDWNA

>member
-1 MEIKLDVLVSI
+1 MEIKLDVLVST
-12 CIKQRKPWPRISW
+12 CIKHRKPWPRISW
-25 LGQEKEAIFLIDDK
+25 LGQEKESIFLLDDK
-39 CISEINLVS
+39 CISEINLLS
-48 GKTKKIPRLQS
+48 GKTKKKIPRLQS

-77 GILTTGEL
+77 GIVTTGEL

-90 DLDHLKIVPA
+90 DQDYLKIVPA
-100 IKESSELVTA
+100 VEESSKVVTA

-128 VLLTTSTACIFLW
+128 VLLITPTACIFLW

-151 SKNPSLAGRWSQI
+151 PKNPSLAGRWTQI
-164 VPEESVILPS
+164 VPEESILLPS

-181 MNADFNKNEILGD
+181 MSADFIKNEILGD

-201 FYSGECLMLT
+201 FYSGERLMLT
-211 FLALQWHENSF
+211 FLALRWHENSF

-229 YQILWAQQACSLP
+229 YHIHWAQQACSLP
-242 SLIPECEPVKSRG
+242 TLVPVCVSVKSRG
-255 ALLTAFSRDRLLLA
+255 ALLTAFSRDGLLLA

-322 TPDSLFLACMLKR
+322 TLDSLFLACMLKR

-347 LTMVTSGCSI
+347 LTLVTSGCSI

-372 YRPQKSASQDSSH
+372 YRLQQSVSQDSSH
-385 SFDSSASESDFMR
+385 SLGSSASESDLMR

-416 GYMVTVLKF
+416 GYMVTVLRF
-425 SDNLLPSGIMRSLLL
+425 SDNLLPSGVMRSLLL
-440 DSAQRLEKIRQHLMT
+440 DSAQRLEKIHQSLMT
-455 PKSKVKRLQ
+455 PKSKGKRLQ
-464 LQSLSSLKASLLR
+464 LRSLSSLKASLLK
-477 QHRNQNSILS
+477 QHRNQNSTLS

-493 QEETAEL
+493 LLQEEETAEL

-506 LQDYEDESDDEKQFQ
+506 LQDYEDKSDDDKQFQ
-521 NNSSTFCSQRPD
+521 NNSSTFCSQGPN
-533 SFFSRADR
+533 SFFSKADQ

-562 DDLSVELN
+562 DDLSTELN
-570 SIEKNLLAAW
+570 SIQKNLLAAW

-598 VGCITHFFNILQFLK
+598 IGCITHLFNILQFIK
-613 SPLLNDD
+613 SPLLTHDA
-620 GFLNKSVRNNLWMH
+620 FLNKSEKYKLWMH
-634 CILKHFQQYLTVLY
+634 AILKHFQQCLTVLY
-648 WDVRDRQAVGHLV
+648 WDVRDRQTVGHLV

-670 MLIQQQDQL
+670 MLIQHQDQL
-679 FSKYL
+679 FSEYL
-684 LGCFCLLKLVAH
+684 LGCFCLLKMVAH
-696 NLSGKFTPHYE
+696 SLNGKFTPCYE
-707 IMSISSD
+707 IMSASSD
-714 VNSTVELDSLV
+714 VNSAVELDSLI

-738 KFHSLNA
+738 KFRSLNS
-745 LLKIPPQ
+745 LVKIPPQ

-774 VLWYQTQLKRKI
+774 VLQYQTQLNRKI
-786 SKNGKPLTEM
+786 SKDGKSLTEM
-796 KIVHEESIVA
+796 KIAHEESIVA
-806 PLLGHIQAVLQSSGE
+806 QLLGHIQAVLQSSGE

-826 WKLNSVIGE
+826 RKLNSVIGE

-847 DLWKKALQ
+847 DLWKRALQ
-855 ETKPK
+855 ETKAK

-876 LYCHLYHYNLSEAQG
+876 LYCHLYHYNLTEAQG

-896 VREILRRSRL
+896 VREILRRSQL
-906 SVRQMEDFSDAEYSQ
+906 SVRQIEDFSDAEYSQ
-921 HELCMI
+921 YELWMI
-927 RYVHP
+927 RDVHP
-932 EAAVAVIQSMARF
+932 EAAMAVIQSMARF

-957 LPPHNVDILSPLHIN
+957 LPPHKVDILPPLHIN
-972 RDRFPRVVP
+972 QDRFPRVVP

-1037 YNLYCQC
+1037 YNLYCQS
-1044 GGDFSRSEKTELH
+1044 GGDLRSEKTELH

-1062 TPTQTF
+1062 TPTQIF
-1068 QEKLQSFLGQPFNFE
+1068 QEKLQSFLGQPVSFE
-1083 TSNEGSTKYKKF
+1083 TSNEERTKYKQF

-1132 LIDSAKDLTRKLS
+1132 LIDSAKDLTRKLC

-1160 CPQPASLSEEDYN
+1160 CPQPASLSEKDYN
-1173 DSTLKIERDYRQ
+1173 DSPLKIERDYRQ

-1197 FQAAHCSYPVAQWYI
+1197 FRAARCSCPVAQWYI

-1222 QKIRMKGTLPSLSA
+1222 QKIRMKGTLPSLSS

-1276 CALCWMLHVREKLSD
+1276 CALCWMLHVRERLSD
-1291 SCRRYQTAR
+1291 SCRHYQTAR
-1300 ESVGNQKDCKK
+1300 ESMGNQKDCKK
-1311 TEFDAC
+1311 AEYDAC

-1339 NVEELIQDIIL
+1339 NVEELVQDIIL

-1372 PEDVRV
+1372 SEDVRV
-1378 PLRDKHHAL
+1378 PLRDKYHAL

-1395 VRGPKSEE
+1395 VRGSKSEE

-1487 TEETRDQAPSS
+1487 TEETRNQAPSP
-1498 QRETRPH
+1498 QRETRPPA
-1505 TEELTGSKDT
+1505 EEQTGSKKT
-1515 AYKIKYLN
+1515 AHKIKYLN
-1523 WKAKHKEKEHNKDL
+1523 WKAKHKEHSKVL

-1585 TSFSKLLKEHELH
+1585 TSFSELLREHELH

-1612 GKICS
+1612 GKTNS

-1642 NEKQKCLENQMSV
+1642 NEKQKHLENQMSV

-1668 VNGVKKYMGKKGL
+1668 VNGVKKYMGKEGL

-1690 KAQNNKQEIT
+1690 RAQDKKQEIT
-1700 ITPVTQ
+1700 ITPITQ
-1706 TLSDHACSILQ
+1706 TLSDHACSNIQ
-1717 TPMTCKYM
+1717 TSVTCKYV
-1725 YKTIHVDDVIPREE
+1725 YKTIHVNDVLPREE
-1739 LGLELK
+1739 LALELK

-1759 RWSDKR
+1759 RWSDRR
-1765 LLCDTNKVESFQ
+1765 LLCDTNKIEPFQ
-1777 ESHPMMHVKTSA
+1777 ESRPMIHVKTSA

-1800 RPYCDELQARNT
+1800 RPYCDESQARIT
-1812 SFKSPDYQYLK
+1812 SFKSPDYQYLM

-1834 IQKESSVDTD
+1834 IQKESSMDTGR
-1844 YSPSTETS
+1844 SPATEMP

-1863 PCENLLGISTKTKHS
+1863 LCENVLGIPTKTKHS
-1878 EKNEMNESYSVTLST
+1878 EKNEMNESHSVTHST
-1893 EEGVIDFDEEVG
+1893 EEGVIGFDEEVG
-1905 TLLQE
+1905 AFLQE
-1910 EVDVTSENE
+1910 EVDATSENE
-1919 ELSEEPFGAPKS
+1919 ELFEEPFGVPKS

-1951 LDVECPWEEPMMENL
+1951 LDVESPWEEPMMEKL
-1966 EGKKAKQNNM
+1966 EEKKAKQNGM
-1976 TEAVSSTIPH
+1976 TEAVSGTIPH

-1993 ADAPSNREIC
+1993 ADAPS
-2003 ICDDQSSFTAVSSV
+2003 V
-2017 PYNAPVCSKK
+2017 PYNGPVCSKK
-2027 QEVQE
+2027 QVVQE
-2032 REPIAEPLNVSEA
+2032 GEQISEPLNVSEA
-2045 VRPMLQDEM
+2045 VRQMLQDEM

-2061 QINFLSLM
+2061 QINFLNLM
-2069 QMVGSSFPSLPNM
+2069 QMVGSSFASLPNM

-2109 TSLPTHSTDISP
+2109 TSLPIQSADISP
-2121 ETQLPTR
+2121 ETQLPTK
-2128 ENAAKSDKKNSS
+2128 ENAGKSNKKSSS

-2146 ILNDQSNK
+2146 ILNDQSSK
-2154 ESIHNHPDV
+2154 ESIHNYPDV

-2170 ETQSNGTG
+2170 ESQSNGTG
-2178 FIPASQDLLPSAPAK
+2178 FIPASQDLLRSAPAK
-2193 PLYLLYPSLDI
+2193 PLHLLSRSLDI

-2228 ESDYHLKPLNLYPL
+2228 ESDHLKPLNLYPL
-2242 KVPQAFIRP
+2242 KVSQAFIGS
-2251 LPQPRVAW
+2251 LPQPRVVW
-2259 GPSNSLHNP
+2259 DPCNSLQNP
-2268 PLSCTLGDKTN
+2268 PLSRMLGDKTIST
-2279 LMTHLNLNKYDPE
+2279 THLNLNKYDPE
-2292 MIGQVYEEKKR
+2292 MIRQVYEEKKR

-2310 GPPKLLNLD
+2310 RPPKLLNLD

-2325 NLPPLQY
+2325 NLAPLQH
-2332 LCTNV
+2332 LRTNV
-2337 SAEKPLGAHHAS
+2337 SAEKPLSAENAS
-2349 FCGTYQHSAGIPL
+2349 FYGTYPHSTGIPL
-2362 LRLQL
+2362 LHLQF
-2367 DPAPKFPPITRPPVA
+2367 DPAPRFPPIIRPSVP
-2382 ASLIPVRPMTEET
+2382 ASLIPVRPITEET

-2404 GISVLHTNLPPK
+2404 GISILHTNLPPK
-2416 NKFQPPQLIPLQN
+2416 NKFQPPKLIPIQN

-2447 GQAHSGQ
+2447 GQDHSGQ
-2454 IELLKANTEPFEARH
+2454 IELLKVNTEPFDARH

-2476 QRRQAEKQIKEKD
+2476 QKRRAEKQIKEKE
-2489 DKKKASVTFRPD
+2489 DKKKPSVTFHPD
-2501 DSIIGTDD
+2501 DFIISTDD
-2509 MEKVFEIEIQD
+2509 IERVFETEIQD

-2525 SRYLGD
+2525 SRYLED

-2542 AITTS
+2542 TITTT
-2547 ASLHCMAS
+2547 AGLHCMAS
-2555 ARKKPTEIQDAS
+2555 TRKKPAETQDAS
-2567 TNTDPVLKSYQD
+2567 TNTDP
-2579 IETGSEGIVPEH
+2579 
-2591 SKNRPIA
+2591 
-2598 SVPSTEHLAS
+2598 EHLAS
-2608 NVLQMLPP
+2608 RVPQMLPP
-2616 DMYLNLT
+2616 DMYLNFK
-2623 FHTEGGEKPL
+2623 FHTEVGESLL
-2633 PSSVSDTAPDVIG
+2633 PSSVSDTAPDLIG

-2654 IEDSDLLKDL
+2654 IEDSDLFKDL
-2664 PVIAESTE
+2664 PTIAESTE
-2672 EIVATQQSENFEVQ
+2672 EMVTTQQHENFEVP

-2708 RKDDYQNVLF
+2708 GKDDHQNGLF
-2718 PLQEGD
+2718 PVQERD
-2724 IKSDAAR
+2724 VKSDAAR
-2731 DDLTWNLLHEDV
+2731 DNLTWNLLHEDV

-2752 TKIISKES
+2752 AKIISKEH
-2760 FCTKLQEMDIQL
+2760 FNTKLQEMDIQL

-2793 KKIEDLEMAASTDL
+2793 KTIEDLGMAASPNL
-2807 GAASLFSEN
+2807 GVASLFSEG

-2825 VSCVGFE
+2825 VSSV
-2832 DLMDEEEEGSKPEYS
+2832 DEEEEGSRPEYS
-2847 LTSYTALQAHSL
+2847 VTSYTALQAHSL
-2859 SPTTSAANLSS
+2859 SPATSSANLLS
-2870 RIKSSSDIHRNEDL
+2870 RIKSSSDIHINEDL

-2889 DDPLQ
+2889 DNPLQ
-2894 ITGLSGITDIINDLV
+2894 ITGLSGITDVIDDLV
-2909 TEGGVSATELGFTET
+2909 TEGGISTTELGITKT
-2924 QSRKISRIHDTA
+2924 QARSISRIHDTA
-2936 AGHSQK
+2936 AGQSPK
-2942 TEKERKE
+2942 TERERKE

-2969 DEQRESEYNPFNLRN
+2969 DEQREREYNPFNLRN
-2984 NMQFGLTAKEIK
+2984 NMQFGLSAKEIK
-2996 LNQKKKD
+2996 LSQKKKD
-3003 EKNKALLSENH
+3003 EKDKALLSEHH

-3027 MLFETVQLPASELRP
+3027 MLSETVQLPASELRP

-3048 SHRKFR
+3048 FPRDFR
-3054 KHHLTSARR
+3054 KQQLTSARGR
-3063 NHSGIRS
+3063 PGSRS
-3070 LSTSRTERSRTTAK
+3070 LSASQAERSRTAAK
-3084 PGEIKPGEARPL
+3084 PDFGQARSHS
-3096 FTPPHG
+3096 TPPQG
-3102 LAQSGEIATVVLQ
+3102 LAQSGGTATVVLQ
-3115 KTTSKG
+3115 KNISKG
-3121 RIRNATSYP
+3121 RIRNARHYP
-3130 INSTQV
+3130 VNSRQV
-3136 AIQPQDQ
+3136 AIRPQDQ
-3143 TSQVTRKGMLRD
+3143 TSQVTLRGMLTD
-3155 FNQRRTWLQGN
+3155 FNRRRTRLQGN
-3166 ASQRQGLSKRRP
+3166 ASQRQGLSKGRP

-3187 QTNSTGKLRRPAPY
+3187 QTLSTRNLRRPTPC
-3201 AAAIQTKETG
+3201 AAAIQREETG
-3211 LDYETERD
+3211 LDYESERD
-3219 SLSPWSV
+3219 SISPWSV

-3241 FEGYVPHEEHC
+3241 LEVSVPHEEDC
-3252 SPLSTNDI
+3252 SPLSINDS
-3260 DRVSESTGSIL
+3260 VSESTGSIL
-3271 SKLDWKA
+3271 SKLDWNA

>member
-1 MEIKLDVLVSI
+1 MEIKLDVLVST
-12 CIKQRKPWPRISW
+12 CIKHRKPWPRISW
-25 LGQEKEAIFLIDDK
+25 LGQEEEAIFLLDDK
-39 CISEINLVS
+39 CISEINLLS
-48 GKTKKIPRLQS
+48 GKTKKKIPRLQS

-90 DLDHLKIVPA
+90 DQDYLKIVPA
-100 IKESSELVTA
+100 VVESTKVVTA

-128 VLLTTSTACIFLW
+128 VLLITPTVCVFLW

-151 SKNPSLAGRWSQI
+151 PKNPSLAGRWSQI

-181 MNADFNKNEILGD
+181 MNADFIKNEILGD

-211 FLALQWHENSF
+211 FLALRWHENSF

-229 YQILWAQQACSLP
+229 YHIHWAQQACSLSTLVP
-242 SLIPECEPVKSRG
+242 VCESVKSRG
-255 ALLTAFSRDRLLLA
+255 ALLTAFSRDGLLLA

-300 SSKNHVVPSKFVR
+300 SSKNHVVPVKFVR

-347 LTMVTSGCSI
+347 LTLVTSGCSI

-372 YRPQKSASQDSSH
+372 YRPQQSVSQDSSH
-385 SFDSSASESDFMR
+385 SFGSSASESDLMR

-409 PYLIVSD
+409 PYFIVSD

-425 SDNLLPSGIMRSLLL
+425 SDNLLPSGVMRSLLL
-440 DSAQRLEKIRQHLMT
+440 DSAQRLEKIDQGLMT
-455 PKSKVKRLQ
+455 PKSKGKRLQ
-464 LQSLSSLKASLLR
+464 LRSLSSLKASLLK
-477 QHRNQNSILS
+477 QHRNQNSTLS

-493 QEETAEL
+493 QEEETTEL
-500 SEKAAD
+500 SEKAAN
-506 LQDYEDESDDEKQFQ
+506 LQDYEDESDDDKQFQ
-521 NNSSTFCSQRPD
+521 NNSSTFCSQRPN
-533 SFFSRADR
+533 SFFGRADQ

-562 DDLSVELN
+562 DDLSMELN
-570 SIEKNLLAAW
+570 SIQKNLLAAW

-598 VGCITHFFNILQFLK
+598 VGCITHLFNILQFIK
-613 SPLLNDD
+613 SPLPNHDA
-620 GFLNKSVRNNLWMH
+620 FLNKSEKYNLWMH
-634 CILKHFQQYLTVLY
+634 CILKHFQQCLTVLY
-648 WDVRDRQAVGHLV
+648 WDVRDRQTVGHLV

-670 MLIQQQDQL
+670 MLIQHQDQL
-679 FSKYL
+679 FSENL
-684 LGCFCLLKLVAH
+684 LGCFCLLKMVAH
-696 NLSGKFTPHYE
+696 SLNGKFTPRYE
-707 IMSISSD
+707 MMSASSD
-714 VNSTVELDSLV
+714 VNSAVELDSLI

-738 KFHSLNA
+738 KFCSLNS

-774 VLWYQTQLKRKI
+774 VLWYQTQLNRKM
-786 SKNGKPLTEM
+786 SKDGKPLTEM

-806 PLLGHIQAVLQSSGE
+806 QLLGHIQTVLQSSGE
-821 TLEQT
+821 ILEQT
-826 WKLNSVIGE
+826 RKLNSVIGE

-847 DLWKKALQ
+847 DLWKRALQ
-855 ETKPK
+855 ETKTK

-896 VREILRRSRL
+896 VREILRRSQW
-906 SVRQMEDFSDAEYSQ
+906 SVRQIEDFSDAEYSQ
-921 HELCMI
+921 YELWMI
-927 RYVHP
+927 RDVHH
-932 EAAVAVIQSMARF
+932 EAAVAVIRSMARF
-945 MAAYFTNQLLYI
+945 MAAYFTNQLLHI
-957 LPPHNVDILSPLHIN
+957 LPPHKVDILPPLHIN
-972 RDRFPRVVP
+972 QDWFPRVVP
-981 LQHSVVTSAVRDQN
+981 LQHSLVTSAVRDQN

-1004 ALDLLFV
+1004 TLDLLFV
-1011 GGLIPEAVW
+1011 GGLIPEAAW

-1037 YNLYCQC
+1037 YNLYCQSD
-1044 GGDFSRSEKTELH
+1044 GDFLKSEKMDLH

-1062 TPTQTF
+1062 TPTQIF
-1068 QEKLQSFLGQPFNFE
+1068 QEKLQSFLGQPVSFE
-1083 TSNEGSTKYKKF
+1083 TSDEGSTKYKQF

-1132 LIDSAKDLTRKLS
+1132 LIDSAKDLSRKLS

-1160 CPQPASLSEEDYN
+1160 CPQPASLSEKDYN
-1173 DSTLKIERDYRQ
+1173 DSPLKIERDYRQ

-1197 FQAAHCSYPVAQWYI
+1197 FRAARCSYPVAQWYI

-1222 QKIRMKGTLPSLSA
+1222 QKIRMKGTLPSLSS

-1258 DHRFD
+1258 DHCFD
-1263 DVSCKTIGCFREL
+1263 DVSCTTIGCFREL
-1276 CALCWMLHVREKLSD
+1276 CALCWMLHVRERLSD
-1291 SCRRYQTAR
+1291 SCRHYQTAR
-1300 ESVGNQKDCKK
+1300 ESAGNQKDCRKA
-1311 TEFDAC
+1311 EYDAC

-1339 NVEELIQDIIL
+1339 NVEELVQDLIL

-1372 PEDVRV
+1372 SEDVRV
-1378 PLRDKHHAL
+1378 PLRDKYHAL

-1395 VRGPKSEE
+1395 VRDSQSEE

-1413 KVRLKVLKRVIR
+1413 KVRLKALKRVIR
-1425 NIGPIEM
+1425 NIGPIEL

-1487 TEETRDQAPSS
+1487 TEETRNQAPSP

-1505 TEELTGSKDT
+1505 TEEQTGSKKT

-1523 WKAKHKEKEHNKDL
+1523 WKAKHKEHSKVL

-1585 TSFSKLLKEHELH
+1585 TSFSELLREHELH

-1612 GKICS
+1612 GKTNC

-1642 NEKQKCLENQMSV
+1642 NEKQKHLENQMSV
-1655 SVLQPADS
+1655 SVLKPADS

-1690 KAQNNKQEIT
+1690 RAQDNKQEIT
-1700 ITPVTQ
+1700 ITPVAQ
-1706 TLSDHACSILQ
+1706 TLSDHACSSLQ
-1717 TPMTCKYM
+1717 TSVICNYM
-1725 YKTIHVDDVIPREE
+1725 YKTIHVNDVIPREE

-1759 RWSDKR
+1759 RWSDRR
-1765 LLCDTNKVESFQ
+1765 LLCDNINKIESFQ
-1777 ESHPMMHVKTSA
+1777 ESRPMMHMKTSA

-1800 RPYCDELQARNT
+1800 QPYCDESQTRIA
-1812 SFKSPDYQYLK
+1812 SFKSPDCQYLT
-1823 NSASLPETRPK
+1823 NSASLPETRSK
-1834 IQKESSVDTD
+1834 IQKESSMDTGC
-1844 YSPSTETS
+1844 SPATEMP
-1852 HAVQDVNAYDE
+1852 HAVLDVNTYE
-1863 PCENLLGISTKTKHS
+1863 ELCENVLGISTKTKHS

-1893 EEGVIDFDEEVG
+1893 EEGVIGFDEVG
-1905 TLLQE
+1905 AFLQE
-1910 EVDVTSENE
+1910 DVDATLENE
-1919 ELSEEPFGAPKS
+1919 ELFEEPFGVPES

-1951 LDVECPWEEPMMENL
+1951 LDVESPWEEPMMEKL
-1966 EGKKAKQNNM
+1966 EEKKAKQNGM

-1986 SFCLEMN
+1986 SFRLEMN
-1993 ADAPSNREIC
+1993 ADAPS
-2003 ICDDQSSFTAVSSV
+2003 V
-2017 PYNAPVCSKK
+2017 PYNGPVCSKK

-2032 REPIAEPLNVSEA
+2032 GEQISEPLNVSEA
-2045 VRPMLQDEM
+2045 VRQMLQDEM

-2061 QINFLSLM
+2061 QINFLNLM
-2069 QMVGSSFPSLPNM
+2069 QMVGSSFASLPNM
-2082 QHLLQQSQSIQL
+2082 QHLLQQSQSIQS
-2094 GGSQALHTVRGSGAD
+2094 GRSQALHTARGSGAD
-2109 TSLPTHSTDISP
+2109 TSLPIQSADISL
-2121 ETQLPTR
+2121 ETQLPTK
-2128 ENAAKSDKKNSS
+2128 ENAGKSNKSSSS
-2140 HSQERN
+2140 HSQEKN
-2146 ILNDQSNK
+2146 ILNDQFSK
-2154 ESIHNHPDV
+2154 ENIHNHPDV
-2163 NISLSLS
+2163 NISLSVS
-2170 ETQSNGTG
+2170 ESQSNGTG
-2178 FIPASQDLLPSAPAK
+2178 FIPASQGLLPSAPAK
-2193 PLYLLYPSLDI
+2193 PLHLLSHSLDI

-2228 ESDYHLKPLNLYPL
+2228 ESDHLKPLDLYPL
-2242 KVPQAFIRP
+2242 KVSQAFIGS
-2251 LPQPRVAW
+2251 LPQPRIVW
-2259 GPSNSLHNP
+2259 NPSNSLQNP
-2268 PLSCTLGDKTN
+2268 PLSCMLGNKTIST
-2279 LMTHLNLNKYDPE
+2279 THLNLNKYDPE
-2292 MIGQVYEEKKR
+2292 MISQVYEENKR
-2303 WAEAESK
+2303 WVEAESK
-2310 GPPKLLNLD
+2310 RPPKLLNLD

-2325 NLPPLQY
+2325 NFAPLQHLY
-2332 LCTNV
+2332 TNV
-2337 SAEKPLGAHHAS
+2337 SAEKPLSAQHAS
-2349 FCGTYQHSAGIPL
+2349 FYGTYQHSTGIPL
-2362 LRLQL
+2362 LHLQL
-2367 DPAPKFPPITRPPVA
+2367 DPAPRFPPIIRPPVP
-2382 ASLIPVRPMTEET
+2382 ASSIPVRPITEET

-2404 GISVLHTNLPPK
+2404 GISILHTNLPPK
-2416 NKFQPPQLIPLQN
+2416 NKFQPPKLIPIQN

-2440 SAPHDFI
+2440 SAPHDFN
-2447 GQAHSGQ
+2447 GQDHSGQ
-2454 IELLKANTEPFEARH
+2454 IKLLKANTEPFDARH
-2469 TKNNTKR
+2469 TQNNTKR
-2476 QRRQAEKQIKEKD
+2476 QKRDDEKQIKEKE

-2501 DSIIGTDD
+2501 DSIISTDD
-2509 MEKVFEIEIQD
+2509 IEKVFETEIQD

-2525 SRYLGD
+2525 SRYLED

-2547 ASLHCMAS
+2547 AGLHCMAS
-2555 ARKKPTEIQDAS
+2555 TKRKPAETQDAS
-2567 TNTDPVLKSYQD
+2567 TNTDPVLKSYQN
-2579 IETGSEGIVPEH
+2579 IETGSEDIAPEL
-2591 SKNRPIA
+2591 SKSQPIA
-2598 SVPSTEHLAS
+2598 SLPSTEHLAS
-2608 NVLQMLPP
+2608 RVPQMLPP
-2616 DMYLNLT
+2616 DMYLNFK
-2623 FHTEGGEKPL
+2623 FHTEVGERLL
-2633 PSSVSDTAPDVIG
+2633 PSSVSDTAPNLIG

-2654 IEDSDLLKDL
+2654 IENSDLLKDL
-2664 PVIAESTE
+2664 PTIAESTE
-2672 EIVATQQSENFEVQ
+2672 EMVTTQQHENFEVP
-2686 SSAKLHHMAA
+2686 SSAMLHHMAA

-2708 RKDDYQNVLF
+2708 IKDDHQNGLF
-2718 PLQEGD
+2718 PVQESD

-2731 DDLTWNLLHEDV
+2731 DNLTWNLLHEDV
-2743 SIIHSTGLS
+2743 SIIDSTGLS
-2752 TKIISKES
+2752 AKIISKEH

-2793 KKIEDLEMAASTDL
+2793 KTIEDLGMAASSNL
-2807 GAASLFSEN
+2807 GVASLFSEG

-2825 VSCVGFE
+2825 VSSVDFE
-2832 DLMDEEEEGSKPEYS
+2832 DLTDEEEEGSTPEYS
-2847 LTSYTALQAHSL
+2847 VTSYTALQAHSHSPATSSPNLL
-2859 SPTTSAANLSS
+2859 SC
-2870 RIKSSSDIHRNEDL
+2870 IKSSSDIHINEDL

-2889 DDPLQ
+2889 DNPLQ
-2894 ITGLSGITDIINDLV
+2894 ITGLSGITDVIDDLV
-2909 TEGGVSATELGFTET
+2909 TEGGVSTTEPGITKT
-2924 QSRKISRIHDTA
+2924 QARKISRIHDTA
-2936 AGHSQK
+2936 AGYSPK
-2942 TEKERKE
+2942 TERERKE

-2963 EYLKKL
+2963 EYLKNL
-2969 DEQRESEYNPFNLRN
+2969 DEQREREYNPFNLRN
-2984 NMQFGLTAKEIK
+2984 NMQFGLSAKEIK
-2996 LNQKKKD
+2996 LRQKKKD
-3003 EKNKALLSENH
+3003 EKDKALLSEHH

-3027 MLFETVQLPASELRP
+3027 MLSETVQLPASELRP

-3048 SHRKFR
+3048 SPRDFR
-3054 KHHLTSARR
+3054 KQHLTSARGSR
-3063 NHSGIRS
+3063 PGSRS
-3070 LSTSRTERSRTTAK
+3070 LSASQAERSRTAAK
-3084 PGEIKPGEARPL
+3084 PDFGQARSHS
-3096 FTPPHG
+3096 TPPQG
-3102 LAQSGEIATVVLQ
+3102 LAHSGGTATLVLQ
-3115 KTTSKG
+3115 KNISKG
-3121 RIRNATSYP
+3121 RIRNARHYP
-3130 INSTQV
+3130 VNSRQV
-3136 AIQPQDQ
+3136 AIRRQDQ
-3143 TSQVTRKGMLRD
+3143 TSQVTYRGMLTD
-3155 FNQRRTWLQGN
+3155 FNRRRTWVQGN
-3166 ASQRQGLSKRRP
+3166 ASQRQDLSKGRP

-3187 QTNSTGKLRRPAPY
+3187 QTLSTRNLRRPTPR
-3201 AAAIQTKETG
+3201 AAAIQREETG
-3211 LDYETERD
+3211 LDYEYERD
-3219 SLSPWSV
+3219 SISPWSV
-3226 PDDIQRLLHDNYDSL
+3226 PDNIQRLLHDNYDSL
-3241 FEGYVPHEEHC
+3241 LEVSVLHEEDC
-3252 SPLSTNDI
+3252 CPLSINDS
-3260 DRVSESTGSIL
+3260 VSESTGSIL
-3271 SKLDWKA
+3271 SKLDWNA

>member
-1 MEIKLDVLVSI
+1 M
-12 CIKQRKPWPRISW
+12 
-25 LGQEKEAIFLIDDK
+25 
-39 CISEINLVS
+39 
-48 GKTKKIPRLQS
+48 KTYIGARLQ
-59 LLKNVVVLATSRN
+59 
-72 GAWLA
+72 
-77 GILTTGEL
+77 
-85 FLWNK
+85 
-90 DLDHLKIVPA
+90 
-100 IKESSELVTA
+100 
-110 AQECSMRLYLYVS
+110 Q
-123 GDGNK
+123 
-128 VLLTTSTACIFLW
+128 
-141 ESTECKNISS
+141 
-151 SKNPSLAGRWSQI
+151 
-164 VPEESVILPS
+164 SV
-174 SEDKETG
+174 
-181 MNADFNKNEILGD
+181 
-194 CCLCSFV
+194 
-201 FYSGECLMLT
+201 
-211 FLALQWHENSF
+211 
-222 KYISSLP
+222 
-229 YQILWAQQACSLP
+229 
-242 SLIPECEPVKSRG
+242 
-255 ALLTAFSRDRLLLA
+255 
-269 VAINQNDPKA
+269 
-279 TQILFINT
+279 
-287 LNFVTVSG
+287 
-295 SLKGC
+295 
-300 SSKNHVVPSKFVR
+300 
-313 SYWVGDMSW
+313 
-322 TPDSLFLACMLKR
+322 
-335 GSLILLTCMGEL
+335 
-347 LTMVTSGCSI
+347 
-357 EFGPAEFIPFHPLIT
+357 
-372 YRPQKSASQDSSH
+372 SQDSSH
-385 SFDSSASESDFMR
+385 SLGSSASESDLMR

-416 GYMVTVLKF
+416 GYMVTVLRF
-425 SDNLLPSGIMRSLLL
+425 SDNLLPSGVMRSLLL
-440 DSAQRLEKIRQHLMT
+440 DSAQRLEKIHQSLMT
-455 PKSKVKRLQ
+455 PKSKGKRLQ
-464 LQSLSSLKASLLR
+464 LRSLSSLKASLLK
-477 QHRNQNSILS
+477 QHRNQNSTLS

-493 QEETAEL
+493 LLQEEETAEL

-506 LQDYEDESDDEKQFQ
+506 LQDYEDKSDDDKQFQ
-521 NNSSTFCSQRPD
+521 NNSSTFCSQGPN
-533 SFFSRADR
+533 SFFSKADQ

-562 DDLSVELN
+562 DDLSTELN
-570 SIEKNLLAAW
+570 SIQKNLLAAW

-598 VGCITHFFNILQFLK
+598 IGCITHLFNILQFIK
-613 SPLLNDD
+613 SPLLTHDA
-620 GFLNKSVRNNLWMH
+620 FLNKSEKYKLWMH
-634 CILKHFQQYLTVLY
+634 AILKHFQQCLTVLY
-648 WDVRDRQAVGHLV
+648 WDVRDRQTVGHLV

-670 MLIQQQDQL
+670 MLIQHQDQL
-679 FSKYL
+679 FSEYL
-684 LGCFCLLKLVAH
+684 LGCFCLLKMVAH
-696 NLSGKFTPHYE
+696 SLNGKFTPCYE
-707 IMSISSD
+707 IMSASSD
-714 VNSTVELDSLV
+714 VNSAVELDSLV

-738 KFHSLNA
+738 KFCSLNS
-745 LLKIPPQ
+745 LVKIPPQ

-774 VLWYQTQLKRKI
+774 VLQYQTQLNRKI
-786 SKNGKPLTEM
+786 SKDGKSLTEM
-796 KIVHEESIVA
+796 KIAHEESIVA
-806 PLLGHIQAVLQSSGE
+806 QLLGHIQAVLQSSGE

-826 WKLNSVIGE
+826 RKLNSVIGE

-847 DLWKKALQ
+847 DLWKRALQ
-855 ETKPK
+855 ETKAK

-876 LYCHLYHYNLSEAQG
+876 LYCHLYHYNLTEAQG

-896 VREILRRSRL
+896 VREILRRSQL
-906 SVRQMEDFSDAEYSQ
+906 SVRQIEDFSDAEYSQ
-921 HELCMI
+921 YELWMI
-927 RYVHP
+927 RDVHP
-932 EAAVAVIQSMARF
+932 EAAMAVIQSMARF

-957 LPPHNVDILSPLHIN
+957 LPPHKVDILPPLHIN
-972 RDRFPRVVP
+972 QDRFPRVVP

-1037 YNLYCQC
+1037 YSLYCQS
-1044 GGDFSRSEKTELH
+1044 GGDLRSEKTELH

-1062 TPTQTF
+1062 TPTQIF
-1068 QEKLQSFLGQPFNFE
+1068 QEKLQSFLGQPVSFE
-1083 TSNEGSTKYKKF
+1083 TSNEGRTKYKQF

-1132 LIDSAKDLTRKLS
+1132 LIDSAKDLTRKLC

-1160 CPQPASLSEEDYN
+1160 CPQPASLSEKDYN
-1173 DSTLKIERDYRQ
+1173 DSPLKIERDYRQ

-1197 FQAAHCSYPVAQWYI
+1197 FRAARCSCPVAQWYI

-1222 QKIRMKGTLPSLSA
+1222 QKIRMKGTLPSLSS

-1276 CALCWMLHVREKLSD
+1276 CALCWMLHVRERLSD
-1291 SCRRYQTAR
+1291 SCRHYQTAR
-1300 ESVGNQKDCKK
+1300 ESMGNQKDCKK
-1311 TEFDAC
+1311 AEYDAC

-1339 NVEELIQDIIL
+1339 NVEELVQDIIL

-1372 PEDVRV
+1372 SEDVRV
-1378 PLRDKHHAL
+1378 PLRDKYHAL

-1395 VRGPKSEE
+1395 VRGSKSEE

-1413 KVRLKVLKRVIR
+1413 KVRLKALKRVIR

-1487 TEETRDQAPSS
+1487 TEETRNQAPSP
-1498 QRETRPH
+1498 QRETRPP
-1505 TEELTGSKDT
+1505 TEEQTGSKKT

-1523 WKAKHKEKEHNKDL
+1523 WKAKHKEHSKVL

-1574 VNCSDPGIPFL
+1574 GNCSDPGIPFL
-1585 TSFSKLLKEHELH
+1585 TSFSELLREHELH

-1612 GKICS
+1612 GKTNS

-1642 NEKQKCLENQMSV
+1642 NEKQKHLENQMSV

-1668 VNGVKKYMGKKGL
+1668 VNGVKKYMGKEGL

-1690 KAQNNKQEIT
+1690 RAQDKKQEIT
-1700 ITPVTQ
+1700 ITPITQ
-1706 TLSDHACSILQ
+1706 TLSDHACSNIQ
-1717 TPMTCKYM
+1717 TSVTCKYM
-1725 YKTIHVDDVIPREE
+1725 YKTIHVNDVLPREE
-1739 LGLELK
+1739 LALELK

-1759 RWSDKR
+1759 RWSDRR
-1765 LLCDTNKVESFQ
+1765 LLYDTNKIESFQ
-1777 ESHPMMHVKTSA
+1777 ESRPMMHVKTSA

-1800 RPYCDELQARNT
+1800 RPYCDESQTRIT
-1812 SFKSPDYQYLK
+1812 SFKSPDYQYLM

-1834 IQKESSVDTD
+1834 IQKESSMDTGR
-1844 YSPSTETS
+1844 SPATEMQ

-1863 PCENLLGISTKTKHS
+1863 LCENVLGIFTKTKHS
-1878 EKNEMNESYSVTLST
+1878 EKNEMNESHSVTHST
-1893 EEGVIDFDEEVG
+1893 EEGVIGFDEEVG
-1905 TLLQE
+1905 AFLQE
-1910 EVDVTSENE
+1910 EVDATSENE
-1919 ELSEEPFGAPKS
+1919 ELFEEPFGVPKS

-1951 LDVECPWEEPMMENL
+1951 LDVESPWEEPMMEKL
-1966 EGKKAKQNNM
+1966 KEKKAKQNGM

-1986 SFCLEMN
+1986 SFRLEIN
-1993 ADAPSNREIC
+1993 ADAPS
-2003 ICDDQSSFTAVSSV
+2003 V
-2017 PYNAPVCSKK
+2017 PYNGPVCSKK
-2027 QEVQE
+2027 QVVQE
-2032 REPIAEPLNVSEA
+2032 GEQISEPLNVSEA
-2045 VRPMLQDEM
+2045 VRQMLQDEM

-2061 QINFLSLM
+2061 QINFLNLM
-2069 QMVGSSFPSLPNM
+2069 QMVGSSFASLPNM

-2109 TSLPTHSTDISP
+2109 TSLPIQSADISP
-2121 ETQLPTR
+2121 ETQLPTK
-2128 ENAAKSDKKNSS
+2128 ENAGKSNKKSSS

-2146 ILNDQSNK
+2146 ILNDQSSK
-2154 ESIHNHPDV
+2154 ESIHNYPDV

-2170 ETQSNGTG
+2170 ESQSNGTG
-2178 FIPASQDLLPSAPAK
+2178 FIPASQDLLRSAPAK
-2193 PLYLLYPSLDI
+2193 PLHLLSRSLDI

-2228 ESDYHLKPLNLYPL
+2228 ESDHLKPLNLYPL
-2242 KVPQAFIRP
+2242 KVSQAFIGS
-2251 LPQPRVAW
+2251 LPQPRVVW
-2259 GPSNSLHNP
+2259 DPSNSLQNP
-2268 PLSCTLGDKTN
+2268 PLSCMLGDKTIST
-2279 LMTHLNLNKYDPE
+2279 THLNLNKYDPE
-2292 MIGQVYEEKKR
+2292 MIRQVYEEKKR

-2310 GPPKLLNLD
+2310 RPPKLLNLD

-2325 NLPPLQY
+2325 NLAPLQH
-2332 LCTNV
+2332 LRTNV
-2337 SAEKPLGAHHAS
+2337 SAEKPLSAENAS
-2349 FCGTYQHSAGIPL
+2349 FYGTYPHSTGIPL
-2362 LRLQL
+2362 LHLQF
-2367 DPAPKFPPITRPPVA
+2367 DPAPRFPPIIRPSVP
-2382 ASLIPVRPMTEET
+2382 ASLIPVRPITEET

-2404 GISVLHTNLPPK
+2404 RISILHTNLPPK
-2416 NKFQPPQLIPLQN
+2416 NKFQPPKLIPIQN

-2447 GQAHSGQ
+2447 GQDHSGQ
-2454 IELLKANTEPFEARH
+2454 IELLKVNTEPFDARH

-2476 QRRQAEKQIKEKD
+2476 QKRRAEKQIKEKE
-2489 DKKKASVTFRPD
+2489 DKKKPSVTFHPD
-2501 DSIIGTDD
+2501 DFIISTDD
-2509 MEKVFEIEIQD
+2509 IERVFETEIQD

-2525 SRYLGD
+2525 SHYLED

-2542 AITTS
+2542 TITTT
-2547 ASLHCMAS
+2547 AGLHCMAS
-2555 ARKKPTEIQDAS
+2555 TRKKPAETQDAS

-2579 IETGSEGIVPEH
+2579 IEKGSEDKTVSEL
-2591 SKNRPIA
+2591 SKNQPIA

-2608 NVLQMLPP
+2608 RVPQMLPP
-2616 DMYLNLT
+2616 DMYLNFK
-2623 FHTEGGEKPL
+2623 FHTEVGESLL
-2633 PSSVSDTAPDVIG
+2633 PSSVSDTAPDLIG

-2654 IEDSDLLKDL
+2654 IEDSDLFKDL
-2664 PVIAESTE
+2664 PTIAESTE
-2672 EIVATQQSENFEVQ
+2672 EMVTTQQHENFEVP

-2708 RKDDYQNVLF
+2708 GKDDHQNGLF
-2718 PLQEGD
+2718 PVQERD
-2724 IKSDAAR
+2724 VKSDAAR
-2731 DDLTWNLLHEDV
+2731 DNLTWNLLHEDV

-2752 TKIISKES
+2752 AKIISKEH
-2760 FCTKLQEMDIQL
+2760 FNTKLQEMDIQL

-2779 ENMEKDFSNTKLIV
+2779 ENMEKDFSSTKLIV
-2793 KKIEDLEMAASTDL
+2793 KTIEDLGMAASPNL
-2807 GAASLFSEN
+2807 GVASLFSEG

-2825 VSCVGFE
+2825 VSSVDFE
-2832 DLMDEEEEGSKPEYS
+2832 DLMDEEEEGSRPEYS
-2847 LTSYTALQAHSL
+2847 VTSYTALQAHSL
-2859 SPTTSAANLSS
+2859 SPATSSANLLS
-2870 RIKSSSDIHRNEDL
+2870 RIKSSSDIHINEDL

-2889 DDPLQ
+2889 DNPLQ
-2894 ITGLSGITDIINDLV
+2894 ITGLSGITDVIDDLV
-2909 TEGGVSATELGFTET
+2909 TEGGISTTELGITKT
-2924 QSRKISRIHDTA
+2924 QARSISRIHDTA
-2936 AGHSQK
+2936 AGQSPK
-2942 TEKERKE
+2942 TERERKE

-2969 DEQRESEYNPFNLRN
+2969 DEQREREYNPFNLRN
-2984 NMQFGLTAKEIK
+2984 NMQFGLSAKEIK
-2996 LNQKKKD
+2996 LSQKKKD
-3003 EKNKALLSENH
+3003 EKDKALLSEHH

-3027 MLFETVQLPASELRP
+3027 MLSETVQLPASELRP

-3048 SHRKFR
+3048 FPRDFR
-3054 KHHLTSARR
+3054 KQQLTSARGR
-3063 NHSGIRS
+3063 PGSRS
-3070 LSTSRTERSRTTAK
+3070 LSASQAERSRTTAK
-3084 PGEIKPGEARPL
+3084 PDFGQARSHS
-3096 FTPPHG
+3096 TPPQG
-3102 LAQSGEIATVVLQ
+3102 LTQSGGTATVVLQ
-3115 KTTSKG
+3115 KNISKG
-3121 RIRNATSYP
+3121 RIRNARHYP
-3130 INSTQV
+3130 VNSRQV
-3136 AIQPQDQ
+3136 ASRPQDQ
-3143 TSQVTRKGMLRD
+3143 TSQVTLRGMLTD
-3155 FNQRRTWLQGN
+3155 FNRRRTRLQGN
-3166 ASQRQGLSKRRP
+3166 ASQRQGLSKGRP

-3187 QTNSTGKLRRPAPY
+3187 QTLSTRNLRRPTPC
-3201 AAAIQTKETG
+3201 AAAIQREETG
-3211 LDYETERD
+3211 LDYESERD
-3219 SLSPWSV
+3219 SISPWSV

-3241 FEGYVPHEEHC
+3241 LEVSVPHEEDC
-3252 SPLSTNDI
+3252 SPLSINDS
-3260 DRVSESTGSIL
+3260 VSESTGSIL
-3271 SKLDWKA
+3271 SKLDWNA

>member
-1 MEIKLDVLVSI
+1 MI
-12 CIKQRKPWPRISW
+12 Q
-25 LGQEKEAIFLIDDK
+25 
-39 CISEINLVS
+39 
-48 GKTKKIPRLQS
+48 
-59 LLKNVVVLATSRN
+59 
-72 GAWLA
+72 
-77 GILTTGEL
+77 
-85 FLWNK
+85 
-90 DLDHLKIVPA
+90 
-100 IKESSELVTA
+100 
-110 AQECSMRLYLYVS
+110 
-123 GDGNK
+123 
-128 VLLTTSTACIFLW
+128 
-141 ESTECKNISS
+141 
-151 SKNPSLAGRWSQI
+151 
-164 VPEESVILPS
+164 
-174 SEDKETG
+174 
-181 MNADFNKNEILGD
+181 
-194 CCLCSFV
+194 
-201 FYSGECLMLT
+201 
-211 FLALQWHENSF
+211 
-222 KYISSLP
+222 
-229 YQILWAQQACSLP
+229 
-242 SLIPECEPVKSRG
+242 
-255 ALLTAFSRDRLLLA
+255 
-269 VAINQNDPKA
+269 
-279 TQILFINT
+279 
-287 LNFVTVSG
+287 
-295 SLKGC
+295 
-300 SSKNHVVPSKFVR
+300 R

-322 TPDSLFLACMLKR
+322 TLDSLFLACMLKR

-347 LTMVTSGCSI
+347 LTLVTSGCSI

-372 YRPQKSASQDSSH
+372 YRLQQSVSQDSSH
-385 SFDSSASESDFMR
+385 SLGSSASESDLMR

-416 GYMVTVLKF
+416 GYMVTVLRF
-425 SDNLLPSGIMRSLLL
+425 SDNLLPSGVMRSLLL
-440 DSAQRLEKIRQHLMT
+440 DSAQRLEKIHQSLMT
-455 PKSKVKRLQ
+455 PKSKGKRLQ
-464 LQSLSSLKASLLR
+464 LRSLSSLKASLLK
-477 QHRNQNSILS
+477 QHRNQNSTLS

-493 QEETAEL
+493 LLQEEETAEL

-506 LQDYEDESDDEKQFQ
+506 LQDYEDKSDDDKQFQ
-521 NNSSTFCSQRPD
+521 NNSSTFCSQGPN
-533 SFFSRADR
+533 SFFSKADQ

-562 DDLSVELN
+562 DDLSTELN
-570 SIEKNLLAAW
+570 SIQKNLLAAW

-598 VGCITHFFNILQFLK
+598 IGCITHLFNILQFIK
-613 SPLLNDD
+613 SPLLTHDA
-620 GFLNKSVRNNLWMH
+620 FLNKSEKYKLWMH
-634 CILKHFQQYLTVLY
+634 AILKHFQQCLTVLY
-648 WDVRDRQAVGHLV
+648 WDVRDRQTVGHLV

-670 MLIQQQDQL
+670 MLIQHQDQL
-679 FSKYL
+679 FSEYL
-684 LGCFCLLKLVAH
+684 LGCFCLLKMVAH
-696 NLSGKFTPHYE
+696 SLNGKFTPCYE
-707 IMSISSD
+707 IMSASSD
-714 VNSTVELDSLV
+714 VNSAVELDSLI

-738 KFHSLNA
+738 KFRSLNS
-745 LLKIPPQ
+745 LVKIPPQ

-774 VLWYQTQLKRKI
+774 VLQYQTQLNRKI
-786 SKNGKPLTEM
+786 SKDGKSLTEM
-796 KIVHEESIVA
+796 KIAHEESIVA
-806 PLLGHIQAVLQSSGE
+806 QLLGHIQAVLQSSGE

-826 WKLNSVIGE
+826 RKLNSVIGE

-847 DLWKKALQ
+847 DLWKRALQ
-855 ETKPK
+855 ETKAK

-876 LYCHLYHYNLSEAQG
+876 LYCHLYHYNLTEAQG

-896 VREILRRSRL
+896 VREILRRSQL
-906 SVRQMEDFSDAEYSQ
+906 SVRQIEDFSDAEYSQ
-921 HELCMI
+921 YELWMI
-927 RYVHP
+927 RDVHP
-932 EAAVAVIQSMARF
+932 EAAMAVIQSMARF

-957 LPPHNVDILSPLHIN
+957 LPPHKVDILPPLHIN
-972 RDRFPRVVP
+972 QDRFPRVVP

-1037 YNLYCQC
+1037 YNLYCQS
-1044 GGDFSRSEKTELH
+1044 GGDLRSEKTELH

-1062 TPTQTF
+1062 TPTQIF
-1068 QEKLQSFLGQPFNFE
+1068 QEKLQSFLGQPVSFE
-1083 TSNEGSTKYKKF
+1083 TSNEERTKYKQF

-1132 LIDSAKDLTRKLS
+1132 LIDSAKDLTRKLC

-1160 CPQPASLSEEDYN
+1160 CPQPASLSEKDYN
-1173 DSTLKIERDYRQ
+1173 DSPLKIERDYRQ

-1197 FQAAHCSYPVAQWYI
+1197 FRAARCSCPVAQWYI

-1222 QKIRMKGTLPSLSA
+1222 QKIRMKGTLPSLSS

-1276 CALCWMLHVREKLSD
+1276 CALCWMLHVRERLSD
-1291 SCRRYQTAR
+1291 SCRHYQTAR
-1300 ESVGNQKDCKK
+1300 ESMGNQKDCKK
-1311 TEFDAC
+1311 AEYDAC

-1339 NVEELIQDIIL
+1339 NVEELVQDIIL

-1372 PEDVRV
+1372 SEDVRV
-1378 PLRDKHHAL
+1378 PLRDKYHAL

-1395 VRGPKSEE
+1395 VRGSKSEE

-1487 TEETRDQAPSS
+1487 TEETRNQAPSP
-1498 QRETRPH
+1498 QRETRPPA
-1505 TEELTGSKDT
+1505 EEQTGSKKT
-1515 AYKIKYLN
+1515 AHKIKYLN
-1523 WKAKHKEKEHNKDL
+1523 WKAKHKEHSKVL

-1585 TSFSKLLKEHELH
+1585 TSFSELLREHELH

-1612 GKICS
+1612 GKTNS

-1642 NEKQKCLENQMSV
+1642 NEKQKHLENQMSV

-1668 VNGVKKYMGKKGL
+1668 VNGVKKYMGKEGL

-1690 KAQNNKQEIT
+1690 RAQDKKQEIT
-1700 ITPVTQ
+1700 ITPITQ
-1706 TLSDHACSILQ
+1706 TLSDHACSNIQ
-1717 TPMTCKYM
+1717 TSVTCKYV
-1725 YKTIHVDDVIPREE
+1725 YKTIHVNDVLPREE
-1739 LGLELK
+1739 LALELK

-1759 RWSDKR
+1759 RWSDRR
-1765 LLCDTNKVESFQ
+1765 LLCDTNKIEPFQ
-1777 ESHPMMHVKTSA
+1777 ESRPMIHVKTSA

-1800 RPYCDELQARNT
+1800 RPYCDESQARIT
-1812 SFKSPDYQYLK
+1812 SFKSPDYQYLM

-1834 IQKESSVDTD
+1834 IQKESSMDTGR
-1844 YSPSTETS
+1844 SPATEMP

-1863 PCENLLGISTKTKHS
+1863 LCENVLGIPTKTKHS
-1878 EKNEMNESYSVTLST
+1878 EKNEMNESHSVTHST
-1893 EEGVIDFDEEVG
+1893 EEGVIGFDEEVG
-1905 TLLQE
+1905 AFLQE
-1910 EVDVTSENE
+1910 EVDATSENE
-1919 ELSEEPFGAPKS
+1919 ELFEEPFGVPKS

-1951 LDVECPWEEPMMENL
+1951 LDVESPWEEPMMEKL
-1966 EGKKAKQNNM
+1966 EEKKAKQNGM
-1976 TEAVSSTIPH
+1976 TEAVSGTIPH

-1993 ADAPSNREIC
+1993 ADAPS
-2003 ICDDQSSFTAVSSV
+2003 V
-2017 PYNAPVCSKK
+2017 PYNGPVCSKK
-2027 QEVQE
+2027 QVVQE
-2032 REPIAEPLNVSEA
+2032 GEQISEPLNVSEA
-2045 VRPMLQDEM
+2045 VRQMLQDEM

-2061 QINFLSLM
+2061 QINFLNLM
-2069 QMVGSSFPSLPNM
+2069 QMVGSSFASLPNM

-2109 TSLPTHSTDISP
+2109 TSLPIQSADISP
-2121 ETQLPTR
+2121 ETQLPTK
-2128 ENAAKSDKKNSS
+2128 ENAGKSNKKSSS

-2146 ILNDQSNK
+2146 ILNDQSSK
-2154 ESIHNHPDV
+2154 ESIHNYPDV

-2170 ETQSNGTG
+2170 ESQSNGTG
-2178 FIPASQDLLPSAPAK
+2178 FIPASQDLLRSAPAK
-2193 PLYLLYPSLDI
+2193 PLHLLSRSLDI

-2228 ESDYHLKPLNLYPL
+2228 ESDHLKPLNLYPL
-2242 KVPQAFIRP
+2242 KVSQAFIGS
-2251 LPQPRVAW
+2251 LPQPRVVW
-2259 GPSNSLHNP
+2259 DPCNSLQNP
-2268 PLSCTLGDKTN
+2268 PLSRMLGDKTIST
-2279 LMTHLNLNKYDPE
+2279 THLNLNKYDPE
-2292 MIGQVYEEKKR
+2292 MIRQVYEEKKR

-2310 GPPKLLNLD
+2310 RPPKLLNLD

-2325 NLPPLQY
+2325 NLAPLQH
-2332 LCTNV
+2332 LRTNV
-2337 SAEKPLGAHHAS
+2337 SAEKPLSAENAS
-2349 FCGTYQHSAGIPL
+2349 FYGTYPHSTGIPL
-2362 LRLQL
+2362 LHLQF
-2367 DPAPKFPPITRPPVA
+2367 DPAPRFPPIIRPSVP
-2382 ASLIPVRPMTEET
+2382 ASLIPVRPITEET

-2404 GISVLHTNLPPK
+2404 GISILHTNLPPK
-2416 NKFQPPQLIPLQN
+2416 NKFQPPKLIPIQN

-2447 GQAHSGQ
+2447 GQDHSGQ
-2454 IELLKANTEPFEARH
+2454 IELLKVNTEPFDARH

-2476 QRRQAEKQIKEKD
+2476 QKRRAEKQIKEKE
-2489 DKKKASVTFRPD
+2489 DKKKPSVTFHPD
-2501 DSIIGTDD
+2501 DFIISTDD
-2509 MEKVFEIEIQD
+2509 IERVFETEIQD

-2525 SRYLGD
+2525 SRYLED

-2542 AITTS
+2542 TITTT
-2547 ASLHCMAS
+2547 AGLHCMAS
-2555 ARKKPTEIQDAS
+2555 TRKKPAETQDAS

-2579 IETGSEGIVPEH
+2579 IETGSEDKTVSEL
-2591 SKNRPIA
+2591 SKHQPIA

-2608 NVLQMLPP
+2608 RVPQMLPP
-2616 DMYLNLT
+2616 DMYLNFK
-2623 FHTEGGEKPL
+2623 FHTEVGESLL
-2633 PSSVSDTAPDVIG
+2633 PSSVSDTAPDLIG

-2654 IEDSDLLKDL
+2654 IEDSDLFKDL
-2664 PVIAESTE
+2664 PTIAESTE
-2672 EIVATQQSENFEVQ
+2672 EMVTTQQHENFEVP

-2708 RKDDYQNVLF
+2708 GKDDHQNGLF
-2718 PLQEGD
+2718 PVQERD
-2724 IKSDAAR
+2724 VKSDAAR
-2731 DDLTWNLLHEDV
+2731 DNLTWNLLHEDV

-2752 TKIISKES
+2752 AKIISKEH
-2760 FCTKLQEMDIQL
+2760 FNTKLQEMDIQL

-2793 KKIEDLEMAASTDL
+2793 KTIEDLGMAASPNL
-2807 GAASLFSEN
+2807 GVASLFSEG

-2825 VSCVGFE
+2825 VSSV
-2832 DLMDEEEEGSKPEYS
+2832 DEEEEGSRPEYS
-2847 LTSYTALQAHSL
+2847 VTSYTALQAHSL
-2859 SPTTSAANLSS
+2859 SPATSSANLLS
-2870 RIKSSSDIHRNEDL
+2870 RIKSSSDIHINEDL

-2889 DDPLQ
+2889 DNPLQ
-2894 ITGLSGITDIINDLV
+2894 ITGLSGITDVIDDLV
-2909 TEGGVSATELGFTET
+2909 TEGGISTTELGITKT
-2924 QSRKISRIHDTA
+2924 QARSISRIHDTA
-2936 AGHSQK
+2936 AGQSPK
-2942 TEKERKE
+2942 TERERKE

-2969 DEQRESEYNPFNLRN
+2969 DEQREREYNPFNLRN
-2984 NMQFGLTAKEIK
+2984 NMQFGLSAKEIK
-2996 LNQKKKD
+2996 LSQKKKD
-3003 EKNKALLSENH
+3003 EKDKALLSEHH

-3027 MLFETVQLPASELRP
+3027 MLSETVQLPASELRP

-3048 SHRKFR
+3048 FPRDFR
-3054 KHHLTSARR
+3054 KQQLTSARGR
-3063 NHSGIRS
+3063 PGSRS
-3070 LSTSRTERSRTTAK
+3070 LSASQAERSRTAAK
-3084 PGEIKPGEARPL
+3084 PDFGQARSHS
-3096 FTPPHG
+3096 TPPQG
-3102 LAQSGEIATVVLQ
+3102 LAQSGGTATVVLQ
-3115 KTTSKG
+3115 KNISKG
-3121 RIRNATSYP
+3121 RIRNARHYP
-3130 INSTQV
+3130 VNSRQV
-3136 AIQPQDQ
+3136 AIRPQDQ
-3143 TSQVTRKGMLRD
+3143 TSQVTLRGMLTD
-3155 FNQRRTWLQGN
+3155 FNRRRTRLQGN
-3166 ASQRQGLSKRRP
+3166 ASQRQGLSKGRP

-3187 QTNSTGKLRRPAPY
+3187 QTLSTRNLRRPTPC
-3201 AAAIQTKETG
+3201 AAAIQREETG
-3211 LDYETERD
+3211 LDYESERD
-3219 SLSPWSV
+3219 SISPWSV

-3241 FEGYVPHEEHC
+3241 LEVSVPHEEDC
-3252 SPLSTNDI
+3252 SPLSINDS
-3260 DRVSESTGSIL
+3260 VSESTGSIL
-3271 SKLDWKA
+3271 SKLDWNA

>member
-1 MEIKLDVLVSI
+1 MEIKLDVLVST
-12 CIKQRKPWPRISW
+12 CIKHRKPWPRISW
-25 LGQEKEAIFLIDDK
+25 LGQEKESIFLLDDK
-39 CISEINLVS
+39 CISEINLLS
-48 GKTKKIPRLQS
+48 GKTKKKIPRLQS

-77 GILTTGEL
+77 GIVTTGEL

-90 DLDHLKIVPA
+90 DQDYLKIVPA
-100 IKESSELVTA
+100 VEESSKVVTA

-128 VLLTTSTACIFLW
+128 VLLITPTACIFLW

-151 SKNPSLAGRWSQI
+151 PKNPSLAGRWTQI
-164 VPEESVILPS
+164 VPEESILLPS

-181 MNADFNKNEILGD
+181 MSADFIKNEILGD

-201 FYSGECLMLT
+201 FYSGERLMLT

-229 YQILWAQQACSLP
+229 YHIHWAQQACSLP
-242 SLIPECEPVKSRG
+242 TLVPVCVSVKSRG
-255 ALLTAFSRDRLLLA
+255 ALLTAFSRDGLLLA

-347 LTMVTSGCSI
+347 LTLVTSGCSI

-372 YRPQKSASQDSSH
+372 YRLQQSVSQDSSH
-385 SFDSSASESDFMR
+385 SLGSSASESDLMR

-416 GYMVTVLKF
+416 GYMVTVLRF
-425 SDNLLPSGIMRSLLL
+425 SDNLLPSGVMRSLLL
-440 DSAQRLEKIRQHLMT
+440 DSAQRLEKIHQSLMT
-455 PKSKVKRLQ
+455 PKSKGKRLQ
-464 LQSLSSLKASLLR
+464 LRSLSSLKASLLK
-477 QHRNQNSILS
+477 QHRNQNSTLS

-493 QEETAEL
+493 LLQEEETAEL

-506 LQDYEDESDDEKQFQ
+506 LQDYEDKSDDDKQFQ
-521 NNSSTFCSQRPD
+521 NNSSTFCSQGPN
-533 SFFSRADR
+533 SFFSKADQ

-562 DDLSVELN
+562 DDLSTELN
-570 SIEKNLLAAW
+570 SIQKNLLAAW

-598 VGCITHFFNILQFLK
+598 IGCITHLFNILQFIK
-613 SPLLNDD
+613 SPLLTHDA
-620 GFLNKSVRNNLWMH
+620 FLNKSEKYKLWMH
-634 CILKHFQQYLTVLY
+634 AILKHFQQCLTVLY
-648 WDVRDRQAVGHLV
+648 WDVRDRQTVGHLV

-670 MLIQQQDQL
+670 MLIQHQDQL
-679 FSKYL
+679 FSEYL
-684 LGCFCLLKLVAH
+684 LGCFCLLKMVAH
-696 NLSGKFTPHYE
+696 SLNGKFTPCYE
-707 IMSISSD
+707 IMSASSD
-714 VNSTVELDSLV
+714 VNSAVELDSLV

-738 KFHSLNA
+738 KFCSLNS
-745 LLKIPPQ
+745 LVKIPPQ

-774 VLWYQTQLKRKI
+774 VLQYQTQLNRKI
-786 SKNGKPLTEM
+786 SKDGKSLTEM
-796 KIVHEESIVA
+796 KIAHEESIVA
-806 PLLGHIQAVLQSSGE
+806 QLLGHIQAVLQSSGE

-826 WKLNSVIGE
+826 RKLNSVIGE

-847 DLWKKALQ
+847 DLWKRALQ
-855 ETKPK
+855 ETKAK

-876 LYCHLYHYNLSEAQG
+876 LYCHLYHYNLTEAQG

-896 VREILRRSRL
+896 VREILRRSQL
-906 SVRQMEDFSDAEYSQ
+906 SVRQIEDFSDAEYSQ
-921 HELCMI
+921 YELWMI
-927 RYVHP
+927 RDVHP
-932 EAAVAVIQSMARF
+932 EAAMAVIQSMARF

-957 LPPHNVDILSPLHIN
+957 LPPHKVDILPPLHIN
-972 RDRFPRVVP
+972 QDRFPRVVP

-1037 YNLYCQC
+1037 YNLYCQS
-1044 GGDFSRSEKTELH
+1044 GGDLRSEKTELH

-1062 TPTQTF
+1062 TPTQIF
-1068 QEKLQSFLGQPFNFE
+1068 QEKLQSFLGQPVSFE
-1083 TSNEGSTKYKKF
+1083 TSNEGRTKYKQF

-1132 LIDSAKDLTRKLS
+1132 LIDSAKDLTRKLC

-1160 CPQPASLSEEDYN
+1160 CPQPASLSEKDYN
-1173 DSTLKIERDYRQ
+1173 DCPLKIERDYRQ

-1197 FQAAHCSYPVAQWYI
+1197 FRAARCSCPVAQWYI

-1222 QKIRMKGTLPSLSA
+1222 QKIRMKGTLPSLSS

-1276 CALCWMLHVREKLSD
+1276 CALCWMLHVRERLSD
-1291 SCRRYQTAR
+1291 SCRHYQTAR
-1300 ESVGNQKDCKK
+1300 ESMGNQKDCKK
-1311 TEFDAC
+1311 AEYDAC

-1339 NVEELIQDIIL
+1339 NVEELVQDIIL

-1372 PEDVRV
+1372 SEDVRV
-1378 PLRDKHHAL
+1378 PLRDKYHAL

-1395 VRGPKSEE
+1395 VRGSKSEE

-1413 KVRLKVLKRVIR
+1413 KVRLKALKRVIR

-1487 TEETRDQAPSS
+1487 TEETRNQAPSP
-1498 QRETRPH
+1498 QRETRPP
-1505 TEELTGSKDT
+1505 TEEQTGSKKT

-1523 WKAKHKEKEHNKDL
+1523 WKAKHKEHSKVL

-1585 TSFSKLLKEHELH
+1585 TSFSELLREHELH

-1612 GKICS
+1612 GKTNS

-1642 NEKQKCLENQMSV
+1642 NEKQKHLENQMSV

-1663 SVCDS
+1663 LVCDS
-1668 VNGVKKYMGKKGL
+1668 VNGVKKYMGKEGL

-1690 KAQNNKQEIT
+1690 RAQDKKQEIT
-1700 ITPVTQ
+1700 ITPITQ
-1706 TLSDHACSILQ
+1706 TLSDHACSNIQ
-1717 TPMTCKYM
+1717 TSVTCKYM
-1725 YKTIHVDDVIPREE
+1725 YKTIHVNDVLPREE
-1739 LGLELK
+1739 LALELK

-1759 RWSDKR
+1759 RWSDRR
-1765 LLCDTNKVESFQ
+1765 LLCDTNKIESFQ
-1777 ESHPMMHVKTSA
+1777 ESRPMMHVKTSA

-1800 RPYCDELQARNT
+1800 RPYCDESQTRIT
-1812 SFKSPDYQYLK
+1812 SFKSPDYQYLM

-1834 IQKESSVDTD
+1834 IRKESSMDTGR
-1844 YSPSTETS
+1844 SPATEMP

-1863 PCENLLGISTKTKHS
+1863 LCENVLGISTKTKHS
-1878 EKNEMNESYSVTLST
+1878 EKNEMNESHSVTHST
-1893 EEGVIDFDEEVG
+1893 EEGFDEEVG
-1905 TLLQE
+1905 AFLQE
-1910 EVDVTSENE
+1910 EVDATSENE
-1919 ELSEEPFGAPKS
+1919 ELFEEPFGVPKS

-1951 LDVECPWEEPMMENL
+1951 LDVESPWEEPMMEKL
-1966 EGKKAKQNNM
+1966 KEKKAKQNGM

-1993 ADAPSNREIC
+1993 ADAPS
-2003 ICDDQSSFTAVSSV
+2003 V
-2017 PYNAPVCSKK
+2017 PYNDPVCSKK
-2027 QEVQE
+2027 QVVQE
-2032 REPIAEPLNVSEA
+2032 GEQISEPLNVSEA
-2045 VRPMLQDEM
+2045 VRQMLQDEM

-2061 QINFLSLM
+2061 QINFLNLM
-2069 QMVGSSFPSLPNM
+2069 QMVGSSFASLPNM
-2082 QHLLQQSQSIQL
+2082 QHLPQQSQSIQL

-2109 TSLPTHSTDISP
+2109 TSLPIQSADISP
-2121 ETQLPTR
+2121 ETQLPTK
-2128 ENAAKSDKKNSS
+2128 ENAGKSNKKSSS

-2146 ILNDQSNK
+2146 ILNDQSSK
-2154 ESIHNHPDV
+2154 ENIHNYPDV

-2170 ETQSNGTG
+2170 ESQSNGTG
-2178 FIPASQDLLPSAPAK
+2178 FIPASQDLLRSAPAK
-2193 PLYLLYPSLDI
+2193 PLHLLSRSLDI

-2228 ESDYHLKPLNLYPL
+2228 ESDHLKPLNLYPL
-2242 KVPQAFIRP
+2242 KVSQAFIGS
-2251 LPQPRVAW
+2251 LPQPRVVW
-2259 GPSNSLHNP
+2259 DPSNSLQNP
-2268 PLSCTLGDKTN
+2268 PLSCMLGDKTIST
-2279 LMTHLNLNKYDPE
+2279 THLNLNKYDPE
-2292 MIGQVYEEKKR
+2292 MIRQVYEEKKR

-2310 GPPKLLNLD
+2310 RPPKLLNLD

-2325 NLPPLQY
+2325 NLAPLQH
-2332 LCTNV
+2332 LRTN
-2337 SAEKPLGAHHAS
+2337 
-2349 FCGTYQHSAGIPL
+2349 F
-2362 LRLQL
+2362 
-2367 DPAPKFPPITRPPVA
+2367 DPAPRFPPIIRPSVP
-2382 ASLIPVRPMTEET
+2382 ASLIPVRPITEET
-2395 NSRDTLQHT
+2395 NSRDTLQHI
-2404 GISVLHTNLPPK
+2404 GISILHANLPPK
-2416 NKFQPPQLIPLQN
+2416 NKFQPPKLIPIQN

-2447 GQAHSGQ
+2447 GQDHSGQ
-2454 IELLKANTEPFEARH
+2454 IELLKVNTEPFDARH

-2476 QRRQAEKQIKEKD
+2476 QKRRAEKQIKEKE
-2489 DKKKASVTFRPD
+2489 DKKKPSVTFHPD
-2501 DSIIGTDD
+2501 DFIISTDD
-2509 MEKVFEIEIQD
+2509 IERVFETEIQD

-2525 SRYLGD
+2525 SRYLED

-2542 AITTS
+2542 TITTT
-2547 ASLHCMAS
+2547 AGLHCMAS
-2555 ARKKPTEIQDAS
+2555 TRKKPAETQDAS

-2579 IETGSEGIVPEH
+2579 IETGSEDKTVSEL
-2591 SKNRPIA
+2591 SKNQPIA

-2608 NVLQMLPP
+2608 RVPQMLPP
-2616 DMYLNLT
+2616 DMYLNFK
-2623 FHTEGGEKPL
+2623 FHTEVGESLL
-2633 PSSVSDTAPDVIG
+2633 PSSVSDTAPDLIG

-2654 IEDSDLLKDL
+2654 IEDSDLFKDL
-2664 PVIAESTE
+2664 PTIAESTE
-2672 EIVATQQSENFEVQ
+2672 EMVTTQQHENFEVP

-2708 RKDDYQNVLF
+2708 GKDDHQNGLF
-2718 PLQEGD
+2718 PVQERD
-2724 IKSDAAR
+2724 VKSDAAR
-2731 DDLTWNLLHEDV
+2731 DNLTWNLLHEDV

-2752 TKIISKES
+2752 AKIISKEH
-2760 FCTKLQEMDIQL
+2760 FNTKLQEMDIQL

-2793 KKIEDLEMAASTDL
+2793 KTIEDLGMAASPNL
-2807 GAASLFSEN
+2807 GVASLFSEG

-2825 VSCVGFE
+2825 VSSVDFE
-2832 DLMDEEEEGSKPEYS
+2832 DLMDEEEEGSRPEYS
-2847 LTSYTALQAHSL
+2847 VTSYTALQAHSL
-2859 SPTTSAANLSS
+2859 SPATSSANLLS
-2870 RIKSSSDIHRNEDL
+2870 RIKSSSDIHINEDL

-2889 DDPLQ
+2889 DNPLQ
-2894 ITGLSGITDIINDLV
+2894 ITGLSGITDVIDDLV
-2909 TEGGVSATELGFTET
+2909 TEGGISTTELGITKT
-2924 QSRKISRIHDTA
+2924 QARSISRIHDTA
-2936 AGHSQK
+2936 AGQSPK
-2942 TEKERKE
+2942 TERERKE

-2969 DEQRESEYNPFNLRN
+2969 DEQREREYNPFNLRN
-2984 NMQFGLTAKEIK
+2984 NMQFGLSAKEIK
-2996 LNQKKKD
+2996 LSQKKKD
-3003 EKNKALLSENH
+3003 EKDKALLSEHH

-3027 MLFETVQLPASELRP
+3027 MLSETVQLPASELRP

-3048 SHRKFR
+3048 FPRDFR
-3054 KHHLTSARR
+3054 KQQLTSARGR
-3063 NHSGIRS
+3063 PGSRS
-3070 LSTSRTERSRTTAK
+3070 LSASQAERSRTTAK
-3084 PGEIKPGEARPL
+3084 PDFGQARSHS
-3096 FTPPHG
+3096 TPPQG
-3102 LAQSGEIATVVLQ
+3102 LTQSGGTATVVLQ
-3115 KTTSKG
+3115 KNISKG
-3121 RIRNATSYP
+3121 RIRNARHYP
-3130 INSTQV
+3130 VNSRQV
-3136 AIQPQDQ
+3136 AIRPQDQ
-3143 TSQVTRKGMLRD
+3143 TSQVTLRGMLAD
-3155 FNQRRTWLQGN
+3155 FNRRRTRLQGN
-3166 ASQRQGLSKRRP
+3166 ASQRQGLSKGRP

-3187 QTNSTGKLRRPAPY
+3187 QTLSTRNLRRPTPC
-3201 AAAIQTKETG
+3201 AAAIQREETG
-3211 LDYETERD
+3211 LDYESERD
-3219 SLSPWSV
+3219 SISPWSV

-3241 FEGYVPHEEHC
+3241 LEVSVPHEEDC
-3252 SPLSTNDI
+3252 SPLSINDS
-3260 DRVSESTGSIL
+3260 VSESTGSIL
-3271 SKLDWKA
+3271 SKLDWNA

>member
-1 MEIKLDVLVSI
+1 MEIKLDVLVST
-12 CIKQRKPWPRISW
+12 CIKHRKPWPRISW
-25 LGQEKEAIFLIDDK
+25 LGQEKESIFLLDDK
-39 CISEINLVS
+39 CISEINLLS
-48 GKTKKIPRLQS
+48 GKTKKKIPRLQS

-77 GILTTGEL
+77 GIVTTGEL

-90 DLDHLKIVPA
+90 DQDYLKIVPA
-100 IKESSELVTA
+100 VEESSKVVTA

-128 VLLTTSTACIFLW
+128 VLLITPTACIFLW

-151 SKNPSLAGRWSQI
+151 PKNPSLAGRWTQI
-164 VPEESVILPS
+164 VPEESILLPS

-181 MNADFNKNEILGD
+181 MSADFIKNEILGD

-201 FYSGECLMLT
+201 FYSGERLMLT
-211 FLALQWHENSF
+211 FLALRWHENSF

-229 YQILWAQQACSLP
+229 YHIHWAQQACSLP
-242 SLIPECEPVKSRG
+242 TLVPVCVSVKSRG
-255 ALLTAFSRDRLLLA
+255 ALLTAFSRDGLLLA

-322 TPDSLFLACMLKR
+322 TLDSLFLACMLKR

-347 LTMVTSGCSI
+347 LTLVTSGCSI

-372 YRPQKSASQDSSH
+372 YRLQQSVSQDSSH
-385 SFDSSASESDFMR
+385 SLGSSASESDLMR

-416 GYMVTVLKF
+416 GYMVTVLRF
-425 SDNLLPSGIMRSLLL
+425 SDNLLPSGVMRSLLL
-440 DSAQRLEKIRQHLMT
+440 DSAQRLEKIHQSLMT
-455 PKSKVKRLQ
+455 PKSKGKRLQ
-464 LQSLSSLKASLLR
+464 LRSLSSLKASLLK
-477 QHRNQNSILS
+477 QHRNQNSTLS

-493 QEETAEL
+493 LLQEEETAEL

-506 LQDYEDESDDEKQFQ
+506 LQDYEDKSDDDKQFQ
-521 NNSSTFCSQRPD
+521 NNSSTFCSQGPN
-533 SFFSRADR
+533 SFFSKADQ

-562 DDLSVELN
+562 DDLSTELN
-570 SIEKNLLAAW
+570 SIQKNLLAAW

-598 VGCITHFFNILQFLK
+598 IGCITHLFNILQFIK
-613 SPLLNDD
+613 SPLLTHDA
-620 GFLNKSVRNNLWMH
+620 FLNKSEKYKLWMH
-634 CILKHFQQYLTVLY
+634 AILKHFQQCLTVLY
-648 WDVRDRQAVGHLV
+648 WDVRDRQTVGHLV

-670 MLIQQQDQL
+670 MLIQHQDQL
-679 FSKYL
+679 FSEYL
-684 LGCFCLLKLVAH
+684 LGCFCLLKMVAH
-696 NLSGKFTPHYE
+696 SLNGKFTPCYE
-707 IMSISSD
+707 IMSASSD
-714 VNSTVELDSLV
+714 VNSAVELDSLI

-738 KFHSLNA
+738 KFRSLNS
-745 LLKIPPQ
+745 LVKIPPQ

-774 VLWYQTQLKRKI
+774 VLQYQTQLNRKI
-786 SKNGKPLTEM
+786 SKDGKSLTEM
-796 KIVHEESIVA
+796 KIAHEESIVA
-806 PLLGHIQAVLQSSGE
+806 QLLGHIQAVLQSSGE

-826 WKLNSVIGE
+826 RKLNSVIGE

-847 DLWKKALQ
+847 DLWKRALQ
-855 ETKPK
+855 ETKAK

-876 LYCHLYHYNLSEAQG
+876 LYCHLYHYNLTEAQG

-896 VREILRRSRL
+896 VREILRRSQL
-906 SVRQMEDFSDAEYSQ
+906 SVRQIEDFSDAEYSQ
-921 HELCMI
+921 YELWMI
-927 RYVHP
+927 RDVHP
-932 EAAVAVIQSMARF
+932 EAAMAVIQSMARF

-957 LPPHNVDILSPLHIN
+957 LPPHKVDILPPLHIN
-972 RDRFPRVVP
+972 QDRFPRVVP

-1037 YNLYCQC
+1037 YNLYCQS
-1044 GGDFSRSEKTELH
+1044 GGDLRSEKTELH

-1062 TPTQTF
+1062 TPTQIF
-1068 QEKLQSFLGQPFNFE
+1068 QEKLQSFLGQPVSFE
-1083 TSNEGSTKYKKF
+1083 TSNEERTKYKQF

-1132 LIDSAKDLTRKLS
+1132 LIDSAKDLTRKLC

-1160 CPQPASLSEEDYN
+1160 CPQPASLSEKDYN
-1173 DSTLKIERDYRQ
+1173 DSPLKIERDYRQ

-1197 FQAAHCSYPVAQWYI
+1197 FRAARCSCPVAQWYI

-1222 QKIRMKGTLPSLSA
+1222 QKIRMKGTLPSLSS

-1276 CALCWMLHVREKLSD
+1276 CALCWMLHVRERLSD
-1291 SCRRYQTAR
+1291 SCRHYQTAR
-1300 ESVGNQKDCKK
+1300 ESMGNQKDCKK
-1311 TEFDAC
+1311 AEYDAC

-1339 NVEELIQDIIL
+1339 NVEELVQDIIL

-1372 PEDVRV
+1372 SEDVRV
-1378 PLRDKHHAL
+1378 PLRDKYHAL

-1395 VRGPKSEE
+1395 VRGSKSEE

-1487 TEETRDQAPSS
+1487 TEETRNQAPSP
-1498 QRETRPH
+1498 QRETRPPA
-1505 TEELTGSKDT
+1505 EEQTGSKKT
-1515 AYKIKYLN
+1515 AHKIKYLN
-1523 WKAKHKEKEHNKDL
+1523 WKAKHKEHSKVL

-1585 TSFSKLLKEHELH
+1585 TSFSELLREHELH

-1612 GKICS
+1612 GKTNS

-1642 NEKQKCLENQMSV
+1642 NEKQKHLENQMSV

-1668 VNGVKKYMGKKGL
+1668 VNGVKKYMGKEGL

-1690 KAQNNKQEIT
+1690 RAQDKKQEIT
-1700 ITPVTQ
+1700 ITPITQ
-1706 TLSDHACSILQ
+1706 TLSDHACSNIQ
-1717 TPMTCKYM
+1717 TSVTCKYV
-1725 YKTIHVDDVIPREE
+1725 YKTIHVNDVLPREE
-1739 LGLELK
+1739 LALELK

-1759 RWSDKR
+1759 RWSDRR
-1765 LLCDTNKVESFQ
+1765 LLCDTNKIEPFQ
-1777 ESHPMMHVKTSA
+1777 ESRPMIHVKTSA

-1800 RPYCDELQARNT
+1800 RPYCDESQARIT
-1812 SFKSPDYQYLK
+1812 SFKSPDYQYLM

-1834 IQKESSVDTD
+1834 IQKESSMDTGR
-1844 YSPSTETS
+1844 SPATEMP

-1863 PCENLLGISTKTKHS
+1863 LCENVLGIPTKTKHS
-1878 EKNEMNESYSVTLST
+1878 EKNEMNESHSVTHST
-1893 EEGVIDFDEEVG
+1893 EEGVIGFDEEVG
-1905 TLLQE
+1905 AFLQE
-1910 EVDVTSENE
+1910 EVDATSENE
-1919 ELSEEPFGAPKS
+1919 ELFEEPFGVPKS

-1951 LDVECPWEEPMMENL
+1951 LDVESPWEEPMMEKL
-1966 EGKKAKQNNM
+1966 EEKKAKQNGM
-1976 TEAVSSTIPH
+1976 TEAVSGTIPH

-1993 ADAPSNREIC
+1993 ADAPS
-2003 ICDDQSSFTAVSSV
+2003 V
-2017 PYNAPVCSKK
+2017 PYNGPVCSKK
-2027 QEVQE
+2027 QVVQE
-2032 REPIAEPLNVSEA
+2032 GEQISEPLNVSEA
-2045 VRPMLQDEM
+2045 VRQMLQDEM

-2061 QINFLSLM
+2061 QINFLNLM
-2069 QMVGSSFPSLPNM
+2069 QMVGSSFASLPNM

-2109 TSLPTHSTDISP
+2109 TSLPIQSADISP
-2121 ETQLPTR
+2121 ETQLPTK
-2128 ENAAKSDKKNSS
+2128 ENAGKSNKKSSS

-2146 ILNDQSNK
+2146 ILNDQSSK
-2154 ESIHNHPDV
+2154 ESIHFQP
-2163 NISLSLS
+2163 
-2170 ETQSNGTG
+2170 
-2178 FIPASQDLLPSAPAK
+2178 
-2193 PLYLLYPSLDI
+2193 
-2204 QKTPKLIPV
+2204 PKLIP
-2213 AKTLNYENGFPLLKL
+2213 
-2228 ESDYHLKPLNLYPL
+2228 
-2242 KVPQAFIRP
+2242 I
-2251 LPQPRVAW
+2251 
-2259 GPSNSLHNP
+2259 
-2268 PLSCTLGDKTN
+2268 
-2279 LMTHLNLNKYDPE
+2279 
-2292 MIGQVYEEKKR
+2292 
-2303 WAEAESK
+2303 
-2310 GPPKLLNLD
+2310 
-2319 QYEGEQ
+2319 
-2325 NLPPLQY
+2325 
-2332 LCTNV
+2332 
-2337 SAEKPLGAHHAS
+2337 
-2349 FCGTYQHSAGIPL
+2349 
-2362 LRLQL
+2362 
-2367 DPAPKFPPITRPPVA
+2367 
-2382 ASLIPVRPMTEET
+2382 
-2395 NSRDTLQHT
+2395 
-2404 GISVLHTNLPPK
+2404 
-2416 NKFQPPQLIPLQN
+2416 QN

-2447 GQAHSGQ
+2447 GQDHSGQ
-2454 IELLKANTEPFEARH
+2454 IELLKVNTEPFDARH

-2476 QRRQAEKQIKEKD
+2476 QKRRAEKQIKEKE
-2489 DKKKASVTFRPD
+2489 DKKKPSVTFHPD
-2501 DSIIGTDD
+2501 DFIISTDD
-2509 MEKVFEIEIQD
+2509 IERVFETEIQD

-2525 SRYLGD
+2525 SRYLED

-2542 AITTS
+2542 TITTT
-2547 ASLHCMAS
+2547 AGLHCMAS
-2555 ARKKPTEIQDAS
+2555 TRKKPAETQDAS

-2579 IETGSEGIVPEH
+2579 IETGSEDKTVSEL
-2591 SKNRPIA
+2591 SKHQPIA

-2608 NVLQMLPP
+2608 RVPQMLPP
-2616 DMYLNLT
+2616 DMYLNFK
-2623 FHTEGGEKPL
+2623 FHTEVGESLL
-2633 PSSVSDTAPDVIG
+2633 PSSVSDTAPDLIG

-2654 IEDSDLLKDL
+2654 IEDSDLFKDL
-2664 PVIAESTE
+2664 PTIAESTE
-2672 EIVATQQSENFEVQ
+2672 EMVTTQQHENFEVP

-2708 RKDDYQNVLF
+2708 GKDDHQNGLF
-2718 PLQEGD
+2718 PVQERD
-2724 IKSDAAR
+2724 VKSDAAR
-2731 DDLTWNLLHEDV
+2731 DNLTWNLLHEDV

-2752 TKIISKES
+2752 AKIISKEH
-2760 FCTKLQEMDIQL
+2760 FNTKLQEMDIQL

-2793 KKIEDLEMAASTDL
+2793 KTIEDLGMAASPNL
-2807 GAASLFSEN
+2807 GVASLFSEG

-2825 VSCVGFE
+2825 VSSV
-2832 DLMDEEEEGSKPEYS
+2832 DEEEEGSRPEYS
-2847 LTSYTALQAHSL
+2847 VTSYTALQAHSL
-2859 SPTTSAANLSS
+2859 SPATSSANLLS
-2870 RIKSSSDIHRNEDL
+2870 RIKSSSDIHINEDL

-2889 DDPLQ
+2889 DNPLQ
-2894 ITGLSGITDIINDLV
+2894 ITGLSGITDVIDDLV
-2909 TEGGVSATELGFTET
+2909 TEGGISTTELGITKT
-2924 QSRKISRIHDTA
+2924 QARSISRIHDTA
-2936 AGHSQK
+2936 AGQSPK
-2942 TEKERKE
+2942 TERERKE

-2969 DEQRESEYNPFNLRN
+2969 DEQREREYNPFNLRN
-2984 NMQFGLTAKEIK
+2984 NMQFGLSAKEIK
-2996 LNQKKKD
+2996 LSQKKKD
-3003 EKNKALLSENH
+3003 EKDKALLSEHH

-3027 MLFETVQLPASELRP
+3027 MLSETVQLPASELRP

-3048 SHRKFR
+3048 FPRDFR
-3054 KHHLTSARR
+3054 KQQLTSARGR
-3063 NHSGIRS
+3063 PGSRS
-3070 LSTSRTERSRTTAK
+3070 LSASQAERSRTAAK
-3084 PGEIKPGEARPL
+3084 PDFGQARSHS
-3096 FTPPHG
+3096 TPPQG
-3102 LAQSGEIATVVLQ
+3102 LAQSGGTATVVLQ
-3115 KTTSKG
+3115 KNISKG
-3121 RIRNATSYP
+3121 RIRNARHYP
-3130 INSTQV
+3130 VNSRQV
-3136 AIQPQDQ
+3136 AIRPQDQ
-3143 TSQVTRKGMLRD
+3143 TSQVTLRGMLTD
-3155 FNQRRTWLQGN
+3155 FNRRRTRLQGN
-3166 ASQRQGLSKRRP
+3166 ASQRQGLSKGRP

-3187 QTNSTGKLRRPAPY
+3187 QTLSTRNLRRPTPC
-3201 AAAIQTKETG
+3201 AAAIQREETG
-3211 LDYETERD
+3211 LDYESERD
-3219 SLSPWSV
+3219 SISPWSV

-3241 FEGYVPHEEHC
+3241 LEVSVPHEEDC
-3252 SPLSTNDI
+3252 SPLSINDS
-3260 DRVSESTGSIL
+3260 VSESTGSIL
-3271 SKLDWKA
+3271 SKLDWNA

>member
-1 MEIKLDVLVSI
+1 MEIKLDVLVST
-12 CIKQRKPWPRISW
+12 CIKHRKPWPRISW
-25 LGQEKEAIFLIDDK
+25 LGQEKESIFLLDDK
-39 CISEINLVS
+39 CISEINLLS
-48 GKTKKIPRLQS
+48 GKTKKKIPRLQS

-77 GILTTGEL
+77 GIVTTGEL

-90 DLDHLKIVPA
+90 DQDYLKIVPA
-100 IKESSELVTA
+100 VEESSKVVTA

-128 VLLTTSTACIFLW
+128 VLLITPTACIFLW

-151 SKNPSLAGRWSQI
+151 PKNPSLAGRWTQI
-164 VPEESVILPS
+164 VPEESILLPS

-181 MNADFNKNEILGD
+181 MSADFIKNEILGD

-201 FYSGECLMLT
+201 FYSGERLMLT
-211 FLALQWHENSF
+211 FLALRWHENSF

-229 YQILWAQQACSLP
+229 YHIHWAQQACSLP
-242 SLIPECEPVKSRG
+242 TLVPVCVSVKSRG
-255 ALLTAFSRDRLLLA
+255 ALLTAFSRDGLLLA

-300 SSKNHVVPSKFVR
+300 SNKNHVVPSKFVR

-347 LTMVTSGCSI
+347 LTLVTSGCSI

-372 YRPQKSASQDSSH
+372 YRLQQSVSQDSSH
-385 SFDSSASESDFMR
+385 SLGSSASESDLMR

-416 GYMVTVLKF
+416 GYMVTVLRF
-425 SDNLLPSGIMRSLLL
+425 SDNLLPSGVMRSLLL
-440 DSAQRLEKIRQHLMT
+440 DSAQRLEKIHQSLMT
-455 PKSKVKRLQ
+455 PKSKGKRLQ
-464 LQSLSSLKASLLR
+464 LRSLSSLKASLLK
-477 QHRNQNSILS
+477 QHRNQNSTLS

-493 QEETAEL
+493 LLQEEETAEL

-506 LQDYEDESDDEKQFQ
+506 LQDYEDKSDDDKQFQ
-521 NNSSTFCSQRPD
+521 NNSSTFCSQGPN
-533 SFFSRADR
+533 SFFSKADQ

-562 DDLSVELN
+562 DDLSTELN
-570 SIEKNLLAAW
+570 SIQKNLLAAW

-598 VGCITHFFNILQFLK
+598 IGCITHLFNILQFIK
-613 SPLLNDD
+613 SPLLTHDA
-620 GFLNKSVRNNLWMH
+620 FLNKSEKYKLWMH
-634 CILKHFQQYLTVLY
+634 AILKHFQQCLTVLY
-648 WDVRDRQAVGHLV
+648 WDVRDRQTVGHLV

-670 MLIQQQDQL
+670 MLIQHQDQL
-679 FSKYL
+679 FSEYL
-684 LGCFCLLKLVAH
+684 LGCFCLLKMVAH
-696 NLSGKFTPHYE
+696 SLNGKFTPCYE
-707 IMSISSD
+707 IMSASSD
-714 VNSTVELDSLV
+714 VNSAVELDSLV

-738 KFHSLNA
+738 KFCSLNS
-745 LLKIPPQ
+745 LVKIPPQ

-774 VLWYQTQLKRKI
+774 VLQYQTQLNRKI
-786 SKNGKPLTEM
+786 SKDGKSLTEM
-796 KIVHEESIVA
+796 KIAHEESIVA
-806 PLLGHIQAVLQSSGE
+806 QLLGHIQAVLQSSGE

-826 WKLNSVIGE
+826 RKLNSVIGE

-847 DLWKKALQ
+847 DLWKRALQ
-855 ETKPK
+855 ETKAK

-876 LYCHLYHYNLSEAQG
+876 LYCHLYHYNLTEAQG

-896 VREILRRSRL
+896 VREILRRSQL
-906 SVRQMEDFSDAEYSQ
+906 SVRQIEDFSDAEYSQ
-921 HELCMI
+921 YELWMI
-927 RYVHP
+927 RDVHP
-932 EAAVAVIQSMARF
+932 EAAMAVIQSMARF

-957 LPPHNVDILSPLHIN
+957 LPPHKVDILPPLHIN
-972 RDRFPRVVP
+972 QDRFPRVVP

-1037 YNLYCQC
+1037 YSLYCQS
-1044 GGDFSRSEKTELH
+1044 GGDLRSEKTELH

-1062 TPTQTF
+1062 TPTQIF
-1068 QEKLQSFLGQPFNFE
+1068 QEKLQSFLGQPVSFE
-1083 TSNEGSTKYKKF
+1083 TSNEGRTKYKQF

-1132 LIDSAKDLTRKLS
+1132 LIDSAKDLTRKLC

-1160 CPQPASLSEEDYN
+1160 CPQPASLSEKDYN
-1173 DSTLKIERDYRQ
+1173 DSPLKIERDYRQ

-1197 FQAAHCSYPVAQWYI
+1197 FRAARCSCPVAQWYI

-1222 QKIRMKGTLPSLSA
+1222 QKIRMKGTLPSLSS

-1276 CALCWMLHVREKLSD
+1276 CALCWMLHVRERLSD
-1291 SCRRYQTAR
+1291 SCRHYQTAR
-1300 ESVGNQKDCKK
+1300 ESMGNQKDCKK
-1311 TEFDAC
+1311 AEYDAC

-1339 NVEELIQDIIL
+1339 NVEELVQDIIL

-1372 PEDVRV
+1372 SEDVRV
-1378 PLRDKHHAL
+1378 PLRDKYHAL

-1395 VRGPKSEE
+1395 VRGSKSEE

-1413 KVRLKVLKRVIR
+1413 KVRLKALKRVIR

-1487 TEETRDQAPSS
+1487 TEETRNQAPSP
-1498 QRETRPH
+1498 QRETRPP
-1505 TEELTGSKDT
+1505 TEEQTGSKKT

-1523 WKAKHKEKEHNKDL
+1523 WKAKHKEHSKVL

-1574 VNCSDPGIPFL
+1574 GNCSDPGIPFL
-1585 TSFSKLLKEHELH
+1585 TSFSELLREHELH

-1612 GKICS
+1612 GKTNS

-1642 NEKQKCLENQMSV
+1642 NEKQKHLENQMSV

-1668 VNGVKKYMGKKGL
+1668 VNGVKKYMGKEGL

-1690 KAQNNKQEIT
+1690 RAQDKKQEIT
-1700 ITPVTQ
+1700 ITPITQ
-1706 TLSDHACSILQ
+1706 TLSDHACSNIQ
-1717 TPMTCKYM
+1717 TSVTCKYM
-1725 YKTIHVDDVIPREE
+1725 YKTIHVNDVLPREE
-1739 LGLELK
+1739 LALELK

-1759 RWSDKR
+1759 RWSDRR
-1765 LLCDTNKVESFQ
+1765 LLYDTNKIESFQ
-1777 ESHPMMHVKTSA
+1777 ESRPMMHVKTSA

-1800 RPYCDELQARNT
+1800 RPYCDESQTRIT
-1812 SFKSPDYQYLK
+1812 SFKSPDYQYLM

-1834 IQKESSVDTD
+1834 IQKESSMDTGR
-1844 YSPSTETS
+1844 SPATEMQ

-1863 PCENLLGISTKTKHS
+1863 LCENVLGIFTKTKHS
-1878 EKNEMNESYSVTLST
+1878 EKNEMNESHSVTHST
-1893 EEGVIDFDEEVG
+1893 EEGVIGFDEEVG
-1905 TLLQE
+1905 AFLQE
-1910 EVDVTSENE
+1910 EVDATSENE
-1919 ELSEEPFGAPKS
+1919 ELFEEPFGVPKS

-1951 LDVECPWEEPMMENL
+1951 LDVESPWEEPMMEKL
-1966 EGKKAKQNNM
+1966 KEKKAKQNGM

-1986 SFCLEMN
+1986 SFRLEIN
-1993 ADAPSNREIC
+1993 ADAPS
-2003 ICDDQSSFTAVSSV
+2003 V
-2017 PYNAPVCSKK
+2017 PYNGPVCSKK
-2027 QEVQE
+2027 QVVQE
-2032 REPIAEPLNVSEA
+2032 GEQISEPLNVSEA
-2045 VRPMLQDEM
+2045 VRQMLQDEM

-2061 QINFLSLM
+2061 QINFLNLM
-2069 QMVGSSFPSLPNM
+2069 QMVGSSFASLPNM

-2109 TSLPTHSTDISP
+2109 TSLPIQSADISP
-2121 ETQLPTR
+2121 ETQLPTK
-2128 ENAAKSDKKNSS
+2128 ENAGKSNKKSSS

-2146 ILNDQSNK
+2146 ILNDQSSK
-2154 ESIHNHPDV
+2154 ESIHNYPDV

-2170 ETQSNGTG
+2170 ESQSNGTG
-2178 FIPASQDLLPSAPAK
+2178 FIPASQDLLRSAPAK
-2193 PLYLLYPSLDI
+2193 PLHLLSRSLDI

-2228 ESDYHLKPLNLYPL
+2228 ESDHLKPLNLYPL
-2242 KVPQAFIRP
+2242 KVSQAFIGS
-2251 LPQPRVAW
+2251 LPQPRVVW
-2259 GPSNSLHNP
+2259 DPSNSLQNP
-2268 PLSCTLGDKTN
+2268 PLSCMLGDKTIST
-2279 LMTHLNLNKYDPE
+2279 THLNLNKYDPE
-2292 MIGQVYEEKKR
+2292 MIRQVYEEKKR

-2310 GPPKLLNLD
+2310 RPPKLLNLD

-2325 NLPPLQY
+2325 NLAPLQH
-2332 LCTNV
+2332 LRTNV
-2337 SAEKPLGAHHAS
+2337 SAEKPLSAENAS
-2349 FCGTYQHSAGIPL
+2349 FYGTYPHSTGIPL
-2362 LRLQL
+2362 LHLQF
-2367 DPAPKFPPITRPPVA
+2367 DPAPRFPPIIRPSVP
-2382 ASLIPVRPMTEET
+2382 ASLIPVRPITEET

-2404 GISVLHTNLPPK
+2404 RISILHTNLPPK
-2416 NKFQPPQLIPLQN
+2416 NKFQPPKLIPIQN

-2447 GQAHSGQ
+2447 GQDHSGQ
-2454 IELLKANTEPFEARH
+2454 IELLKVNTEPFDARH

-2476 QRRQAEKQIKEKD
+2476 QKRRAEKQIKEKE
-2489 DKKKASVTFRPD
+2489 DKKKPSVTFHPD
-2501 DSIIGTDD
+2501 DFIISTDD
-2509 MEKVFEIEIQD
+2509 IERVFETEIQD

-2525 SRYLGD
+2525 SHYLED

-2542 AITTS
+2542 TITTT
-2547 ASLHCMAS
+2547 AGLHCMAS
-2555 ARKKPTEIQDAS
+2555 TRKKPAETQDAS
-2567 TNTDPVLKSYQD
+2567 TNTDP
-2579 IETGSEGIVPEH
+2579 
-2591 SKNRPIA
+2591 
-2598 SVPSTEHLAS
+2598 EHLAS
-2608 NVLQMLPP
+2608 RVPQMLPP
-2616 DMYLNLT
+2616 DMYLNFK
-2623 FHTEGGEKPL
+2623 FHTEVGESLL
-2633 PSSVSDTAPDVIG
+2633 PSSVSDTAPDLIG

-2654 IEDSDLLKDL
+2654 IEDSDLFKDL
-2664 PVIAESTE
+2664 PTIAESTE
-2672 EIVATQQSENFEVQ
+2672 EMVTTQQHENFEVP

-2708 RKDDYQNVLF
+2708 GKDDHQNGLF
-2718 PLQEGD
+2718 PVQERD
-2724 IKSDAAR
+2724 VKSDAAR
-2731 DDLTWNLLHEDV
+2731 DNLTWNLLHEDV

-2752 TKIISKES
+2752 AKIISKEH
-2760 FCTKLQEMDIQL
+2760 FNTKLQEMDIQL

-2779 ENMEKDFSNTKLIV
+2779 ENMEKDFSSTKLIV
-2793 KKIEDLEMAASTDL
+2793 KTIEDLGMAASPNL
-2807 GAASLFSEN
+2807 GVASLFSEG

-2825 VSCVGFE
+2825 VSSVDFE
-2832 DLMDEEEEGSKPEYS
+2832 DLMDEEEEGSRPEYS
-2847 LTSYTALQAHSL
+2847 VTSYTALQAHSL
-2859 SPTTSAANLSS
+2859 SPATSSANLLS
-2870 RIKSSSDIHRNEDL
+2870 RIKSSSDIHINEDL

-2889 DDPLQ
+2889 DNPLQ
-2894 ITGLSGITDIINDLV
+2894 ITGLSGITDVIDDLV
-2909 TEGGVSATELGFTET
+2909 TEGGISTTELGITKT
-2924 QSRKISRIHDTA
+2924 QARSISRIHDTA
-2936 AGHSQK
+2936 AGQSPK
-2942 TEKERKE
+2942 TERERKE

-2969 DEQRESEYNPFNLRN
+2969 DEQREREYNPFNLRN
-2984 NMQFGLTAKEIK
+2984 NMQFGLSAKEIK
-2996 LNQKKKD
+2996 LSQKKKD
-3003 EKNKALLSENH
+3003 EKDKALLSEHH

-3027 MLFETVQLPASELRP
+3027 MLSETVQLPASELRP

-3048 SHRKFR
+3048 FPRDFR
-3054 KHHLTSARR
+3054 KQQLTSARGR
-3063 NHSGIRS
+3063 PGSRS
-3070 LSTSRTERSRTTAK
+3070 LSASQAERSRTTAK
-3084 PGEIKPGEARPL
+3084 PDFGQARSHS
-3096 FTPPHG
+3096 TPPQG
-3102 LAQSGEIATVVLQ
+3102 LTQSGGTATVVLQ
-3115 KTTSKG
+3115 KNISKG
-3121 RIRNATSYP
+3121 RIRNARHYP
-3130 INSTQV
+3130 VNSRQV
-3136 AIQPQDQ
+3136 ASRPQDQ
-3143 TSQVTRKGMLRD
+3143 TSQVTLRGMLTD
-3155 FNQRRTWLQGN
+3155 FNRRRTRLQGN
-3166 ASQRQGLSKRRP
+3166 ASQRQGLSKGRP

-3187 QTNSTGKLRRPAPY
+3187 QTLSTRNLRRPTPC
-3201 AAAIQTKETG
+3201 AAAIQREETG
-3211 LDYETERD
+3211 LDYESERD
-3219 SLSPWSV
+3219 SISPWSV

-3241 FEGYVPHEEHC
+3241 LEVSVPHEEDC
-3252 SPLSTNDI
+3252 SPLSINDS
-3260 DRVSESTGSIL
+3260 VSESTGSIL
-3271 SKLDWKA
+3271 SKLDWNA

>member
-1 MEIKLDVLVSI
+1 MEIKLDVLVST
-12 CIKQRKPWPRISW
+12 CIKHRKPWPRISW
-25 LGQEKEAIFLIDDK
+25 LGQEKESIFLLDDK
-39 CISEINLVS
+39 CISEINLLS
-48 GKTKKIPRLQS
+48 GKTKKKIPRLQS

-77 GILTTGEL
+77 GIVTTGEL

-90 DLDHLKIVPA
+90 DQDYLKIVPA
-100 IKESSELVTA
+100 VEESSKVVT
-110 AQECSMRLYLYVS
+110 CSMRLYLYVS

-128 VLLTTSTACIFLW
+128 VLLITPTACIFLW

-151 SKNPSLAGRWSQI
+151 PKNPSLAGRWTQI
-164 VPEESVILPS
+164 VPEESILLPS

-181 MNADFNKNEILGD
+181 MSADFIKNEILGD

-201 FYSGECLMLT
+201 FYSGERLMLT
-211 FLALQWHENSF
+211 FLALRWHENSF

-229 YQILWAQQACSLP
+229 YHIHWAQQACSLP
-242 SLIPECEPVKSRG
+242 TLVPVCVSVKSRG
-255 ALLTAFSRDRLLLA
+255 ALLTAFSRDGLLLA

-300 SSKNHVVPSKFVR
+300 SNKNHVVPSKFVR

-347 LTMVTSGCSI
+347 LTLVTSGCSI

-372 YRPQKSASQDSSH
+372 YRLQQSVSQDSSH
-385 SFDSSASESDFMR
+385 SLGSSASESDLMR

-416 GYMVTVLKF
+416 GYMVTVLRF
-425 SDNLLPSGIMRSLLL
+425 SDNLLPSGVMRSLLL
-440 DSAQRLEKIRQHLMT
+440 DSAQRLEKIHQSLMT
-455 PKSKVKRLQ
+455 PKSKGKRLQ
-464 LQSLSSLKASLLR
+464 LRSLSSLKASLLK
-477 QHRNQNSILS
+477 QHRNQNSTLS

-493 QEETAEL
+493 LLQEEETAEL

-506 LQDYEDESDDEKQFQ
+506 LQVF
-521 NNSSTFCSQRPD
+521 NSTFLFTGPN
-533 SFFSRADR
+533 SFFSKADQ

-562 DDLSVELN
+562 DDLSTELN
-570 SIEKNLLAAW
+570 SIQKNLLAAW

-598 VGCITHFFNILQFLK
+598 IGCITHLFNILQFIK
-613 SPLLNDD
+613 SPLLTHDA
-620 GFLNKSVRNNLWMH
+620 FLNKSEKYKLWMH
-634 CILKHFQQYLTVLY
+634 AILKHFQQCLTVLY
-648 WDVRDRQAVGHLV
+648 WDVRDRQTVGHLV

-670 MLIQQQDQL
+670 MLIQHQDQL
-679 FSKYL
+679 FSEYL
-684 LGCFCLLKLVAH
+684 LGCFCLLKMVAH
-696 NLSGKFTPHYE
+696 SLNGKFTPCYE
-707 IMSISSD
+707 IMSASSD
-714 VNSTVELDSLV
+714 VNSAVELDSLV

-738 KFHSLNA
+738 KFCSLNS
-745 LLKIPPQ
+745 LVKIPPQ

-774 VLWYQTQLKRKI
+774 VLQYQTQLNRKI
-786 SKNGKPLTEM
+786 SKDGKSLTEM
-796 KIVHEESIVA
+796 KIAHEESIVA
-806 PLLGHIQAVLQSSGE
+806 QLLGHIQAVLQSSGE

-826 WKLNSVIGE
+826 RKLNSVIGE

-847 DLWKKALQ
+847 DLWKRALQ
-855 ETKPK
+855 ETKAK

-876 LYCHLYHYNLSEAQG
+876 LYCHLYHYNLTEAQG

-896 VREILRRSRL
+896 VREILRRSQL
-906 SVRQMEDFSDAEYSQ
+906 SVRQIEDFSDAEYSQ
-921 HELCMI
+921 YELWMI
-927 RYVHP
+927 RDVHP
-932 EAAVAVIQSMARF
+932 EAAMAVIQSMARF

-957 LPPHNVDILSPLHIN
+957 LPPHKVDILPPLHIN
-972 RDRFPRVVP
+972 QEQSFWFKIVP

-1037 YNLYCQC
+1037 YSLYCQS
-1044 GGDFSRSEKTELH
+1044 GGDLRSEKTELH

-1062 TPTQTF
+1062 TPTQIF
-1068 QEKLQSFLGQPFNFE
+1068 QEKLQSFLGQPVSFE
-1083 TSNEGSTKYKKF
+1083 TSNEGRTKYKQF

-1132 LIDSAKDLTRKLS
+1132 LIDSAKDLTRKLC

-1160 CPQPASLSEEDYN
+1160 CPQPASLSEKDYN
-1173 DSTLKIERDYRQ
+1173 DSPLKIERDYRQ

-1197 FQAAHCSYPVAQWYI
+1197 FRAARCSCPVAQWYI

-1222 QKIRMKGTLPSLSA
+1222 QKIRMKGTLPSLSS

-1276 CALCWMLHVREKLSD
+1276 CALCWMLHVRERLSD
-1291 SCRRYQTAR
+1291 SCRHYQTAR
-1300 ESVGNQKDCKK
+1300 ESMGNQKDCKK
-1311 TEFDAC
+1311 AEYDAC

-1339 NVEELIQDIIL
+1339 NVEELVQDIIL
-1350 SLVGELPPIRKVAE
+1350 SLVGELPPIRKNDRVLASLQ
-1364 ILVKAFPN
+1364 I
-1372 PEDVRV
+1372 V
-1378 PLRDKHHAL
+1378 PLRDKYHAL

-1395 VRGPKSEE
+1395 VRGSKSEE

-1413 KVRLKVLKRVIR
+1413 KVRLKALKRVIR

-1487 TEETRDQAPSS
+1487 TEETRNQ
-1498 QRETRPH
+1498 TRPP
-1505 TEELTGSKDT
+1505 TEEQTGSKKT

-1523 WKAKHKEKEHNKDL
+1523 WKAKHKEHSKVL

-1574 VNCSDPGIPFL
+1574 GNCSDPGIPFL
-1585 TSFSKLLKEHELH
+1585 TSFSELLREHELH

-1612 GKICS
+1612 GKTNS

-1642 NEKQKCLENQMSV
+1642 NEKQKHLENQMSV

-1668 VNGVKKYMGKKGL
+1668 VNGVKKYMGKEGL

-1690 KAQNNKQEIT
+1690 RAQDKKQEIT
-1700 ITPVTQ
+1700 ITPITQ
-1706 TLSDHACSILQ
+1706 TLSDHACSNIQ
-1717 TPMTCKYM
+1717 TSVTCKYM
-1725 YKTIHVDDVIPREE
+1725 YKTIHVNDVLPREE
-1739 LGLELK
+1739 LALELK

-1759 RWSDKR
+1759 RWSDRR
-1765 LLCDTNKVESFQ
+1765 LLYDTNKIESFQ
-1777 ESHPMMHVKTSA
+1777 ESRPMMHVKTSA

-1800 RPYCDELQARNT
+1800 RPYCDESQTRIT
-1812 SFKSPDYQYLK
+1812 SFKVRGLNKYLAE
-1823 NSASLPETRPK
+1823 SARIVIKLK
-1834 IQKESSVDTD
+1834 ILCIFVKLIHLLHSDPHHQ
-1844 YSPSTETS
+1844 
-1852 HAVQDVNAYDE
+1852 VQ
-1863 PCENLLGISTKTKHS
+1863 CS
-1878 EKNEMNESYSVTLST
+1878 E
-1893 EEGVIDFDEEVG
+1893 
-1905 TLLQE
+1905 
-1910 EVDVTSENE
+1910 
-1919 ELSEEPFGAPKS
+1919 
-1931 PSISVS
+1931 SISF
-1937 IKPVQQQKE
+1937 
-1946 EHIST
+1946 
-1951 LDVECPWEEPMMENL
+1951 
-1966 EGKKAKQNNM
+1966 GK
-1976 TEAVSSTIPH
+1976 
-1986 SFCLEMN
+1986 CLKLLFLFPILQVIIE
-1993 ADAPSNREIC
+1993 SC
-2003 ICDDQSSFTAVSSV
+2003 VCDDQSSFTGVSSV
-2017 PYNAPVCSKK
+2017 PYNGPVCSKK
-2027 QEVQE
+2027 QVVQE
-2032 REPIAEPLNVSEA
+2032 GEQISEPLNVSEA
-2045 VRPMLQDEM
+2045 VRQMLQDEM

-2061 QINFLSLM
+2061 QINFLNLM
-2069 QMVGSSFPSLPNM
+2069 QMVGSSFASLPNM

-2109 TSLPTHSTDISP
+2109 TSLPIQSADISP
-2121 ETQLPTR
+2121 ETQLPTK
-2128 ENAAKSDKKNSS
+2128 ENAGK
-2140 HSQERN
+2140 
-2146 ILNDQSNK
+2146 SNK
-2154 ESIHNHPDV
+2154 KSNV

-2170 ETQSNGTG
+2170 ESQSNGTG
-2178 FIPASQDLLPSAPAK
+2178 FIPASQDLLRSAPAK
-2193 PLYLLYPSLDI
+2193 PLHLLSRSLDI

-2228 ESDYHLKPLNLYPL
+2228 ESDHLKPLNLYPL
-2242 KVPQAFIRP
+2242 KVSQAFIGS
-2251 LPQPRVAW
+2251 LPQPRVVW
-2259 GPSNSLHNP
+2259 DPSNSLQNP
-2268 PLSCTLGDKTN
+2268 PLSCMLGDKTIST
-2279 LMTHLNLNKYDPE
+2279 THLNLNKYDPE
-2292 MIGQVYEEKKR
+2292 MIRQVYEEKKR

-2310 GPPKLLNLD
+2310 RPPKLLNLD

-2325 NLPPLQY
+2325 NLAPLQH
-2332 LCTNV
+2332 LRTNV
-2337 SAEKPLGAHHAS
+2337 SAEKPLSAENAS
-2349 FCGTYQHSAGIPL
+2349 FYGTYPHSTGIPL
-2362 LRLQL
+2362 LHLQF
-2367 DPAPKFPPITRPPVA
+2367 DPAPRFPPIIRPSVP
-2382 ASLIPVRPMTEET
+2382 ASLIPVRPITEET

-2404 GISVLHTNLPPK
+2404 RISILHTNLPPK
-2416 NKFQPPQLIPLQN
+2416 NKFQPPKLIPIQN

-2447 GQAHSGQ
+2447 GQDHSGQ
-2454 IELLKANTEPFEARH
+2454 IELLKVNTEPFDARH

-2476 QRRQAEKQIKEKD
+2476 QGQIFKIGLHLERL
-2489 DKKKASVTFRPD
+2489 T
-2501 DSIIGTDD
+2501 IINKIILVLKWT
-2509 MEKVFEIEIQD
+2509 MIMCFPI
-2520 QQAES
+2520 
-2525 SRYLGD
+2525 
-2531 DFVISLDTVGE
+2531 LDTVGE
-2542 AITTS
+2542 TITTT
-2547 ASLHCMAS
+2547 AGLHCMAS
-2555 ARKKPTEIQDAS
+2555 TRKKPAETQDAS
-2567 TNTDPVLKSYQD
+2567 TNTDPGKMPPIICLRYWFYTLQPLVFQICFCVL
-2579 IETGSEGIVPEH
+2579 H
-2591 SKNRPIA
+2591 
-2598 SVPSTEHLAS
+2598 
-2608 NVLQMLPP
+2608 
-2616 DMYLNLT
+2616 
-2623 FHTEGGEKPL
+2623 
-2633 PSSVSDTAPDVIG
+2633 
-2646 HKYINVID
+2646 
-2654 IEDSDLLKDL
+2654 DLFKDL
-2664 PVIAESTE
+2664 PTIAESTE
-2672 EIVATQQSENFEVQ
+2672 EMVTTQQHENFEVP

-2708 RKDDYQNVLF
+2708 GKERDV
-2718 PLQEGD
+2718 
-2724 IKSDAAR
+2724 KSDAAR
-2731 DDLTWNLLHEDV
+2731 DNLTWNLLHEDV

-2752 TKIISKES
+2752 AKIISKEH
-2760 FCTKLQEMDIQL
+2760 FNTKLQEMDIQL

-2779 ENMEKDFSNTKLIV
+2779 ENMEKDFSSTKLV
-2793 KKIEDLEMAASTDL
+2793 CSDCSVFFSFFQLKLEFTFWNDVFVYFKKERIMDCPFTLSAGSL
-2807 GAASLFSEN
+2807 GFHCYCQGTKSS
-2816 VGVIDEARY
+2816 VGINW
-2825 VSCVGFE
+2825 
-2832 DLMDEEEEGSKPEYS
+2832 
-2847 LTSYTALQAHSL
+2847 Q
-2859 SPTTSAANLSS
+2859 SS
-2870 RIKSSSDIHRNEDL
+2870 SSSDN
-2884 GDSFI
+2884 
-2889 DDPLQ
+2889 PLQ
-2894 ITGLSGITDIINDLV
+2894 ITGLSGITDVIDDLV
-2909 TEGGVSATELGFTET
+2909 TEGGISTTELGITKT
-2924 QSRKISRIHDTA
+2924 QARSISRIHDTA
-2936 AGHSQK
+2936 AGQSPK
-2942 TEKERKE
+2942 TERERKE

-2969 DEQRESEYNPFNLRN
+2969 DEQREREYNPFNLRN
-2984 NMQFGLTAKEIK
+2984 NMVRLLGVW
-2996 LNQKKKD
+2996 NSHS
-3003 EKNKALLSENH
+3003 LLSEHH

-3027 MLFETVQLPASELRP
+3027 MLSETVQLPASELRP

-3048 SHRKFR
+3048 FPRDFR
-3054 KHHLTSARR
+3054 KQQLTSAR
-3063 NHSGIRS
+3063 GILIFI
-3070 LSTSRTERSRTTAK
+3070 LSQIHK
-3084 PGEIKPGEARPL
+3084 
-3096 FTPPHG
+3096 
-3102 LAQSGEIATVVLQ
+3102 Q
-3115 KTTSKG
+3115 
-3121 RIRNATSYP
+3121 
-3130 INSTQV
+3130 
-3136 AIQPQDQ
+3136 
-3143 TSQVTRKGMLRD
+3143 
-3155 FNQRRTWLQGN
+3155 WLN
-3166 ASQRQGLSKRRP
+3166 FCVFPYS
-3178 NSARQASDY
+3178 ASDY
-3187 QTNSTGKLRRPAPY
+3187 QTLSTRNLRRPTPC
-3201 AAAIQTKETG
+3201 AAAIQREETG
-3211 LDYETERD
+3211 LDYESERD
-3219 SLSPWSV
+3219 SISPWSV

-3241 FEGYVPHEEHC
+3241 LEVSVPHEEDC
-3252 SPLSTNDI
+3252 SPLSINDS
-3260 DRVSESTGSIL
+3260 VSESTGSIL
-3271 SKLDWKA
+3271 SKLDWNA
-3278 VEAMVA
+3278 VEAMV
-3284 NVEEK
+3284 

>member
-1 MEIKLDVLVSI
+1 MEIKLDVLVST
-12 CIKQRKPWPRISW
+12 CIKHRKPWPRISW
-25 LGQEKEAIFLIDDK
+25 LGQEKESIFLLDDK
-39 CISEINLVS
+39 CISEINLLS
-48 GKTKKIPRLQS
+48 GKTKKKIPRLQS

-77 GILTTGEL
+77 GIVTTGEL

-90 DLDHLKIVPA
+90 DQDYLKIVPA
-100 IKESSELVTA
+100 VEESSKVVTA

-128 VLLTTSTACIFLW
+128 VLLITPTACIFLW

-151 SKNPSLAGRWSQI
+151 PKNPSLAGRWTQI
-164 VPEESVILPS
+164 VPEESILLPS

-181 MNADFNKNEILGD
+181 MSADFIKNEILGD

-201 FYSGECLMLT
+201 FYSGERLMLT
-211 FLALQWHENSF
+211 FLALRWHENSF

-229 YQILWAQQACSLP
+229 YHIHWAQQACSLP
-242 SLIPECEPVKSRG
+242 TLVPVCVSVKSRG
-255 ALLTAFSRDRLLLA
+255 ALLTAFSRDGLLLA

-322 TPDSLFLACMLKR
+322 TLDSLFLACMLKR

-347 LTMVTSGCSI
+347 LTLVTSGCSI

-372 YRPQKSASQDSSH
+372 YRLQQSVSQDSSH
-385 SFDSSASESDFMR
+385 SLGSSASESDLMR

-416 GYMVTVLKF
+416 GYMVTVLRF
-425 SDNLLPSGIMRSLLL
+425 SDNLLPSGVMRSLLL
-440 DSAQRLEKIRQHLMT
+440 DSAQRLEKIHQSLMT
-455 PKSKVKRLQ
+455 PKSKGKRLQ
-464 LQSLSSLKASLLR
+464 LRSLSSLKASLLK
-477 QHRNQNSILS
+477 QHRNQNSTLS

-493 QEETAEL
+493 LLQEEETAEL

-506 LQDYEDESDDEKQFQ
+506 LQDYEDKSDDDKQFQ
-521 NNSSTFCSQRPD
+521 NNSSTFCSQGPN
-533 SFFSRADR
+533 SFFSKADQ

-562 DDLSVELN
+562 DDLSTELN
-570 SIEKNLLAAW
+570 SIQKNLLAAW

-598 VGCITHFFNILQFLK
+598 IGCITHLFNILQFIK
-613 SPLLNDD
+613 SPLLTHDA
-620 GFLNKSVRNNLWMH
+620 FLNKSEKYKLWMH
-634 CILKHFQQYLTVLY
+634 AILKHFQQCLTVLY
-648 WDVRDRQAVGHLV
+648 WDVRDRQTVGHLV

-670 MLIQQQDQL
+670 MLIQHQDQL
-679 FSKYL
+679 FSEYL
-684 LGCFCLLKLVAH
+684 LGCFCLLKMVAH
-696 NLSGKFTPHYE
+696 SLNGKFTPCYE
-707 IMSISSD
+707 IMSASSD
-714 VNSTVELDSLV
+714 VNSAVELDSLI

-738 KFHSLNA
+738 KFRSLNS
-745 LLKIPPQ
+745 LVKIPPQ

-774 VLWYQTQLKRKI
+774 VLQYQTQLNRKI
-786 SKNGKPLTEM
+786 SKDGKSLTEM
-796 KIVHEESIVA
+796 KIAHEESIVA
-806 PLLGHIQAVLQSSGE
+806 QLLGHIQAVLQSSGE

-826 WKLNSVIGE
+826 RKLNSVIGE

-847 DLWKKALQ
+847 DLWKRALQ
-855 ETKPK
+855 ETKAK

-876 LYCHLYHYNLSEAQG
+876 LYCHLYHYNLTEAQG

-896 VREILRRSRL
+896 VREILRRSQL
-906 SVRQMEDFSDAEYSQ
+906 SVRQIEDFSDAEYSQ
-921 HELCMI
+921 YELWMI
-927 RYVHP
+927 RDVHP
-932 EAAVAVIQSMARF
+932 EAAMAVIQSMARF

-957 LPPHNVDILSPLHIN
+957 LPPHKVDILPPLHIN
-972 RDRFPRVVP
+972 QDRFPRVVP

-1037 YNLYCQC
+1037 YNLYCQS
-1044 GGDFSRSEKTELH
+1044 GGDLRSEKTELH

-1062 TPTQTF
+1062 TPTQIF
-1068 QEKLQSFLGQPFNFE
+1068 QEKLQSFLGQPVSFE
-1083 TSNEGSTKYKKF
+1083 TSNEERTKYKQF

-1132 LIDSAKDLTRKLS
+1132 LIDSAKDLTRKLC

-1160 CPQPASLSEEDYN
+1160 CPQPASLSEKDYN
-1173 DSTLKIERDYRQ
+1173 DSPLKIERDYRQ

-1197 FQAAHCSYPVAQWYI
+1197 FRAARCSCPVAQWYI

-1222 QKIRMKGTLPSLSA
+1222 QKIRMKGTLPSLSS

-1276 CALCWMLHVREKLSD
+1276 CALCWMLHVRERLSD
-1291 SCRRYQTAR
+1291 SCRHYQTAR
-1300 ESVGNQKDCKK
+1300 ESMGNQKDCKK
-1311 TEFDAC
+1311 AEYDAC

-1339 NVEELIQDIIL
+1339 NVEELVQDIIL

-1372 PEDVRV
+1372 SEDVRV
-1378 PLRDKHHAL
+1378 PLRDKYHAL

-1395 VRGPKSEE
+1395 VRGSKSEE

-1487 TEETRDQAPSS
+1487 TEETRNQAPSP
-1498 QRETRPH
+1498 QRETRPPA
-1505 TEELTGSKDT
+1505 EEQTGSKKT
-1515 AYKIKYLN
+1515 AHKIKYLN
-1523 WKAKHKEKEHNKDL
+1523 WKAKHKEHSKVL

-1585 TSFSKLLKEHELH
+1585 TSFSELLREHELH

-1612 GKICS
+1612 GKTNS

-1642 NEKQKCLENQMSV
+1642 NEKQKHLENQMSV

-1668 VNGVKKYMGKKGL
+1668 VNGVKKYMGKEGL

-1690 KAQNNKQEIT
+1690 RAQDKKQEIT
-1700 ITPVTQ
+1700 ITPITQ
-1706 TLSDHACSILQ
+1706 TLSDHACSNIQ
-1717 TPMTCKYM
+1717 TSVTCKYV
-1725 YKTIHVDDVIPREE
+1725 YKTIHVNDVLPREE
-1739 LGLELK
+1739 LALELK

-1759 RWSDKR
+1759 RWSDRR
-1765 LLCDTNKVESFQ
+1765 LLCDTNKIEPFQ
-1777 ESHPMMHVKTSA
+1777 ESRPMIHVKTSA

-1800 RPYCDELQARNT
+1800 RPYCDESQARIT
-1812 SFKSPDYQYLK
+1812 SFKSPDYQYLM

-1834 IQKESSVDTD
+1834 IQKESSMDTGR
-1844 YSPSTETS
+1844 SPATEMP

-1863 PCENLLGISTKTKHS
+1863 LCENVLGIPTKTKHS
-1878 EKNEMNESYSVTLST
+1878 EKNEMNESHSVTHST
-1893 EEGVIDFDEEVG
+1893 EEGVIGFDEEVG
-1905 TLLQE
+1905 AFLQE
-1910 EVDVTSENE
+1910 EVDATSENE
-1919 ELSEEPFGAPKS
+1919 ELFEEPFGVPKS

-1951 LDVECPWEEPMMENL
+1951 LDVESPWEEPMMEKL
-1966 EGKKAKQNNM
+1966 EEKKAKQNGM
-1976 TEAVSSTIPH
+1976 TEAVSGTIPH

-1993 ADAPSNREIC
+1993 ADAPS
-2003 ICDDQSSFTAVSSV
+2003 V
-2017 PYNAPVCSKK
+2017 PYNGPVCSKK
-2027 QEVQE
+2027 QVVQE
-2032 REPIAEPLNVSEA
+2032 GEQISEPLNVSEA
-2045 VRPMLQDEM
+2045 VRQMLQDEM

-2061 QINFLSLM
+2061 QINFLNLM
-2069 QMVGSSFPSLPNM
+2069 QMVGSSFASLPNM

-2109 TSLPTHSTDISP
+2109 TSLPIQSADISP
-2121 ETQLPTR
+2121 ETQLPTK
-2128 ENAAKSDKKNSS
+2128 ENAGKSNKKSSS

-2146 ILNDQSNK
+2146 ILNDQSSK
-2154 ESIHNHPDV
+2154 ESIHNYPDV

-2170 ETQSNGTG
+2170 ESQSNGTG
-2178 FIPASQDLLPSAPAK
+2178 FIPASQDLLRSAPAK
-2193 PLYLLYPSLDI
+2193 PLHLLSRSLDI

-2228 ESDYHLKPLNLYPL
+2228 ESDHLKPLNLYPL
-2242 KVPQAFIRP
+2242 KVSQAFIGS
-2251 LPQPRVAW
+2251 LPQPRVVW
-2259 GPSNSLHNP
+2259 DPCNSLQNP
-2268 PLSCTLGDKTN
+2268 PLSRMLGDKTIST
-2279 LMTHLNLNKYDPE
+2279 THLNLNKYDPE
-2292 MIGQVYEEKKR
+2292 MIRQVYEEKKR

-2310 GPPKLLNLD
+2310 RPPKLLNLD

-2325 NLPPLQY
+2325 NLAPLQH
-2332 LCTNV
+2332 LRTNV
-2337 SAEKPLGAHHAS
+2337 SAEKPLSAENAS
-2349 FCGTYQHSAGIPL
+2349 FYGTYPHSTGIPL
-2362 LRLQL
+2362 LHLQF
-2367 DPAPKFPPITRPPVA
+2367 DPAPRFPPIIRPSVP
-2382 ASLIPVRPMTEET
+2382 ASLIPVRPITEET

-2404 GISVLHTNLPPK
+2404 GISILHTNLPPK
-2416 NKFQPPQLIPLQN
+2416 NKFQPPKLIPIQN

-2447 GQAHSGQ
+2447 GQDHSGQ
-2454 IELLKANTEPFEARH
+2454 IELLKVNTEPFDARH

-2476 QRRQAEKQIKEKD
+2476 QKRRAEKQIKEKE
-2489 DKKKASVTFRPD
+2489 DKKKPSVTFHPD
-2501 DSIIGTDD
+2501 DFIISTDD
-2509 MEKVFEIEIQD
+2509 IERVFETEIQD

-2525 SRYLGD
+2525 SRYLED

-2542 AITTS
+2542 TITTT
-2547 ASLHCMAS
+2547 AGLHCMAS
-2555 ARKKPTEIQDAS
+2555 TRKKPAETQDAS

-2579 IETGSEGIVPEH
+2579 IETGSEDKTVSEL
-2591 SKNRPIA
+2591 SKHQPIA

-2608 NVLQMLPP
+2608 RVPQMLPP
-2616 DMYLNLT
+2616 DMYLNFK
-2623 FHTEGGEKPL
+2623 FHTEVGESLL
-2633 PSSVSDTAPDVIG
+2633 PSSVSDTAPDLIG

-2654 IEDSDLLKDL
+2654 IEDSDLFKDL
-2664 PVIAESTE
+2664 PTIAESTE
-2672 EIVATQQSENFEVQ
+2672 EMVTTQQHENFEVP

-2708 RKDDYQNVLF
+2708 GKV
-2718 PLQEGD
+2718 QERD
-2724 IKSDAAR
+2724 VKSDAAR
-2731 DDLTWNLLHEDV
+2731 DNLTWNLLHEDV

-2752 TKIISKES
+2752 AKIISKEH
-2760 FCTKLQEMDIQL
+2760 FNTKLQEMDIQL

-2793 KKIEDLEMAASTDL
+2793 KTIEDLGMAASPNL
-2807 GAASLFSEN
+2807 GVASLFSEG

-2825 VSCVGFE
+2825 VSSV
-2832 DLMDEEEEGSKPEYS
+2832 DEEEEGSRPEYS
-2847 LTSYTALQAHSL
+2847 VTSYTALQAHSL
-2859 SPTTSAANLSS
+2859 SPATSSANLLS
-2870 RIKSSSDIHRNEDL
+2870 RIKSSSDIHINEDL

-2889 DDPLQ
+2889 DNPLQ
-2894 ITGLSGITDIINDLV
+2894 ITGLSGITDVIDDLV
-2909 TEGGVSATELGFTET
+2909 TEGGISTTELGITKT
-2924 QSRKISRIHDTA
+2924 QARSISRIHDTA
-2936 AGHSQK
+2936 AGQSPK
-2942 TEKERKE
+2942 TERERKE

-2969 DEQRESEYNPFNLRN
+2969 DEQREREYNPFNLRN
-2984 NMQFGLTAKEIK
+2984 NMQFGLSAKEIK
-2996 LNQKKKD
+2996 LSQKKKD
-3003 EKNKALLSENH
+3003 EKDKALLSEHH

-3027 MLFETVQLPASELRP
+3027 MLSETVQLPASELRP

-3048 SHRKFR
+3048 FPRDFR
-3054 KHHLTSARR
+3054 KQQLTSARGR
-3063 NHSGIRS
+3063 PGSRS
-3070 LSTSRTERSRTTAK
+3070 LSASQAERSRTAAK
-3084 PGEIKPGEARPL
+3084 PDFGQARSHS
-3096 FTPPHG
+3096 TPPQG
-3102 LAQSGEIATVVLQ
+3102 LAQSGGTATVVLQ
-3115 KTTSKG
+3115 KNISKG
-3121 RIRNATSYP
+3121 RIRNARHYP
-3130 INSTQV
+3130 VNSRQV
-3136 AIQPQDQ
+3136 AIRPQDQ
-3143 TSQVTRKGMLRD
+3143 TSQVTLRGMLTD
-3155 FNQRRTWLQGN
+3155 FNRRRTRLQGN
-3166 ASQRQGLSKRRP
+3166 ASQRQGLSKGRP

-3187 QTNSTGKLRRPAPY
+3187 QTLSTRNLRRPTPC
-3201 AAAIQTKETG
+3201 AAAIQREETG
-3211 LDYETERD
+3211 LDYESERD
-3219 SLSPWSV
+3219 SISPWSV

-3241 FEGYVPHEEHC
+3241 LEVSVPHEEDC
-3252 SPLSTNDI
+3252 SPLSINDS
-3260 DRVSESTGSIL
+3260 VSESTGSIL
-3271 SKLDWKA
+3271 SKLDWNA

>member
-1 MEIKLDVLVSI
+1 MCNL
-12 CIKQRKPWPRISW
+12 CTSW
-25 LGQEKEAIFLIDDK
+25 
-39 CISEINLVS
+39 
-48 GKTKKIPRLQS
+48 
-59 LLKNVVVLATSRN
+59 
-72 GAWLA
+72 
-77 GILTTGEL
+77 
-85 FLWNK
+85 
-90 DLDHLKIVPA
+90 
-100 IKESSELVTA
+100 
-110 AQECSMRLYLYVS
+110 
-123 GDGNK
+123 
-128 VLLTTSTACIFLW
+128 
-141 ESTECKNISS
+141 
-151 SKNPSLAGRWSQI
+151 
-164 VPEESVILPS
+164 
-174 SEDKETG
+174 
-181 MNADFNKNEILGD
+181 ILGD

-201 FYSGECLMLT
+201 FYSGERLMLT

-229 YQILWAQQACSLP
+229 YHIHWAQQACSLP
-242 SLIPECEPVKSRG
+242 TLVPVCVSVKSRG
-255 ALLTAFSRDRLLLA
+255 ALLTAFSRDGLLLA

-347 LTMVTSGCSI
+347 LTLVTSGCSI

-372 YRPQKSASQDSSH
+372 YRLQQSVSQDSSH
-385 SFDSSASESDFMR
+385 SLGSSASESDLMR

-416 GYMVTVLKF
+416 GYMVTVLRF
-425 SDNLLPSGIMRSLLL
+425 SDNLLPSGVMRSLLL
-440 DSAQRLEKIRQHLMT
+440 DSAQRLEKIHQSLMT
-455 PKSKVKRLQ
+455 PKSKGKRLQ
-464 LQSLSSLKASLLR
+464 LRSLSSLKASLLK
-477 QHRNQNSILS
+477 QHRNQNSTLS

-493 QEETAEL
+493 LLQEEETAEL

-506 LQDYEDESDDEKQFQ
+506 LQDYEDKSDDDKQFQ
-521 NNSSTFCSQRPD
+521 NNSSTFCSQGPN
-533 SFFSRADR
+533 SFFSKADQ

-562 DDLSVELN
+562 DDLSTELN
-570 SIEKNLLAAW
+570 SIQKNLLAAW

-598 VGCITHFFNILQFLK
+598 IGCITHLFNILQFIK
-613 SPLLNDD
+613 SPLLTHDA
-620 GFLNKSVRNNLWMH
+620 FLNKSEKYKLWMH
-634 CILKHFQQYLTVLY
+634 AILKHFQQCLTVLY
-648 WDVRDRQAVGHLV
+648 WDVRDRQTVGHLV

-670 MLIQQQDQL
+670 MLIQHQDQL
-679 FSKYL
+679 FSEYL
-684 LGCFCLLKLVAH
+684 LGCFCLLKMVAH
-696 NLSGKFTPHYE
+696 SLNGKFTPCYE
-707 IMSISSD
+707 IMSASSD
-714 VNSTVELDSLV
+714 VNSAVELDSLV

-738 KFHSLNA
+738 KFCSLNS
-745 LLKIPPQ
+745 LVKIPPQ

-774 VLWYQTQLKRKI
+774 VLQYQTQLNRKI
-786 SKNGKPLTEM
+786 SKDGKSLTEM
-796 KIVHEESIVA
+796 KIAHEESIVA
-806 PLLGHIQAVLQSSGE
+806 QLLGHIQAVLQSSGE

-826 WKLNSVIGE
+826 RKLNSVIGE

-847 DLWKKALQ
+847 DLWKRALQ
-855 ETKPK
+855 ETKAK

-876 LYCHLYHYNLSEAQG
+876 LYCHLYHYNLTEAQG

-896 VREILRRSRL
+896 VREILRRSQL
-906 SVRQMEDFSDAEYSQ
+906 SVRQIEDFSDAEYSQ
-921 HELCMI
+921 YELWMI
-927 RYVHP
+927 RDVHP
-932 EAAVAVIQSMARF
+932 EAAMAVIQSMARF

-957 LPPHNVDILSPLHIN
+957 LPPHKVDILPPLHIN
-972 RDRFPRVVP
+972 QDRFPRVVP

-1037 YNLYCQC
+1037 YNLYCQS
-1044 GGDFSRSEKTELH
+1044 GGDLRSEKTELH

-1062 TPTQTF
+1062 TPTQIF
-1068 QEKLQSFLGQPFNFE
+1068 QEKLQSFLGQPVSFE
-1083 TSNEGSTKYKKF
+1083 TSNEGRTKYKQF

-1132 LIDSAKDLTRKLS
+1132 LIDSAKDLTRKLC

-1160 CPQPASLSEEDYN
+1160 CPQPASLSEKDYN
-1173 DSTLKIERDYRQ
+1173 DCPLKIERDYRQ

-1197 FQAAHCSYPVAQWYI
+1197 FRAARCSCPVAQWYI

-1222 QKIRMKGTLPSLSA
+1222 QKIRMKGTLPSLSS

-1276 CALCWMLHVREKLSD
+1276 CALCWMLHVRERLSD
-1291 SCRRYQTAR
+1291 SCRHYQTAR
-1300 ESVGNQKDCKK
+1300 ESMGNQKDCKK
-1311 TEFDAC
+1311 AEYDAC

-1339 NVEELIQDIIL
+1339 NVEELVQDIIL

-1372 PEDVRV
+1372 SEDVRV
-1378 PLRDKHHAL
+1378 PLRDKYHAL

-1395 VRGPKSEE
+1395 VRGSKSEE

-1413 KVRLKVLKRVIR
+1413 KVRLKALKRVIR

-1487 TEETRDQAPSS
+1487 TEETRNQAPSP
-1498 QRETRPH
+1498 QRETRPP
-1505 TEELTGSKDT
+1505 TEEQTGSKKT

-1523 WKAKHKEKEHNKDL
+1523 WKAKHKEHSKVL

-1585 TSFSKLLKEHELH
+1585 TSFSELLREHELH

-1612 GKICS
+1612 GKTNS

-1642 NEKQKCLENQMSV
+1642 NEKQKHLENQMSV

-1663 SVCDS
+1663 LVCDS
-1668 VNGVKKYMGKKGL
+1668 VNGVKKYMGKEGL

-1690 KAQNNKQEIT
+1690 RAQDKKQEIT
-1700 ITPVTQ
+1700 ITPITQ
-1706 TLSDHACSILQ
+1706 TLSDHACSNIQ
-1717 TPMTCKYM
+1717 TSVTCKYM
-1725 YKTIHVDDVIPREE
+1725 YKTIHVNDVLPREE
-1739 LGLELK
+1739 LALELK

-1759 RWSDKR
+1759 RWSDRR
-1765 LLCDTNKVESFQ
+1765 LLCDTNKIESFQ
-1777 ESHPMMHVKTSA
+1777 ESRPMMHVKTSA

-1800 RPYCDELQARNT
+1800 RPYCDESQTRIT
-1812 SFKSPDYQYLK
+1812 SFKSPDYQYLM

-1834 IQKESSVDTD
+1834 IRKESSMDTGR
-1844 YSPSTETS
+1844 SPATEMP

-1863 PCENLLGISTKTKHS
+1863 LCENVLGISTKTKHS
-1878 EKNEMNESYSVTLST
+1878 EKNEMNESHSVTHST
-1893 EEGVIDFDEEVG
+1893 EEGFDEEVG
-1905 TLLQE
+1905 AFLQE
-1910 EVDVTSENE
+1910 EVDATSENE
-1919 ELSEEPFGAPKS
+1919 ELFEEPFGVPKS

-1951 LDVECPWEEPMMENL
+1951 LDVESPWEEPMMEKL
-1966 EGKKAKQNNM
+1966 KEKKAKQNGM

-1993 ADAPSNREIC
+1993 ADAPS
-2003 ICDDQSSFTAVSSV
+2003 V
-2017 PYNAPVCSKK
+2017 PYNDPVCSKK
-2027 QEVQE
+2027 QVVQE
-2032 REPIAEPLNVSEA
+2032 GEQISEPLNVSEA
-2045 VRPMLQDEM
+2045 VRQMLQDEM

-2061 QINFLSLM
+2061 QINFLNLM
-2069 QMVGSSFPSLPNM
+2069 QMVGSSFASLPNM
-2082 QHLLQQSQSIQL
+2082 QHLPQQSQSIQL

-2109 TSLPTHSTDISP
+2109 TSLPIQSADISP
-2121 ETQLPTR
+2121 ETQLPTK
-2128 ENAAKSDKKNSS
+2128 ENAGKSNKKSSS

-2146 ILNDQSNK
+2146 ILNDQSSK
-2154 ESIHNHPDV
+2154 ENIHNYPDV

-2170 ETQSNGTG
+2170 ESQSNGTG
-2178 FIPASQDLLPSAPAK
+2178 FIPASQDLLRSAPAK
-2193 PLYLLYPSLDI
+2193 PLHLLSRSLDI

-2228 ESDYHLKPLNLYPL
+2228 ESDHLKPLNLYPL
-2242 KVPQAFIRP
+2242 KVSQAFIGS
-2251 LPQPRVAW
+2251 LPQPRVVW
-2259 GPSNSLHNP
+2259 DPSNSLQNP
-2268 PLSCTLGDKTN
+2268 PLSCMLGDKTIST
-2279 LMTHLNLNKYDPE
+2279 THLNLNKYDPE
-2292 MIGQVYEEKKR
+2292 MIRQVYEEKKR

-2310 GPPKLLNLD
+2310 RPPKLLNLD

-2325 NLPPLQY
+2325 NLAPLQH
-2332 LCTNV
+2332 LRTNV
-2337 SAEKPLGAHHAS
+2337 SAEKPLSAENAS
-2349 FCGTYQHSAGIPL
+2349 FYGTYLHSTGIPL
-2362 LRLQL
+2362 LHLQF
-2367 DPAPKFPPITRPPVA
+2367 DPAPRFPPIIRPSVP
-2382 ASLIPVRPMTEET
+2382 ASLIPVRPITEET
-2395 NSRDTLQHT
+2395 NSRDTLQHI
-2404 GISVLHTNLPPK
+2404 GISILHANLPPK
-2416 NKFQPPQLIPLQN
+2416 NKFQPPKLIPIQN

-2447 GQAHSGQ
+2447 GQDHSGQ
-2454 IELLKANTEPFEARH
+2454 IELLKVNTEPFDARH

-2476 QRRQAEKQIKEKD
+2476 QKRRAEKQIKEKE
-2489 DKKKASVTFRPD
+2489 DKKKPSVTFHPD
-2501 DSIIGTDD
+2501 DFIISTDD
-2509 MEKVFEIEIQD
+2509 IERVFETEIQD

-2525 SRYLGD
+2525 SRYLED

-2542 AITTS
+2542 TITTT
-2547 ASLHCMAS
+2547 AGLHCMAS
-2555 ARKKPTEIQDAS
+2555 TRKKPAETQDAS

-2579 IETGSEGIVPEH
+2579 IETGSEDKTVSEL
-2591 SKNRPIA
+2591 SKNQPIA

-2608 NVLQMLPP
+2608 RVPQMLPP
-2616 DMYLNLT
+2616 DMYLNFK
-2623 FHTEGGEKPL
+2623 FHTEVGESLL
-2633 PSSVSDTAPDVIG
+2633 PSSVSDTAPDLIG

-2654 IEDSDLLKDL
+2654 IEDSDLFKDL
-2664 PVIAESTE
+2664 PTIAESTE
-2672 EIVATQQSENFEVQ
+2672 EMVTTQQHENFEVP

-2708 RKDDYQNVLF
+2708 GKDDHQNGLF
-2718 PLQEGD
+2718 PVQERD
-2724 IKSDAAR
+2724 VKSDAAR
-2731 DDLTWNLLHEDV
+2731 DNLTWNLLHEDV

-2752 TKIISKES
+2752 AKIISKEH
-2760 FCTKLQEMDIQL
+2760 FNTKLQEMDIQL

-2793 KKIEDLEMAASTDL
+2793 KTIEDLGMAASPNL
-2807 GAASLFSEN
+2807 GVASLFSEG

-2825 VSCVGFE
+2825 VSSVDFE
-2832 DLMDEEEEGSKPEYS
+2832 DLMDEEEEGSRPEYS
-2847 LTSYTALQAHSL
+2847 VTSYTALQAHSL
-2859 SPTTSAANLSS
+2859 SPATSSANLLS
-2870 RIKSSSDIHRNEDL
+2870 RIKSSSDIHINEDL

-2889 DDPLQ
+2889 DNPLQ
-2894 ITGLSGITDIINDLV
+2894 ITGLSGITDVIDDLV
-2909 TEGGVSATELGFTET
+2909 TEGGISTTELGITKT
-2924 QSRKISRIHDTA
+2924 QARSISRIHDTA
-2936 AGHSQK
+2936 AGQSPK
-2942 TEKERKE
+2942 TERERKE

-2969 DEQRESEYNPFNLRN
+2969 DEQREREYNPFNLRN
-2984 NMQFGLTAKEIK
+2984 NMQFGLSAKEIK
-2996 LNQKKKD
+2996 LSQKKKD
-3003 EKNKALLSENH
+3003 EKDKALLSEHH

-3027 MLFETVQLPASELRP
+3027 MLSETVQLPASELRP

-3048 SHRKFR
+3048 FPRDFR
-3054 KHHLTSARR
+3054 KQQLTSARGR
-3063 NHSGIRS
+3063 PGSRS
-3070 LSTSRTERSRTTAK
+3070 LSASQAERSRTTAK
-3084 PGEIKPGEARPL
+3084 PDFGQARSHS
-3096 FTPPHG
+3096 TPPQG
-3102 LAQSGEIATVVLQ
+3102 LTQSGGTATVVLQ
-3115 KTTSKG
+3115 KNISKG
-3121 RIRNATSYP
+3121 RIRNARHYP
-3130 INSTQV
+3130 VNSRQV
-3136 AIQPQDQ
+3136 AIRPQDQ
-3143 TSQVTRKGMLRD
+3143 TSQVTLRGMLAD
-3155 FNQRRTWLQGN
+3155 FNRRRTRLQGN
-3166 ASQRQGLSKRRP
+3166 ASQRQGLSKGRP

-3187 QTNSTGKLRRPAPY
+3187 QTLSTRNLRRPTPC
-3201 AAAIQTKETG
+3201 AAAIQREETG
-3211 LDYETERD
+3211 LDYESERD
-3219 SLSPWSV
+3219 SISPWSV

-3241 FEGYVPHEEHC
+3241 LEVSVPHEEDC
-3252 SPLSTNDI
+3252 SPLSINDS
-3260 DRVSESTGSIL
+3260 VSESTGSIL
-3271 SKLDWKA
+3271 SKLDWNA

>member
-1 MEIKLDVLVSI
+1 MEIKLDVLVST
-12 CIKQRKPWPRISW
+12 CIKHRKPWPRISW
-25 LGQEKEAIFLIDDK
+25 LGQEKEAIFLLDDK
-39 CISEINLVS
+39 CISEINLLS
-48 GKTKKIPRLQS
+48 GKTKKKIPRLQS

-77 GILTTGEL
+77 GIVTTGEL

-90 DLDHLKIVPA
+90 DQDYLKIVPA
-100 IKESSELVTA
+100 IEESSKVVTA

-128 VLLTTSTACIFLW
+128 VLLITPTACIFLW
-141 ESTECKNISS
+141 ESTECKNISYP
-151 SKNPSLAGRWSQI
+151 KNPSLAGRWSQI
-164 VPEESVILPS
+164 VPEESVLLPS

-181 MNADFNKNEILGD
+181 MSADFIKNEILGD

-201 FYSGECLMLT
+201 FYSGERLMLT

-229 YQILWAQQACSLP
+229 YHIHWAQQACSLP
-242 SLIPECEPVKSRG
+242 TLVPVCVSVKSRG
-255 ALLTAFSRDRLLLA
+255 ALLTAFSRDGLLLA

-347 LTMVTSGCSI
+347 LTLVTSGCSI

-372 YRPQKSASQDSSH
+372 YRLQQSVSQDSSH
-385 SFDSSASESDFMR
+385 SLGSSASESDLMR

-416 GYMVTVLKF
+416 GYMVTVLRF
-425 SDNLLPSGIMRSLLL
+425 SDNLLPSGVMRSLLL
-440 DSAQRLEKIRQHLMT
+440 DSAQRLEKIHQSLMT
-455 PKSKVKRLQ
+455 PKSKGKRLQ
-464 LQSLSSLKASLLR
+464 LRSLSSLKASLLK
-477 QHRNQNSILS
+477 QHRNQNSTLS

-493 QEETAEL
+493 LLQEEETAEL

-506 LQDYEDESDDEKQFQ
+506 LQDYEDKSDDDKQFQ
-521 NNSSTFCSQRPD
+521 NNSSTFCSQGPN
-533 SFFSRADR
+533 SFFSRADQ

-562 DDLSVELN
+562 DDLSMELN
-570 SIEKNLLAAW
+570 SIQKNLLAAW
-580 GIGISKNVQE
+580 GIGISKNMQE

-598 VGCITHFFNILQFLK
+598 IGCITHLFNILQFIK
-613 SPLLNDD
+613 SPLLIHDA
-620 GFLNKSVRNNLWMH
+620 FLNKSEKYKLWMH
-634 CILKHFQQYLTVLY
+634 AILKHFQQCLTVLY
-648 WDVRDRQAVGHLV
+648 WNVRDRQTVGHLV

-670 MLIQQQDQL
+670 MLIQHQDQL
-679 FSKYL
+679 FSEYL
-684 LGCFCLLKLVAH
+684 LGCFCLLKMVAH
-696 NLSGKFTPHYE
+696 SLNGKFTPCYE
-707 IMSISSD
+707 IMSASSD
-714 VNSTVELDSLV
+714 VNSAVELDSLI

-738 KFHSLNA
+738 KFRSLNS
-745 LLKIPPQ
+745 LVKIPPQ

-762 RLMILWRLLYKQ
+762 RLRILWRLLYKQ
-774 VLWYQTQLKRKI
+774 VLQYQTQLNRKI
-786 SKNGKPLTEM
+786 SKDGKSLTEM
-796 KIVHEESIVA
+796 KIAHEESIVA
-806 PLLGHIQAVLQSSGE
+806 QLLCHIQAVLQSSGE

-826 WKLNSVIGE
+826 RKLNSVIGE

-847 DLWKKALQ
+847 DLWKRALQ
-855 ETKPK
+855 ETKAK

-876 LYCHLYHYNLSEAQG
+876 LYCHLYHYNLTEAQG

-896 VREILRRSRL
+896 VREILRRSQL
-906 SVRQMEDFSDAEYSQ
+906 SVRQIEDFSDAEYSQ
-921 HELCMI
+921 YELWMI
-927 RYVHP
+927 RDVHP
-932 EAAVAVIQSMARF
+932 EAAMAVIQSMARF

-957 LPPHNVDILSPLHIN
+957 LPPHKVDILPPLHIN
-972 RDRFPRVVP
+972 QDRFPRVVP

-1037 YNLYCQC
+1037 YNLYCQS
-1044 GGDFSRSEKTELH
+1044 GGDLRSEKTELH

-1062 TPTQTF
+1062 TPTQIF
-1068 QEKLQSFLGQPFNFE
+1068 QEKLQSFLGQPDSFE
-1083 TSNEGSTKYKKF
+1083 TSNEGRTKYKQF

-1132 LIDSAKDLTRKLS
+1132 LIDSAKDLTRKLC

-1160 CPQPASLSEEDYN
+1160 CPQPASLSEKDYN
-1173 DSTLKIERDYRQ
+1173 DSPLKIERDYRQ

-1197 FQAAHCSYPVAQWYI
+1197 FRAARCSCPVAQWYI

-1222 QKIRMKGTLPSLSA
+1222 QKIRMKGTLPSLSS

-1276 CALCWMLHVREKLSD
+1276 CALCWMLHVRERLSD
-1291 SCRRYQTAR
+1291 SCRHYQTAR
-1300 ESVGNQKDCKK
+1300 ESMGNQKDCKK
-1311 TEFDAC
+1311 AEYDAC

-1339 NVEELIQDIIL
+1339 NVEELVQDIIL

-1372 PEDVRV
+1372 SEDVRV
-1378 PLRDKHHAL
+1378 PLRDKYHAL

-1395 VRGPKSEE
+1395 VRGSKSEE

-1413 KVRLKVLKRVIR
+1413 KVRLKALKRVIR

-1432 SIWEPSEEETPDDE
+1432 SIWEPLEEETPDDE

-1487 TEETRDQAPSS
+1487 TEETRNQAPSP
-1498 QRETRPH
+1498 QRERRPP
-1505 TEELTGSKDT
+1505 TEEQTGSKKT

-1523 WKAKHKEKEHNKDL
+1523 WKAKHKEHSKVL

-1585 TSFSKLLKEHELH
+1585 TSFSELLREHELH

-1612 GKICS
+1612 GKTNS

-1642 NEKQKCLENQMSV
+1642 NEKQKHLENQMSV

-1668 VNGVKKYMGKKGL
+1668 VNGVKKYMGKEGL

-1690 KAQNNKQEIT
+1690 RAQDKKQEIT
-1700 ITPVTQ
+1700 ITPITQ
-1706 TLSDHACSILQ
+1706 TLPDHACSNMQ
-1717 TPMTCKYM
+1717 TSVTCKYM
-1725 YKTIHVDDVIPREE
+1725 YKTIHVNDVLPREE
-1739 LGLELK
+1739 LAFELK

-1759 RWSDKR
+1759 RWSDRR
-1765 LLCDTNKVESFQ
+1765 LLCDTNKIESFQ
-1777 ESHPMMHVKTSA
+1777 ESRPMMHVKTSA
-1789 AAILT
+1789 AAVLT

-1800 RPYCDELQARNT
+1800 RPYCDESQARIT
-1812 SFKSPDYQYLK
+1812 SFKSPDYQYLM
-1823 NSASLPETRPK
+1823 NSASLPETRPN
-1834 IQKESSVDTD
+1834 IQKESSMDTGR
-1844 YSPSTETS
+1844 SPATEMP

-1863 PCENLLGISTKTKHS
+1863 LCENVLGISTKTKHS
-1878 EKNEMNESYSVTLST
+1878 EKNEMNESHSVTHST
-1893 EEGVIDFDEEVG
+1893 EEGVIGFDEEVG
-1905 TLLQE
+1905 AFLQE
-1910 EVDVTSENE
+1910 EVDATSENE
-1919 ELSEEPFGAPKS
+1919 ELFEEPFGVPKS

-1951 LDVECPWEEPMMENL
+1951 LDVESPWEEPMMEKL
-1966 EGKKAKQNNM
+1966 EEKKAKQNGM

-1993 ADAPSNREIC
+1993 ADAPS
-2003 ICDDQSSFTAVSSV
+2003 V
-2017 PYNAPVCSKK
+2017 PYNGPVCSKK
-2027 QEVQE
+2027 QVVQE
-2032 REPIAEPLNVSEA
+2032 GEQISEPLNVSEA
-2045 VRPMLQDEM
+2045 VRQMLQDEM

-2061 QINFLSLM
+2061 QINFLNLM
-2069 QMVGSSFPSLPNM
+2069 QMVGSSFASLPNM

-2094 GGSQALHTVRGSGAD
+2094 GGSQALHTVRGSEAD
-2109 TSLPTHSTDISP
+2109 TSLPIQSADISP
-2121 ETQLPTR
+2121 ETQLPTK
-2128 ENAAKSDKKNSS
+2128 ENAGKSNKKSSS

-2146 ILNDQSNK
+2146 ILNDQSSK
-2154 ESIHNHPDV
+2154 ESTHNYPDV

-2170 ETQSNGTG
+2170 ESQSNGTG

-2193 PLYLLYPSLDI
+2193 PLHLLSRSLDI

-2228 ESDYHLKPLNLYPL
+2228 ESDHLKPLNLYPL
-2242 KVPQAFIRP
+2242 KVSQAFIRS
-2251 LPQPRVAW
+2251 LPQPRVVW
-2259 GPSNSLHNP
+2259 DPSNSLQNP
-2268 PLSCTLGDKTN
+2268 PLSCMLGDKTVST
-2279 LMTHLNLNKYDPE
+2279 THLNLNKYDPE
-2292 MIGQVYEEKKR
+2292 MIRQVYEEKKR

-2310 GPPKLLNLD
+2310 RPPKLLNLD

-2325 NLPPLQY
+2325 NLAPLQH
-2332 LCTNV
+2332 LRTNV
-2337 SAEKPLGAHHAS
+2337 SAEKPRSAENAS
-2349 FCGTYQHSAGIPL
+2349 FYGTYPHSTGIPL
-2362 LRLQL
+2362 LHLQF
-2367 DPAPKFPPITRPPVA
+2367 DPAPRFPPIIRPSVP
-2382 ASLIPVRPMTEET
+2382 ASLIPVRPITEET

-2404 GISVLHTNLPPK
+2404 GISILHTNLPPK
-2416 NKFQPPQLIPLQN
+2416 NKFQPPKLIPIQN
-2429 LIAFEQSRQCT
+2429 LIAFEQSLQCT

-2447 GQAHSGQ
+2447 GQDHSGQ
-2454 IELLKANTEPFEARH
+2454 IELLTVNTEPFDARH

-2476 QRRQAEKQIKEKD
+2476 QKRRAEKQIKEKE
-2489 DKKKASVTFRPD
+2489 DKKKPSVTFHPD
-2501 DSIIGTDD
+2501 DFIISTDD
-2509 MEKVFEIEIQD
+2509 IERVFETEIQD

-2525 SRYLGD
+2525 SRYLED

-2542 AITTS
+2542 AITTT
-2547 ASLHCMAS
+2547 AGLHCMAS
-2555 ARKKPTEIQDAS
+2555 TRKKPAETQDAS

-2579 IETGSEGIVPEH
+2579 IETGSEDIVSEL
-2591 SKNRPIA
+2591 SKNQPIA

-2608 NVLQMLPP
+2608 RVPQMLPP
-2616 DMYLNLT
+2616 DMYLNFK
-2623 FHTEGGEKPL
+2623 FHTEVGERLL
-2633 PSSVSDTAPDVIG
+2633 PSSVSDTAPDLIG

-2654 IEDSDLLKDL
+2654 IEDSDLFKDL
-2664 PVIAESTE
+2664 PTIAESTDE
-2672 EIVATQQSENFEVQ
+2672 MVTTQQHENFEVP

-2708 RKDDYQNVLF
+2708 GKDDHQNGLF
-2718 PLQEGD
+2718 PVQERD
-2724 IKSDAAR
+2724 VKSDAAR
-2731 DDLTWNLLHEDV
+2731 DNLTWNLLHEDV
-2743 SIIHSTGLS
+2743 RIIHSTGLS
-2752 TKIISKES
+2752 AKIISKEH
-2760 FCTKLQEMDIQL
+2760 FNTKLQEMDIQL

-2793 KKIEDLEMAASTDL
+2793 KTIEDLGMAASPNL
-2807 GAASLFSEN
+2807 GVASLFSEG

-2825 VSCVGFE
+2825 VSSVDFE
-2832 DLMDEEEEGSKPEYS
+2832 DLMDEEEEGSRPEYS
-2847 LTSYTALQAHSL
+2847 VTSYTALQAHSL
-2859 SPTTSAANLSS
+2859 SPATSSANLLS
-2870 RIKSSSDIHRNEDL
+2870 RIKSSSDIHINEDL

-2889 DDPLQ
+2889 DNPLQ
-2894 ITGLSGITDIINDLV
+2894 ITGLSGITDVIDDLV
-2909 TEGGVSATELGFTET
+2909 TEGGISTTELGITKT
-2924 QSRKISRIHDTA
+2924 QARSISRIHDTA
-2936 AGHSQK
+2936 AGQSPK
-2942 TEKERKE
+2942 TERERKE

-2969 DEQRESEYNPFNLRN
+2969 DEQREREYNPFNLRN
-2984 NMQFGLTAKEIK
+2984 NMQFGLSAKEIK
-2996 LNQKKKD
+2996 LSQKKKD
-3003 EKNKALLSENH
+3003 EKDKALLSEHH

-3027 MLFETVQLPASELRP
+3027 MLSETVQLPASELRP

-3048 SHRKFR
+3048 FPRDFR
-3054 KHHLTSARR
+3054 KQHLTSARGR
-3063 NHSGIRS
+3063 PGSRS
-3070 LSTSRTERSRTTAK
+3070 LSASQAERSRTAAK
-3084 PGEIKPGEARPL
+3084 PDFGQARSHS
-3096 FTPPHG
+3096 TPPQG
-3102 LAQSGEIATVVLQ
+3102 LAQSGGTATVVLQ
-3115 KTTSKG
+3115 KNISKG
-3121 RIRNATSYP
+3121 RIRNARHYP
-3130 INSTQV
+3130 VNSRQV
-3136 AIQPQDQ
+3136 AIRPQDQ
-3143 TSQVTRKGMLRD
+3143 TSQVTLRGMLTD
-3155 FNQRRTWLQGN
+3155 FNRRRTWLQGN
-3166 ASQRQGLSKRRP
+3166 ASQRQGLSKGRP

-3187 QTNSTGKLRRPAPY
+3187 QTLSTRNLRRPTPC
-3201 AAAIQTKETG
+3201 AAAIQREETG
-3211 LDYETERD
+3211 LDYESERD
-3219 SLSPWSV
+3219 SISPWSV

-3241 FEGYVPHEEHC
+3241 LEVSVPHEEDC
-3252 SPLSTNDI
+3252 SPLSINDS
-3260 DRVSESTGSIL
+3260 VSESTGSIL
-3271 SKLDWKA
+3271 SKLDWNA